1 MLENNASE
9 SHACQ
14 FFSETKMGQKNRPR
28 GKIRKTI
35 SVLLCFALVLALIPI
50 SVLATAL
57 HFYPVITYTENGQTK
72 TLSLS
77 NDDSV
82 GLWNYGGDN
91 DADLFLISLPS
102 GAEIQNISIPD
113 MSQYVIEM
121 EIDGVDD
128 VLDATSYYSQ
138 KTFPTLQTIKEQVTI
153 ISDTGFRTPDSNA
166 DEGYSYALADDETG
180 ITEEMLN
187 KIPNK
192 SVEGYLL
199 VFYVKD
205 SRDNWIAL
213 PGIIIQYPTGNS
225 SVPETPEIKEI
236 KTEIAKVDG
245 EAASKWIQSGDRYN
259 GKTTSQNEAGFW
271 SDLQPILTT
280 AKDIV
285 AGKSSANPS
294 EILTKLKNAIVNLI
308 PIGQINPTNLYETIE
323 RCKKSND
330 DLKGY
335 NDKTVNAYRTA
346 LTEANAYLDALFQ
359 KDAETGKVEPTTEN
373 VAGNQGKADG
383 YATKLTNA
391 YKELASALD
400 RYGSVSLAL
409 DAIPALCELADKA
422 IGNTALDGRDTLKT
436 KRDAAY
442 AVWQEYVETQLNLN
456 ASEYREIRTAY
467 RELFDAYY
475 LGLTNTADSITVN
488 VRVTDSASLKK
499 PTGFPQGEWA
509 STTWTGSVTLTGDQT
524 LGALETQL
532 TDKGKLYYGGKIDN
546 YGAAS
551 YAAIING
558 VYPHSLQSFNSY
570 FSDDYYEN
578 GTRVYYSDRYVLH
591 DGDMVELALLPTPE
605 VSSYA
610 GAGNSLNENYTMRYM
625 QTARFEQDGEPVT
638 GTLTVNE
645 GEPLT
650 LHVSRAYASLQNY
663 TGEYSAFSGA
673 KLYVSPENSG
683 TTAAAAG
690 EAAAPTFDTGYQTD
704 ENGNVTVTLYGSGW
718 VHLYAVDP
726 RDGKGFWGNTDVSG
740 GPQIE
745 ELPSMTVGA
754 SVWIYVNAKSG
765 DELTA
770 GLAAL
775 KQELDDSYQDVDRT
789 LFTNDEL
796 KQIDDTYAEKREAF
810 QTVTN
815 LTNAKNLVR
824 EFDALVAQLE
834 KAHKNSDFPKERSIQ
849 GALNC
854 LPDDVRDFTQGFAE
868 RFRYLQSMI
877 DSATQH
883 QINQMTTAQKAK
895 YEKLKEAYGEDGTNL
910 PAEVDPT
917 VTVKVMGDTD
927 YQNDFIVAND
937 RSYSYVPSDYA
948 KDDSRVNVPGS
959 DDNRIRTSA
968 ALGAFDGTDGYRV
981 QEGSYYQLIIARKLE
996 GGAYE
1001 CSYNATVVKVE
1012 VEDEDG
1018 NPIEG
1023 VTVRTPN
1030 YTDAN
1035 PDSSRRRF
1043 FYEPSSTGYDGKG
1056 ANGMK
1061 AAIITFD
1068 CVMPHNIVVKV
1079 YLEKVAT
1086 PDELTAAK
1094 TSLKNELTT
1103 AYQAYVKS
1111 NYSNTNW
1118 NTLVKAYNDGIAN
1131 IGKAEDVTTATA
1143 AKTAALEAMAAVDA
1157 DMAQDYGTVYV
1168 TIENTTFTHDLWP
1181 TGKTYW
1187 EGTPIN
1193 HFEVNL
1199 TAASTMMT
1207 CVVDA
1212 LDQHGWSQ
1220 TGASSNY
1227 ISSINGLSAFD
1238 GGSQSG
1244 WMGTL
1249 NDWFTN
1255 EGFGNFTVANGK
1267 LGDGDEIRI
1276 MYTRTGYGE
1285 DLGGTWN
1292 NQNTTLRALDVT
1304 NGTIFPAFTSGTIGS
1319 TNEYTLQIDD
1329 EKAEIKITPTATNKN
1344 FLVKTFLNEQVT
1356 NNTEGVSFYKRT
1368 QTIPVVAGDTIY
1380 VGCGVKGWPT
1390 MNTQAG
1396 NTQTANG
1403 TWYVLK
1409 VVNAQVDD
1417 GSAYVMGLIDKYCVK
1432 VESYNYKSME
1442 NGLSITRAAYE
1453 ALSDTSKQNVT
1464 NYQKLLD
1471 AEAGVASFKKTADLS
1486 VKIAA
1491 LPSVYR
1497 ATLEDVEQ
1505 IKSVQEIYESLTQE
1519 EKDRLTVNEYNK
1531 LMALIEKID
1540 GLNQAAADKVIA
1552 DSTAIGPID
1561 EITLESAKQIQKA
1574 RAGYDALNKYAQYIV
1589 EYAKPVNY
1597 YTLLDAEVKLK
1608 ELQDAAA
1615 EQERIDRAA
1624 AAAVDNLID
1633 AIGEVTLK
1641 SKQAIETARAAYDN
1655 LTPTQKTYV
1664 TKLDTLTAAETA
1676 YKALVD
1682 RKAADDVIEKI
1693 NAIGKVTLES
1703 KTAIEAARAAYNALT
1718 NDQKLLVENYDV
1730 LTAAEAELARLEAEA
1745 KDKADR
1751 EAAAQVDEM
1760 IERLFPVTRYS
1771 GPAIRMARAAYEAL
1785 TEDQKALVTRYS
1797 DLVRAEKEYSAI
1809 PPLTPS
1815 TPAKPSQKPDTSKDN
1830 LSFTDVTSGSWY
1842 YDGVKYVCDNGLMN
1856 GTSAN
1861 EFNPNANTTRS
1872 MIVTI
1877 LARMEGVNTSGG
1889 ETWYARGREW
1899 SMGAGISDGTNM
1911 TGKITREQLAAMLYR
1926 YAKMK
1931 GYDVSASASLSG
1943 YTDASS
1949 VSGWATDAM
1958 RWAVSAGLINGRT
1971 ATTLAPQGNATRAEV
1986 ASILMRFM
1994 QKYTK

>member
-1 MLENNASE
+1 MAQINTDYDHILLRLNKSGKGGGIKGYVIIEWEKPASLDKTGLASKITEAEGKNAS
-9 SHACQ
+9 
-14 FFSETKMGQKNRPR
+14 NY
-28 GKIRKTI
+28 KI
-35 SVLLCFALVLALIPI
+35 
-50 SVLATAL
+50 
-57 HFYPVITYTENGQTK
+57 E
-72 TLSLS
+72 
-77 NDDSV
+77 D
-82 GLWNYGGDN
+82 
-91 DADLFLISLPS
+91 
-102 GAEIQNISIPD
+102 
-113 MSQYVIEM
+113 
-121 EIDGVDD
+121 
-128 VLDATSYYSQ
+128 
-138 KTFPTLQTIKEQVTI
+138 
-153 ISDTGFRTPDSNA
+153 
-166 DEGYSYALADDETG
+166 
-180 ITEEMLN
+180 
-187 KIPNK
+187 
-192 SVEGYLL
+192 
-199 VFYVKD
+199 
-205 SRDNWIAL
+205 
-213 PGIIIQYPTGNS
+213 
-225 SVPETPEIKEI
+225 
-236 KTEIAKVDG
+236 
-245 EAASKWIQSGDRYN
+245 DRYN
-259 GKTTSQNEAGFW
+259 AGTKAVSEKGFW
-271 SDLQPILTT
+271 SDFQAAL
-280 AKDIV
+280 
-285 AGKSSANPS
+285 SSAKSVNENPAATRQQVDS
-294 EILTKLKNAIVNLI
+294 ALEALTAAMANLI

-330 DLKGY
+330 ALKGY

-359 KDAETGKVEPTTEN
+359 KNAEGVVEPTTEN

-383 YATKLTNA
+383 YADALDEATA
-391 YKELASALD
+391 ELARTPD
-400 RYGSVSLAL
+400 RYGDVSLAL

-422 IGNTALDGRDTLKT
+422 ISNTALNGRNELKAA
-436 KRDAAY
+436 RDAAY
-442 AVWQEYVETQLNLN
+442 AVWQKYEETQLNLN

-467 RELFDAYY
+467 RDLFDAYY
-475 LGLTNTADSITVN
+475 LGLTNTVESITVN
-488 VRVTDSASLKK
+488 VRVTDTASLKD
-499 PTGFPQGEWA
+499 PDFYHVDSAWT

-532 TDKGKLYYGGKIDN
+532 GSKLYNKGRQDGF
-546 YGAAS
+546 GAVS
-551 YAAIING
+551 YAALING
-558 VYPHSLQSFNSY
+558 VYAHSLQSFSGY

-578 GTRVYYSDRYVLH
+578 GTLVYYSDRYVLH
-591 DGDMVELALLPTPE
+591 DGDTVELALLPQPTVSAYVGE
-605 VSSYA
+605 VP
-610 GAGNSLNENYTMRYM
+610 LDTNYTMRYM
-625 QTARFEQDGEPVT
+625 QTARFEQDDEPVT

-673 KLYVSPENSG
+673 ELYVSPENSG
-683 TTAAAAG
+683 TAADAAG
-690 EAAAPTFDTGYQTD
+690 EAAAPSFDTGYQTD
-704 ENGNVTVTLYGSGW
+704 ANGDVTVTLYGSGW
-718 VHLYAVDP
+718 VHLYAADL
-726 RDGKGFWGNTDVSG
+726 REDKGFWGNTDVSG

-765 DELTA
+765 DELA
-770 GLAAL
+770 SGLAAL

-789 LFTNDEL
+789 LFTDDEL
-796 KQIDDTYAEKREAF
+796 RQIDETYAEKCEAF

-815 LTNAKNLVR
+815 LTDAKNLVR

-834 KAHKNSDFPKERSIQ
+834 KAHKNSDFPKETSIQ
-849 GALNC
+849 GALNR

-895 YEKLKEAYGEDGTNL
+895 YEKLAEAYGTDGSTL

-917 VTVKVMGDTD
+917 VTIKAMGDTD

-1012 VEDEDG
+1012 VEDEGG

-1043 FYEPSSTGYDGKG
+1043 FYEPSSTGHDGKG
-1056 ANGMK
+1056 ENGMK

-1068 CVMPHNIVVKV
+1068 CVMPRNIVVKV

-1187 EGTPIN
+1187 EGAPIN
-1193 HFEVNL
+1193 HFEVDL

-1212 LDQHGWSQ
+1212 LNEHGWSQ

-1368 QTIPVVAGDTIY
+1368 QSIPVVAGDTIY

-1390 MNTQAG
+1390 MNAQAG

-1442 NGLSITRAAYE
+1442 SGLSITRAAYD

-1464 NYQKLLD
+1464 NYQKLVD
-1471 AEAGVASFKKTADLS
+1471 AENGVASFKKTADLS

-1497 ATLEDVEQ
+1497 ATLEDVEP

-1540 GLNQAAADKVIA
+1540 RLNQAAADKVIA
-1552 DSTAIGPID
+1552 DIAAIGPID

-1771 GPAIRMARAAYEAL
+1771 GPAIRMARASYEAL
-1785 TEDQKALVTRYS
+1785 TEDQKALVKHYD
-1797 DLVRAEKEYSAI
+1797 DLVKAEAEFAAI
-1809 PPLTPS
+1809 PPITPVGPSKPSKPS
-1815 TPAKPSQKPDTSKDN
+1815 TPDTSKDN
-1830 LSFTDVTSGSWY
+1830 LPFTDVASGSWY

-1889 ETWYARGREW
+1889 ATWYTAGRAWAMEN
-1899 SMGAGISDGTNM
+1899 GISDGTNM
-1911 TGKITREQLAAMLYR
+1911 EGKITREQLAAMLYR

>member
-1 MLENNASE
+1 MGKWFLGDAERHRPFHTRSIALALAILITFGLFSPLCVAATSPYEIDSGNIVGSQNIGTLNGYNLYLVNISKQYDTIKLQEGNDSSTGELVSFLYGDGDYDGITGGSITRNSTNFEKTAAYFQKEKSNISAVTFSEQSDYLLCRLTEFDWVVTFMPVTVGYILIAWEKAASVDKTALDTKITEAESKNASN
-9 SHACQ
+9 C
-14 FFSETKMGQKNRPR
+14 
-28 GKIRKTI
+28 
-35 SVLLCFALVLALIPI
+35 
-50 SVLATAL
+50 
-57 HFYPVITYTENGQTK
+57 
-72 TLSLS
+72 
-77 NDDSV
+77 
-82 GLWNYGGDN
+82 
-91 DADLFLISLPS
+91 
-102 GAEIQNISIPD
+102 
-113 MSQYVIEM
+113 
-121 EIDGVDD
+121 
-128 VLDATSYYSQ
+128 
-138 KTFPTLQTIKEQVTI
+138 
-153 ISDTGFRTPDSNA
+153 
-166 DEGYSYALADDETG
+166 
-180 ITEEMLN
+180 
-187 KIPNK
+187 
-192 SVEGYLL
+192 
-199 VFYVKD
+199 
-205 SRDNWIAL
+205 
-213 PGIIIQYPTGNS
+213 
-225 SVPETPEIKEI
+225 
-236 KTEIAKVDG
+236 KTED
-245 EAASKWIQSGDRYN
+245 DRYN
-259 GKTTSQNEAGFW
+259 AGTKAVSENGFW
-271 SDLQPILTT
+271 SDFQTALTSAKSVNENT
-280 AKDIV
+280 AATQQQVD
-285 AGKSSANPS
+285 SAL
-294 EILTKLKNAIVNLI
+294 EALTATMANLI
-308 PIGQINPTNLYETIE
+308 PAEQINPTNLYETIE

-330 DLKGY
+330 DLKGCTE
-335 NDKTVNAYRTA
+335 KTVNAYRTA

-359 KDAETGKVEPTTEN
+359 KNAEGIVEPTTEN
-373 VAGNQGKADG
+373 VADNQGKADD
-383 YATKLTNA
+383 YATTLSKATA
-391 YKELASALD
+391 ELAPTLD
-400 RYGSVSLAL
+400 RYGDVSLAL

-422 IGNTALDGRDTLKT
+422 IGNTALNGRDTLKT

-442 AVWQEYVETQLNLN
+442 AVWQKYKETQLNLN

-475 LGLTNTADSITVN
+475 LGLTNTAESITVN
-488 VRVTDSASLKK
+488 VRVTDTASLQD
-499 PTGFPQGEWA
+499 PDFYHVDSTWT

-532 TDKGKLYYGGKIDN
+532 GSKLYNKGRQDGF
-546 YGAAS
+546 GAVS

-558 VYPHSLQSFNSY
+558 VYPHSLQNFSSY
-570 FSDDYYEN
+570 FIDDYYEDHADD
-578 GTRVYYSDRYVLH
+578 YYSDQYVLH
-591 DGDMVELALLPTPE
+591 DGDTVELALLPTPT
-605 VSSYA
+605 VSAYV
-610 GAGNSLNENYTMRYM
+610 GEISLNTNYTMRYM
-625 QTARFEQDGEPVT
+625 QTARFEQDDVPVS
-638 GTLTVNE
+638 GTLTVTE

-683 TTAAAAG
+683 TNAATAG

-704 ENGNVTVTLYGSGW
+704 ANGDVTVTLYGSGW

-726 RDGKGFWGNTDVSG
+726 RDGKGFFGNTDVSG
-740 GPQIE
+740 GPQIK

-789 LFTNDEL
+789 LFTDDERR
-796 KQIDDTYAEKREAF
+796 QIDEAYAGKCEAF

-815 LTNAKNLVR
+815 LTDAKNLVR

-834 KAHKNSDFPKERSIQ
+834 KAHKNSDFPKETSIQ

-854 LPDDVRDFTQGFAE
+854 LPDDVRNFTQGFAE

-895 YEKLKEAYGEDGTNL
+895 YEKLKEAYGTDGSTL
-910 PAEVDPT
+910 PAAVNPT
-917 VTVKVMGDTD
+917 VTVTIADGAD
-927 YQNDFIVAND
+927 YQGDFIVANN
-937 RSYSYVPSDYA
+937 RSYAYVSDEYA
-948 KDDSRVNVPGS
+948 NGNDRVNVPGS
-959 DDNRIRTSA
+959 TEKSIRTSA

-1012 VEDEDG
+1012 VEDEAG

-1023 VTVRTPN
+1023 VTVQTPN

-1035 PDSSRRRF
+1035 QNSSRRRF

-1056 ANGMK
+1056 ESGMK

-1187 EGTPIN
+1187 EGAPIN

-1212 LDQHGWSQ
+1212 LNEHGWSQ

-1390 MNTQAG
+1390 MNAQAG

-1453 ALSDTSKQNVT
+1453 ALSETSKQNVT

-1540 GLNQAAADKVIA
+1540 GLNQEAANKVIA
-1552 DSTAIGPID
+1552 DIAAIGSID
-1561 EITLESAKQIQKA
+1561 EITLESAEQIQKA
-1574 RAGYDALNKYAQYIV
+1574 RAGYNALNRYAQYIV
-1589 EYAKPVNY
+1589 DWAEPVSY
-1597 YTLLDAEVKLK
+1597 YTLVEAEARLK

-1633 AIGEVTLK
+1633 EIGKVTLE

-1664 TKLDTLTAAETA
+1664 TKLKTLTAAETA

-1693 NAIGKVTLES
+1693 NEIGKVTLES

-1760 IERLFPVTRYS
+1760 IERLFPVNRYS
-1771 GPAIRMARAAYEAL
+1771 GPAIRMARAAYDAL
-1785 TEDQKALVTRYS
+1785 TEDQKALVKHYD
-1797 DLVRAEKEYSAI
+1797 DLVKAEAEFAAI
-1809 PPLTPS
+1809 PPLRPVGPSKPS
-1815 TPAKPSQKPDTSKDN
+1815 TPTKPDTSKDN
-1830 LSFTDVTSGSWY
+1830 LPFTDVASGSWY
-1842 YDGVKYVCDNGLMN
+1842 YDGVKYACDNGLMN
-1856 GTSAN
+1856 GTGAN
-1861 EFNPNANTTRS
+1861 AFNPNADTTRS

-1889 ETWYARGREW
+1889 ATWYTAGRAWAMEN
-1899 SMGAGISDGTNM
+1899 GISDGTNM
-1911 TGKITREQLAAMLYR
+1911 EGKITREQLAAMLYR

-1943 YTDASS
+1943 YADASS
-1949 VSGWATDAM
+1949 VSGWAKEAM
-1958 RWAVSAGLINGRT
+1958 QWAVGSGLIQGS
-1971 ATTLAPQGNATRAEV
+1971 GNALTPQANASRAQI
-1986 ASILMRFM
+1986 ATILMRFA
-1994 QKYTK
+1994 QSIAK

>member
-1 MLENNASE
+1 MGKWFLGDAERHRPFHTRSIALALAILITFGLFSPLCVAATPSYEIDSGNIVGSQNIGTLNGYNLYLVNISKQYDTIKLQEGNDSSTGELVSFLYGDRGSDGIKGGSITRNSDNFKKTATYFQKEKSNI
-9 SHACQ
+9 SAVT
-14 FFSETKMGQKNRPR
+14 FSEQ
-28 GKIRKTI
+28 
-35 SVLLCFALVLALIPI
+35 SDYLLCRLTEFDWVVTFSPVTVGYILIAWEKAA
-50 SVLATAL
+50 SVDKTAL
-57 HFYPVITYTENGQTK
+57 DTK
-72 TLSLS
+72 
-77 NDDSV
+77 
-82 GLWNYGGDN
+82 
-91 DADLFLISLPS
+91 
-102 GAEIQNISIPD
+102 
-113 MSQYVIEM
+113 
-121 EIDGVDD
+121 
-128 VLDATSYYSQ
+128 
-138 KTFPTLQTIKEQVTI
+138 
-153 ISDTGFRTPDSNA
+153 
-166 DEGYSYALADDETG
+166 
-180 ITEEMLN
+180 ITEAEN
-187 KIPNK
+187 K
-192 SVEGYLL
+192 
-199 VFYVKD
+199 
-205 SRDNWIAL
+205 
-213 PGIIIQYPTGNS
+213 NS
-225 SVPETPEIKEI
+225 SNC
-236 KTEIAKVDG
+236 KTED
-245 EAASKWIQSGDRYN
+245 DRYN
-259 GKTTSQNEAGFW
+259 AGTKAVSEKGFW
-271 SDLQPILTT
+271 SDFQTALTSAKSVNDAANATQTEVNSALEALT
-280 AKDIV
+280 ATM
-285 AGKSSANPS
+285 A
-294 EILTKLKNAIVNLI
+294 NLI
-308 PIGQINPTNLYETIE
+308 PAEQINPTNLYETIE

-330 DLKGY
+330 ALKRY
-335 NDKTVNAYRTA
+335 TEKSVNAYRTA

-359 KDAETGKVEPTTEN
+359 KNAEGVVEPTTEN
-373 VAGNQGKADG
+373 VTGNQGKADD
-383 YATKLTNA
+383 YATTLSKATA
-391 YKELASALD
+391 ELARTPD
-400 RYGSVSLAL
+400 RYGDVSLAL

-422 IGNTALDGRDTLKT
+422 ISNTALNGRDTLKT

-442 AVWQEYVETQLNLN
+442 AVWQKYAETQLNLN
-456 ASEYREIRTAY
+456 ASEYKEIRTVY
-467 RELFDAYY
+467 RDLFDAYY
-475 LGLTNTADSITVN
+475 LGLTNTAESITVN
-488 VRVTDSASLKK
+488 VRVTDTASLKD
-499 PTGFPQGEWA
+499 PDFYHVDSTWT

-532 TDKGKLYYGGKIDN
+532 GSKLYNKGRFDGN
-546 YGAAS
+546 GAAS
-551 YAAIING
+551 YAALING
-558 VYPHSLQSFNSY
+558 VYAHSLQSFSGY

-578 GTRVYYSDRYVLH
+578 GTFTYYSDRYVLH
-591 DGDMVELALLPTPE
+591 DGDTVELVLLPKPE

-625 QTARFEQDGEPVT
+625 QTARFEQDGAPVT
-638 GTLTVNE
+638 GTLTVTE
-645 GEPLT
+645 GKPLT
-650 LHVSRAYASLQNY
+650 LHVSRAYASLQSY

-673 KLYVSPENSG
+673 ELYVSPENSG
-683 TTAAAAG
+683 TAADAAG
-690 EAAAPTFDTGYQTD
+690 EAAAPSFDTGYQTD
-704 ENGNVTVTLYGSGW
+704 ANGDVTVTLYGSGW
-718 VHLYAVDP
+718 VHLYAADL
-726 RDGKGFWGNTDVSG
+726 REDKGFWGNTDVSG

-789 LFTNDEL
+789 LFTDDER
-796 KQIDDTYAEKREAF
+796 KQIDETYAEKCEAF

-815 LTNAKNLVR
+815 LTAAKNLVR
-824 EFDALVAQLE
+824 EFDALVAQLS
-834 KAHKNSDFPKERSIQ
+834 KQHQGSDAWRANNLRY
-849 GALNC
+849 ALDM
-854 LPDDVRDFTQGFAE
+854 LPDDLNDFTQGFAE
-868 RFRYLQSMI
+868 RFRWLQSEMAL
-877 DSATQH
+877 ATEH
-883 QINQMTTAQKAK
+883 QINQMSTAQKAK
-895 YEKLKEAYGEDGTNL
+895 YEKLKEAYGTDGSTLKEAVN
-910 PAEVDPT
+910 PT
-917 VTVKVMGDTD
+917 VTVTVADGAE
-927 YQNDFIVAND
+927 YQNDFIVANN
-937 RSYSYVPSDYA
+937 RSYSYVSDEYA
-948 KDDSRVNVPGS
+948 NGNERVNIPSATG
-959 DDNRIRTSA
+959 NLRKEA
-968 ALGAFDGTDGYRV
+968 ALGAFDATDYRV
-981 QEGSYYQLIIARKLE
+981 QEGSEYQLIIARKLD
-996 GGAYE
+996 GKVTE
-1001 CSYNATVVKVE
+1001 CDYNAKVVKIE
-1012 VEDEDG
+1012 VLDKDTG
-1018 NPIEG
+1018 KPIEG
-1023 VTVRTPN
+1023 VTTGIYN
-1030 YTDAN
+1030 YTEDRG
-1035 PDSSRRRF
+1035 SSRARF
-1043 FYEPSSTGYDGKG
+1043 YYTPDGGGAYDQGEY
-1056 ANGMK
+1056 GMT
-1061 AAIITFD
+1061 AATVRFT
-1068 CVMPHNIVVKV
+1068 CVMPHNILVKV

-1094 TSLKNELTT
+1094 TSLKNELTA
-1103 AYQAYVKS
+1103 AYQTYTKS
-1111 NYSNTNW
+1111 EYSNTNW

-1131 IGKAEDVTTATA
+1131 IEKAEDVTTATD
-1143 AKTAALEAMAAVDA
+1143 AKTAALAAMAAVVK
-1157 DMAQDYGTVYV
+1157 DMEAAYGTVYV
-1168 TIENTTFTHDLWP
+1168 TVENTTFTRDLWP

-1187 EGTPIN
+1187 DGTPID
-1193 HFEVNL
+1193 HFPVEL
-1199 TAASTMMT
+1199 DSTSTMMS
-1207 CVVDA
+1207 CVVEA
-1212 LDQHGWSQ
+1212 LDEHGWKQ

-1227 ISSINGLSAFD
+1227 ITSINGLSAFD

-1249 NDWFTN
+1249 NDWFNN

-1276 MYTRTGYGE
+1276 MYTRTGYGA
-1285 DLGGTWN
+1285 DLGGTWGGEDA
-1292 NQNTTLRALDVT
+1292 QNTTLKALEVT
-1304 NGTIFPAFTSGTIGS
+1304 GGTIFPDFTSGTIGS
-1319 TNEYTLQIDD
+1319 TNEYTLQIAD

-1356 NNTEGVSFYKRT
+1356 DNTEGVSFYKRT

-1396 NTQTANG
+1396 NTQTSGG

-1417 GSAYVMGLIDKYCVK
+1417 GSAYVMGLIDKYCIK

-1442 NGLSITRAAYE
+1442 SGLSITRAAYD
-1453 ALSDTSKQNVT
+1453 ALSEDSQKNVT

-1497 ATLEDVEQ
+1497 ATLEDVEP
-1505 IKSVQEIYESLTQE
+1505 IKSVQETYESLTQE

-1552 DSTAIGPID
+1552 DIAAIGPID

-1797 DLVRAEKEYSAI
+1797 DLVRAEKEYAAI
-1809 PPLTPS
+1809 PPLRPVGPSKPSKPS
-1815 TPAKPSQKPDTSKDN
+1815 TPDTSKDN
-1830 LSFTDVTSGSWY
+1830 LPFTDVASGSWY

-1889 ETWYARGREW
+1889 ATWYTAGRAWAMEN
-1899 SMGAGISDGTNM
+1899 GISDGTNM
-1911 TGKITREQLAAMLYR
+1911 EGKITREQLAAMLYR

>member
-1 MLENNASE
+1 MGKWFLGDAERHRPFHTRSIALALAILITFGLFSPLCVAATPSYEIDSGNIVGSQNIGTLNGYNLYLVNISKQYDTIKLQEGNDSSTGELVSFLYGDGDYDGITGGSITRNSTNFKKTATYFQKEKSNI
-9 SHACQ
+9 SAVT
-14 FFSETKMGQKNRPR
+14 FSEQ
-28 GKIRKTI
+28 
-35 SVLLCFALVLALIPI
+35 SDYLLCRLTEFDWVVTFAPVTVGYILIAWEKAA
-50 SVLATAL
+50 SVDKTAL
-57 HFYPVITYTENGQTK
+57 DTK
-72 TLSLS
+72 
-77 NDDSV
+77 
-82 GLWNYGGDN
+82 
-91 DADLFLISLPS
+91 
-102 GAEIQNISIPD
+102 
-113 MSQYVIEM
+113 
-121 EIDGVDD
+121 
-128 VLDATSYYSQ
+128 
-138 KTFPTLQTIKEQVTI
+138 
-153 ISDTGFRTPDSNA
+153 
-166 DEGYSYALADDETG
+166 
-180 ITEEMLN
+180 ITEAEN
-187 KIPNK
+187 K
-192 SVEGYLL
+192 
-199 VFYVKD
+199 
-205 SRDNWIAL
+205 
-213 PGIIIQYPTGNS
+213 NS
-225 SVPETPEIKEI
+225 SNC
-236 KTEIAKVDG
+236 KTEK
-245 EAASKWIQSGDRYN
+245 DRYN
-259 GKTTSQNEAGFW
+259 AGTKAVSEKGFW
-271 SDLQPILTT
+271 SDFQTALTSAKSVNENT
-280 AKDIV
+280 AATQQQVD
-285 AGKSSANPS
+285 SALGA
-294 EILTKLKNAIVNLI
+294 LTATMANLI

-346 LTEANAYLDALFQ
+346 LTEANAYLESLFQ
-359 KDAETGKVEPTTEN
+359 KNDETGKVEPTTEN

-409 DAIPALCELADKA
+409 DAIPALCDLADKA

-475 LGLTNTADSITVN
+475 LDLTNTADSITVN
-488 VRVTDSASLKK
+488 VRVTDSASLKD
-499 PTGFPQGEWA
+499 PDFYHVDSEWT

-532 TDKGKLYYGGKIDN
+532 GSKLYNKGRLDG

-551 YAAIING
+551 YAALING
-558 VYPHSLQSFNSY
+558 VYAHSLQSFSYY
-570 FSDDYYEN
+570 FSDDYNEN

-591 DGDMVELALLPTPE
+591 DGDTVELVLLPQPKI
-605 VSSYA
+605 SSYA
-610 GAGNSLNENYTMRYM
+610 GAPNPLAENYTMRYM
-625 QTARFEQDGEPVT
+625 QTARFEQDGVPVT

-673 KLYVSPENSG
+673 ELYVSPENSG
-683 TTAAAAG
+683 TTAATAG
-690 EAAAPTFDTGYQTD
+690 DAAAPSLDTGYQTD
-704 ENGNVTVTLYGSGW
+704 ANGDVTVTLYGSGW
-718 VHLYAVDP
+718 VHLYAADL
-726 RDGKGFWGNTDVSG
+726 RDDKGYFGNTDVSG

-745 ELPSMTVGA
+745 ELPSMTAGA
-754 SVWIYVNAKSG
+754 SVWVYVNPKSG
-765 DELTA
+765 DELA
-770 GLAAL
+770 SGLAAL

-789 LFTNDEL
+789 LFTEAEL
-796 KQIDDTYAEKREAF
+796 KQIDDTYNESCEKF
-810 QTVTN
+810 KSLDN
-815 LTNAKNLVR
+815 LTDAKKLVR
-824 EFDALVAQLE
+824 EFDALVAQLS
-834 KAHKNSDFPKERSIQ
+834 KQHQGSDAWRANNLRY
-849 GALNC
+849 ALDM
-854 LPDDVRDFTQGFAE
+854 LPDDLNDFTQGFAE
-868 RFRYLQSMI
+868 RFRWLQSEMAL
-877 DSATQH
+877 ATEH
-883 QINQMTTAQKAK
+883 QINQMSTAQKAK
-895 YEKLKEAYGEDGTNL
+895 YEKLKEAYGTDGSTLKEAVN
-910 PAEVDPT
+910 PT
-917 VTVKVMGDTD
+917 VTVTVADGAE
-927 YQNDFIVAND
+927 YQNDFIVANN
-937 RSYSYVPSDYA
+937 RSYSYVSDEYA
-948 KDDSRVNVPGS
+948 NGNERVNIPSATG
-959 DDNRIRTSA
+959 NLRKEA
-968 ALGAFDGTDGYRV
+968 ALGAFDVTDYRV
-981 QEGSYYQLIIARKLE
+981 QEGSEYQLIIARKLD
-996 GGAYE
+996 GKVTE
-1001 CSYNATVVKVE
+1001 CDYNAKVVKIE
-1012 VEDEDG
+1012 VLDKDTG
-1018 NPIEG
+1018 KPIEG
-1023 VTVRTPN
+1023 VTTGIYN
-1030 YTDAN
+1030 YTEDRG
-1035 PDSSRRRF
+1035 SSRARF
-1043 FYEPSSTGYDGKG
+1043 YYTPDGGGAYDQGEY
-1056 ANGMK
+1056 GMT
-1061 AAIITFD
+1061 AATVRFT
-1068 CVMPHNIVVKV
+1068 CVMPHNILVKV

-1094 TSLKNELTT
+1094 TSLKNELTA
-1103 AYQAYVKS
+1103 AYQTYTKS
-1111 NYSNTNW
+1111 EYSNTNW

-1131 IGKAEDVTTATA
+1131 IEKAEDVTTATD
-1143 AKTAALEAMAAVDA
+1143 AKTAALAAMAAVVK
-1157 DMAQDYGTVYV
+1157 DMEAAYGTVYV
-1168 TIENTTFTHDLWP
+1168 TVENTTFTRDLWP

-1187 EGTPIN
+1187 DGTPID
-1193 HFEVNL
+1193 HFPVEL
-1199 TAASTMMT
+1199 DSTSTMMS
-1207 CVVDA
+1207 CVVEA
-1212 LDQHGWSQ
+1212 LDEHGWKQ

-1227 ISSINGLSAFD
+1227 ITSINGLSAFD

-1249 NDWFTN
+1249 NDWFNN

-1276 MYTRTGYGE
+1276 MYTRTGYGA
-1285 DLGGTWN
+1285 DLGGTWGGEDA
-1292 NQNTTLRALDVT
+1292 QNTTLKALEVT
-1304 NGTIFPAFTSGTIGS
+1304 GGTIFPDFTSGTIGS
-1319 TNEYTLQIDD
+1319 TNEYTLQIAD

-1356 NNTEGVSFYKRT
+1356 DNTEGVSFYKRT

-1396 NTQTANG
+1396 NTQTSGG

-1417 GSAYVMGLIDKYCVK
+1417 GSAYVMGLIDKYCIK

-1442 NGLSITRAAYE
+1442 SGLSITRAAYD
-1453 ALSDTSKQNVT
+1453 ALSEDSQKNVT

-1552 DSTAIGPID
+1552 DIAAIGPID
-1561 EITLESAKQIQKA
+1561 EITLESAEQIQKA

-1589 EYAKPVNY
+1589 ECAEPVSY
-1597 YTLLDAEVKLK
+1597 YTLVEAEARLK
-1608 ELQDAAA
+1608 ELQEAAA

-1624 AAAVDNLID
+1624 AAAVDSLID
-1633 AIGEVTLK
+1633 EIGDVTLE

-1664 TKLDTLTAAETA
+1664 TKLNTLTAAETA

-1682 RKAADDVIEKI
+1682 QKAADDVMEKI
-1693 NAIGKVTLES
+1693 NEIGEVTLDS
-1703 KTAIEAARAAYNALT
+1703 KTAIEAARVAYDALT
-1718 NDQKLLVENYDV
+1718 NDQKTLVENYDV

-1745 KDKADR
+1745 KYEADLA
-1751 EAAAQVDEM
+1751 AAAQVDEM
-1760 IERLFPVTRYS
+1760 IKRLFPVNRYS

-1785 TEDQKALVTRYS
+1785 TADQKALVKHYD
-1797 DLVRAEKEYSAI
+1797 DLIKAEAEFAAI
-1809 PPLTPS
+1809 PPLRPVGPTKPSKPS
-1815 TPAKPSQKPDTSKDN
+1815 TPDTSKDN
-1830 LSFTDVTSGSWY
+1830 LPFTDVTSGSWY
-1842 YDGVKYVCDNGLMN
+1842 YDGVKYACDNGLMN
-1856 GTSAN
+1856 GTGAN
-1861 EFNPNANTTRS
+1861 AFNPNADTTRS

-1889 ETWYARGREW
+1889 ATWYTAGRAWAMEN
-1899 SMGAGISDGTNM
+1899 GISDGTNM
-1911 TGKITREQLAAMLYR
+1911 EGKITREQLAAMLYR

-1949 VSGWATDAM
+1949 VSGWAKEAM
-1958 RWAVSAGLINGRT
+1958 QWAVGSGLIQGS
-1971 ATTLAPQGNATRAEV
+1971 GNALTPQANASRAQI
-1986 ASILMRFM
+1986 ATILMRFA
-1994 QKYTK
+1994 QSIAK

>member
-1 MLENNASE
+1 MGKWFLGDAERHRPFHTRSIALALAILITFGLFSPLCVAATPSYEIDSGNIVGSQNIGTLNGYNLYLVNISKQYDTIKLQEGNDSSTGELVSFLYGDGDYDGITGGSITRNSTNFKKTATYFQKEKSNI
-9 SHACQ
+9 SAVT
-14 FFSETKMGQKNRPR
+14 FSEQ
-28 GKIRKTI
+28 
-35 SVLLCFALVLALIPI
+35 SDYLLCRLTEFDWVVTFAPVTVGYILIAWEKAA
-50 SVLATAL
+50 SVDKTAL
-57 HFYPVITYTENGQTK
+57 DTK
-72 TLSLS
+72 
-77 NDDSV
+77 
-82 GLWNYGGDN
+82 
-91 DADLFLISLPS
+91 
-102 GAEIQNISIPD
+102 
-113 MSQYVIEM
+113 
-121 EIDGVDD
+121 
-128 VLDATSYYSQ
+128 
-138 KTFPTLQTIKEQVTI
+138 
-153 ISDTGFRTPDSNA
+153 
-166 DEGYSYALADDETG
+166 
-180 ITEEMLN
+180 ITEAEN
-187 KIPNK
+187 K
-192 SVEGYLL
+192 
-199 VFYVKD
+199 
-205 SRDNWIAL
+205 
-213 PGIIIQYPTGNS
+213 NS
-225 SVPETPEIKEI
+225 SNC
-236 KTEIAKVDG
+236 KTEK
-245 EAASKWIQSGDRYN
+245 DRYN
-259 GKTTSQNEAGFW
+259 AGTKAVSEKGFW
-271 SDLQPILTT
+271 SDFQTALTSAKSVNENT
-280 AKDIV
+280 AATQQQVD
-285 AGKSSANPS
+285 SALGA
-294 EILTKLKNAIVNLI
+294 LTATMANLI

-409 DAIPALCELADKA
+409 DAIPALCDLADKA

-475 LGLTNTADSITVN
+475 LDLTNTADSITVN
-488 VRVTDSASLKK
+488 VRVTDSASLKD
-499 PTGFPQGEWA
+499 PDFYHVDSEWT

-532 TDKGKLYYGGKIDN
+532 GSKLYNKGRLDG

-551 YAAIING
+551 YAALING
-558 VYPHSLQSFNSY
+558 VYAHSLQSFSYY
-570 FSDDYYEN
+570 FSDDYNEN

-591 DGDMVELALLPTPE
+591 DGDTVELVLLPQPKI
-605 VSSYA
+605 SSYA
-610 GAGNSLNENYTMRYM
+610 GAPNPLAENYTMRYM
-625 QTARFEQDGEPVT
+625 QTARFEQDGVPVT

-673 KLYVSPENSG
+673 ELYVSPESASS
-683 TTAAAAG
+683 TAATAG
-690 EAAAPTFDTGYQTD
+690 EAVAPSLDTGYQTD
-704 ENGNVTVTLYGSGW
+704 ANGDVTVTLYGSGW
-718 VHLYAVDP
+718 VHLYAADL
-726 RDGKGFWGNTDVSG
+726 RDDKGFWGNTDVSG

-789 LFTNDEL
+789 LFTDDER
-796 KQIDDTYAEKREAF
+796 KQIDEAYAEKCEAF

-815 LTNAKNLVR
+815 LTAAKNLVR

-834 KAHKNSDFPKERSIQ
+834 KAHKNSDFPKETSIQ
-849 GALNC
+849 SALNC

-937 RSYSYVPSDYA
+937 RSYNYVPSDYA
-948 KDDSRVNVPGS
+948 NADSRVNVPGS
-959 DDNRIRTSA
+959 KDSRIRTSA

-1023 VTVRTPN
+1023 VTVQTPN

-1056 ANGMK
+1056 ENGMK

-1086 PDELTAAK
+1086 PDELTKAK

-1111 NYSNTNW
+1111 NYSNANW

-1131 IGKAEDVTTATA
+1131 IEKAADVTAATE
-1143 AKTAALEAMAAVDA
+1143 AKNAALAAMAAVDA

-1187 EGTPIN
+1187 EGAPIN
-1193 HFEVNL
+1193 HFEVGL

-1212 LDQHGWSQ
+1212 LNEHGWSQ

-1368 QTIPVVAGDTIY
+1368 QSIPVVAGDTIY

-1390 MNTQAG
+1390 MNAQAG

-1442 NGLSITRAAYE
+1442 SGLSITRAAYD

-1464 NYQKLLD
+1464 NYQKLVD
-1471 AEAGVASFKKTADLS
+1471 AENGVASFKKTADLS

-1497 ATLEDVEQ
+1497 ATLEDVEP

-1540 GLNQAAADKVIA
+1540 RLNQAAADKVIA
-1552 DSTAIGPID
+1552 DIAAIGPID

-1785 TEDQKALVTRYS
+1785 TEDQKALVKHYD
-1797 DLVRAEKEYSAI
+1797 DLVKAEAEFAAI
-1809 PPLTPS
+1809 PPITPVGPSKPSKPS
-1815 TPAKPSQKPDTSKDN
+1815 TPDTSKDN
-1830 LSFTDVTSGSWY
+1830 LPFTDVASGSWY

-1889 ETWYARGREW
+1889 ATWYTAGRAWAMEN
-1899 SMGAGISDGTNM
+1899 GISDGTNM
-1911 TGKITREQLAAMLYR
+1911 EGKITREQLAAMLYR

-1949 VSGWATDAM
+1949 VSGWAKEAM
-1958 RWAVSAGLINGRT
+1958 QWAVGSGLIQGS
-1971 ATTLAPQGNATRAEV
+1971 GNALTPQANASRAQI
-1986 ASILMRFM
+1986 ATILMRFA
-1994 QKYTK
+1994 QSIAK

>member
-1 MLENNASE
+1 MTHIKRLGS
-9 SHACQ
+9 
-14 FFSETKMGQKNRPR
+14 R
-28 GKIRKTI
+28 
-35 SVLLCFALVLALIPI
+35 
-50 SVLATAL
+50 
-57 HFYPVITYTENGQTK
+57 
-72 TLSLS
+72 
-77 NDDSV
+77 
-82 GLWNYGGDN
+82 
-91 DADLFLISLPS
+91 LISLLLTFVLLVGILPCNVLAATAPFEVTLPDNVS
-102 GAEIQNISIPD
+102 GVTVNAYGTNGTNWAITVPANTTTLYLRFDDIDTYDGLETDDHNSYISISGGTEGLTQTTYADHVFTVSLAEFPLD
-113 MSQYVIEM
+113 YTKPEDLGFSNDSAATYACIHVTDPNVNYVLRLM
-121 EIDGVDD
+121 
-128 VLDATSYYSQ
+128 
-138 KTFPTLQTIKEQVTI
+138 IKIGGTN
-153 ISDTGFRTPDSNA
+153 G
-166 DEGYSYALADDETG
+166 
-180 ITEEMLN
+180 
-187 KIPNK
+187 
-192 SVEGYLL
+192 
-199 VFYVKD
+199 
-205 SRDNWIAL
+205 
-213 PGIIIQYPTGNS
+213 S
-225 SVPETPEIKEI
+225 STI
-236 KTEIAKVDG
+236 KTELAKKIT
-245 EAASKWIQSGDRYN
+245 EAAGKNSSNCKTENDRYN
-259 GKTTSQNEAGFW
+259 AGTKAVSENGFW
-271 SDLQPILTT
+271 SDFQTALTSAKSVNGDANATQTEVDSALEALT
-280 AKDIV
+280 ATM
-285 AGKSSANPS
+285 A
-294 EILTKLKNAIVNLI
+294 NLI

-330 DLKGY
+330 DLKGCTE
-335 NDKTVNAYRTA
+335 KTVNAYRTA

-359 KDAETGKVEPTTEN
+359 KNAEGIVEPTTEN
-373 VAGNQGKADG
+373 VADNQGKADG
-383 YATKLTNA
+383 YADALDEATA
-391 YKELASALD
+391 ELARTPD
-400 RYGSVSLAL
+400 RYGDVSLAL
-409 DAIPALCELADKA
+409 DAIPALCKLADKA
-422 IGNTALDGRDTLKT
+422 ISNTALNGRDELKT

-442 AVWQEYVETQLNLN
+442 AVWQKYAETQLNLN
-456 ASEYREIRTAY
+456 ASEYTEIRTAY
-467 RELFDAYY
+467 RDLFDAYY
-475 LGLTNTADSITVN
+475 LGLTNTAESITVN
-488 VRVTDSASLKK
+488 VRVTDTASLQD
-499 PTGFPQGEWA
+499 PDFYHVDSTWT

-532 TDKGKLYYGGKIDN
+532 GSKLYNKGRQDGF
-546 YGAAS
+546 GAVS

-558 VYPHSLQSFNSY
+558 VYPHSLQRFGSY
-570 FSDDYYEN
+570 FTDDYYEN
-578 GTRVYYSDRYVLH
+578 GTLVYYSDRYVLH
-591 DGDMVELALLPTPE
+591 DGDTVELALLPQPT
-605 VSSYA
+605 VSSYV
-610 GAGNSLNENYTMRYM
+610 GEIPLYTNYTMRYM
-625 QTARFEQDGEPVT
+625 QTARFEQDGAPVT
-638 GTLTVNE
+638 GTLTATE

-683 TTAAAAG
+683 TTAATAG
-690 EAAAPTFDTGYQTD
+690 EAAAPTFDTGYQSD

-726 RDGKGFWGNTDVSG
+726 RDGKGFFGNTDVSG

-796 KQIDDTYAEKREAF
+796 KQIDETYAEKCEAF

-815 LTNAKNLVR
+815 LTDAKNLVR

-834 KAHKNSDFPKERSIQ
+834 KAHKNSDFPKETSIQ

-877 DSATQH
+877 GSATQH
-883 QINQMTTAQKAK
+883 QINQMTTAQRAK

-937 RSYSYVPSDYA
+937 RSYSYVLSDYA
-948 KDDSRVNVPGS
+948 NADSRVNVPGS
-959 DDNRIRTSA
+959 TESRIRTSA

-1001 CSYNATVVKVE
+1001 CRYNATVVKVE

-1023 VTVRTPN
+1023 VTVQTPN

-1035 PDSSRRRF
+1035 QNSSRRRF

-1056 ANGMK
+1056 ENGMK

-1068 CVMPHNIVVKV
+1068 CVMPRNIVVKV

-1094 TSLKNELTT
+1094 TQLKNELAA
-1103 AYQAYVKS
+1103 AYQKYTKS
-1111 NYSNTNW
+1111 EYSNANW

-1187 EGTPIN
+1187 EGAPIN
-1193 HFEVNL
+1193 HFEVDL

-1227 ISSINGLSAFD
+1227 VSSINGLSAFD

-1255 EGFGNFTVANGK
+1255 EGFGNFSVANGK

-1356 NNTEGVSFYKRT
+1356 GNTEGVSFYKRT

-1390 MNTQAG
+1390 MNAQAG
-1396 NTQTANG
+1396 NTQTSNG

-1442 NGLSITRAAYE
+1442 SGLSITRAAYE

-1464 NYQKLLD
+1464 NYQKLVD
-1471 AEAGVASFKKTADLS
+1471 AENGVASFKKTADLS

-1540 GLNQAAADKVIA
+1540 GLNQEAANKVIA
-1552 DSTAIGPID
+1552 DIAAIGSID
-1561 EITLESAKQIQKA
+1561 EITLESAEQIQKA

-1589 EYAKPVNY
+1589 ECAKPVNY

-1615 EQERIDRAA
+1615 EQERIDKAA
-1624 AAAVDNLID
+1624 AAAVDSLI
-1633 AIGEVTLK
+1633 AEIGDVTLD

-1664 TKLDTLTAAETA
+1664 TKLNTLTAAETA
-1676 YKALVD
+1676 YKNLVD
-1682 RKAADDVIEKI
+1682 QKAADDVMEKI
-1693 NAIGKVTLES
+1693 NEIGEVTLDS

-1718 NDQKLLVENYDV
+1718 PDQKPLVENYNV

-1785 TEDQKALVTRYS
+1785 TEDQKALVTRYN
-1797 DLVRAEKEYSAI
+1797 DLVRAEKEYAAI

-1830 LSFTDVTSGSWY
+1830 LPFTDVTSGSWY

-1861 EFNPNANTTRS
+1861 AFSPNADTTRS

-1889 ETWYARGREW
+1889 ATWYTAGRAWAMEN
-1899 SMGAGISDGTNM
+1899 GISDGTNM
-1911 TGKITREQLAAMLYR
+1911 EGKITREQLAAMLYR

-1943 YTDASS
+1943 YTDASG
-1949 VSGWATDAM
+1949 VSGWAKEAM
-1958 RWAVSAGLINGRT
+1958 QWAVGSGLIQGS
-1971 ATTLAPQGNATRAEV
+1971 GNALTPQANASRAQI
-1986 ASILMRFM
+1986 ATILMRFA
-1994 QKYTK
+1994 QSIAK

>member
-1 MLENNASE
+1 MGKWFLGDAERHRPFHTRSIALALAILITFGLFSPLCVAATPSYEIDSGNIVGSQNIGTLNGYNLYLVNISKQYDTIKLQEGNDSSTGELVSFLYGDGDYDGITGGSITRNSTNFKKTATYFQKEKSNI
-9 SHACQ
+9 SAVT
-14 FFSETKMGQKNRPR
+14 FSEQ
-28 GKIRKTI
+28 
-35 SVLLCFALVLALIPI
+35 SDYLLCRLTEFDWVVTFAPVTVGYILIAWEKAA
-50 SVLATAL
+50 SVDKTAL
-57 HFYPVITYTENGQTK
+57 DTK
-72 TLSLS
+72 
-77 NDDSV
+77 
-82 GLWNYGGDN
+82 
-91 DADLFLISLPS
+91 
-102 GAEIQNISIPD
+102 
-113 MSQYVIEM
+113 
-121 EIDGVDD
+121 
-128 VLDATSYYSQ
+128 
-138 KTFPTLQTIKEQVTI
+138 
-153 ISDTGFRTPDSNA
+153 
-166 DEGYSYALADDETG
+166 
-180 ITEEMLN
+180 ITEAEN
-187 KIPNK
+187 K
-192 SVEGYLL
+192 
-199 VFYVKD
+199 
-205 SRDNWIAL
+205 
-213 PGIIIQYPTGNS
+213 NS
-225 SVPETPEIKEI
+225 SNC
-236 KTEIAKVDG
+236 KTEK
-245 EAASKWIQSGDRYN
+245 DRYN
-259 GKTTSQNEAGFW
+259 AGTKAVSEKGFW
-271 SDLQPILTT
+271 SDFQAAL
-280 AKDIV
+280 
-285 AGKSSANPS
+285 SSAKSVNENPAATRQQVDS
-294 EILTKLKNAIVNLI
+294 ALEALTAAMANLI

-330 DLKGY
+330 DLKGCTE
-335 NDKTVNAYRTA
+335 KTVNAYRTA

-359 KDAETGKVEPTTEN
+359 KNAEGVVEPTAEN
-373 VAGNQGKADG
+373 VETNQGKADG
-383 YATKLTNA
+383 YATTLSKATA
-391 YKELASALD
+391 ELAPTMD
-400 RYGSVSLAL
+400 RFGSVSLAL
-409 DAIPALCELADKA
+409 NAIPALCELADKA
-422 IGNTALDGRDTLKT
+422 ISNSALNGRDTLKT

-442 AVWQEYVETQLNLN
+442 AVWQKYAETQLNLN
-456 ASEYREIRTAY
+456 ASEYKEIRTAY
-467 RELFDAYY
+467 RDLFDAYY
-475 LGLTNTADSITVN
+475 LGLKNTAESITVN

-532 TDKGKLYYGGKIDN
+532 GSKLYNKGRFDG

-551 YAAIING
+551 YAALING
-558 VYPHSLQSFNSY
+558 VYAHSLQSFSGY

-578 GTRVYYSDRYVLH
+578 DTFTYYSDRYVLH
-591 DGDMVELALLPTPE
+591 DGDTVELVLLPKPE

-625 QTARFEQDGEPVT
+625 QTARFEQDGAPIT
-638 GTLTVNE
+638 GTLTATE

-650 LHVSRAYASLQNY
+650 LHVSRAYASLQSY

-673 KLYVSPENSG
+673 ELYVSPENSG
-683 TTAAAAG
+683 TNAAAAG
-690 EAAAPTFDTGYQTD
+690 DAAAPSFDTGYQTD
-704 ENGNVTVTLYGSGW
+704 ANGDVTVTLYGSGW
-718 VHLYAVDP
+718 VHLYAADL
-726 RDGKGFWGNTDVSG
+726 REDKGFWGNTDVSG

-745 ELPSMTVGA
+745 ELPSMTAGA
-754 SVWIYVNAKSG
+754 SVWVYVTPKSG

-789 LFTNDEL
+789 LFTDDEL
-796 KQIDDTYAEKREAF
+796 KQIDETYAEKCEAF

-815 LTNAKNLVR
+815 LTDAKNLVR

-834 KAHKNSDFPKERSIQ
+834 KAHKNSDFPKENSIQ

-877 DSATQH
+877 GSATQH

-917 VTVKVMGDTD
+917 VTVKVMGATD

-937 RSYSYVPSDYA
+937 RSYSYVLSDYA
-948 KDDSRVNVPGS
+948 NADSRVNVPGS
-959 DDNRIRTSA
+959 TESRIRTSA

-1012 VEDEDG
+1012 VEDEAG

-1023 VTVRTPN
+1023 VTVQTPN

-1035 PDSSRRRF
+1035 QNSSRRRF

-1056 ANGMK
+1056 ENGMK
-1061 AAIITFD
+1061 AAIISFD
-1068 CVMPHNIVVKV
+1068 CVMPRNIVVKV

-1094 TSLKNELTT
+1094 TSLKNELTA
-1103 AYQAYVKS
+1103 AYQKYTKS
-1111 NYSNTNW
+1111 DYSNANW

-1193 HFEVNL
+1193 HFEVDL

-1212 LDQHGWSQ
+1212 LNVHGWSQ

-1255 EGFGNFTVANGK
+1255 EGFGNFSVANGK
-1267 LGDGDEIRI
+1267 LSDGDEICI

-1356 NNTEGVSFYKRT
+1356 DNTEGVSFYKRT

-1396 NTQTANG
+1396 NTQTSNG

-1417 GSAYVMGLIDKYCVK
+1417 GSAYVMGLIDKYCIK

-1442 NGLSITRAAYE
+1442 SGLSITRAAYD

-1464 NYQKLLD
+1464 NYQKLVD
-1471 AEAGVASFKKTADLS
+1471 AENGVASFKKTADLS

-1552 DSTAIGPID
+1552 DIAAIGSID
-1561 EITLESAKQIQKA
+1561 EITLESAEQIQKA

-1589 EYAKPVNY
+1589 ECAKPVNY
-1597 YTLLDAEVKLK
+1597 YTLLDAEAKLK

-1615 EQERIDRAA
+1615 EQERIDKAA
-1624 AAAVDNLID
+1624 AAAVDSLI
-1633 AIGEVTLK
+1633 AEIGDVTLD

-1664 TKLDTLTAAETA
+1664 TKLNTLTAAEAA
-1676 YKALVD
+1676 YKNLVD
-1682 RKAADDVIEKI
+1682 QKAADDVMEKI
-1693 NAIGKVTLES
+1693 NEIGEVTLDS

-1718 NDQKLLVENYDV
+1718 PDQKPLVENYNV

-1785 TEDQKALVTRYS
+1785 TEDQKALVTRYN
-1797 DLVRAEKEYSAI
+1797 DLVRAEKEYAAI

-1830 LSFTDVTSGSWY
+1830 LPFTDVTSGSWY

-1861 EFNPNANTTRS
+1861 AFSPNADTTRS

-1889 ETWYARGREW
+1889 ATWYAAGREW
-1899 SMGAGISDGTNM
+1899 AMGAGISDGTNM

-1943 YTDASS
+1943 YTDASG
-1949 VSGWATDAM
+1949 VSGWAKEAM
-1958 RWAVSAGLINGRT
+1958 QWAVGSGLIQGS
-1971 ATTLAPQGNATRAEV
+1971 GNALTPQANASRAQI
-1986 ASILMRFM
+1986 ATILMRFA
-1994 QKYTK
+1994 QSIAK

>member
-1 MLENNASE
+1 MGKWFLGDAERHRPFHTRSIALALAILITFGLFSPLCVAATPSYEIDSGNIVGSQNIGTLNGYNLYLVNISKQYDTIKLQEGNDSSTGELVSFLYGDGDYDGITGGSITRNSTNFKKTATYFQKEKSNI
-9 SHACQ
+9 SAVT
-14 FFSETKMGQKNRPR
+14 FSEQ
-28 GKIRKTI
+28 
-35 SVLLCFALVLALIPI
+35 SDYLLCRLTEFDWVVTFAPVTVGYILIAWEKAA
-50 SVLATAL
+50 SVDKTAL
-57 HFYPVITYTENGQTK
+57 DTK
-72 TLSLS
+72 
-77 NDDSV
+77 
-82 GLWNYGGDN
+82 
-91 DADLFLISLPS
+91 
-102 GAEIQNISIPD
+102 
-113 MSQYVIEM
+113 
-121 EIDGVDD
+121 
-128 VLDATSYYSQ
+128 
-138 KTFPTLQTIKEQVTI
+138 
-153 ISDTGFRTPDSNA
+153 
-166 DEGYSYALADDETG
+166 
-180 ITEEMLN
+180 ITEAEN
-187 KIPNK
+187 K
-192 SVEGYLL
+192 
-199 VFYVKD
+199 
-205 SRDNWIAL
+205 
-213 PGIIIQYPTGNS
+213 NS
-225 SVPETPEIKEI
+225 SNC
-236 KTEIAKVDG
+236 KTEK
-245 EAASKWIQSGDRYN
+245 DRYN
-259 GKTTSQNEAGFW
+259 AGTKAVSEKGFW
-271 SDLQPILTT
+271 SDFQAAL
-280 AKDIV
+280 
-285 AGKSSANPS
+285 SSAKSVNENTAATRQQVDS
-294 EILTKLKNAIVNLI
+294 ALEALTAAMANLI

-330 DLKGY
+330 DLKGCTE
-335 NDKTVNAYRTA
+335 KTVNAYRTA

-359 KDAETGKVEPTTEN
+359 KNAEGVVEPTAEN
-373 VAGNQGKADG
+373 VETNQGKADG
-383 YATKLTNA
+383 YATTLSKATA
-391 YKELASALD
+391 ELAPTMD
-400 RYGSVSLAL
+400 RFGSVSLAL
-409 DAIPALCELADKA
+409 NAIPALCELADKA
-422 IGNTALDGRDTLKT
+422 ISNSALNGRDTLKT

-442 AVWQEYVETQLNLN
+442 AVWQKYAETQLNLN
-456 ASEYREIRTAY
+456 ASEYKEIRTAY
-467 RELFDAYY
+467 RDLFDAYY
-475 LGLTNTADSITVN
+475 LGLKNTAESITVN

-532 TDKGKLYYGGKIDN
+532 GSKLYNKGRFDG

-551 YAAIING
+551 YAALING
-558 VYPHSLQSFNSY
+558 VYAHSLQSFSGY

-578 GTRVYYSDRYVLH
+578 DTFTYYSDRYVLH
-591 DGDMVELALLPTPE
+591 DGDTVELVLLPKPE

-610 GAGNSLNENYTMRYM
+610 GAGTSLNENYTMRYM
-625 QTARFEQDGEPVT
+625 QTARFEQDGAPIT
-638 GTLTVNE
+638 GTLTATE

-650 LHVSRAYASLQNY
+650 LHVSRAYASLQSY

-673 KLYVSPENSG
+673 ELYVSPENSG
-683 TTAAAAG
+683 TNAAAAG
-690 EAAAPTFDTGYQTD
+690 DAAAPSFDTGYQTD
-704 ENGNVTVTLYGSGW
+704 ANGDVTVTLYGSGW
-718 VHLYAVDP
+718 VHLYAADL
-726 RDGKGFWGNTDVSG
+726 REDKGFWGNTDVSG

-745 ELPSMTVGA
+745 ELPSMTAGA
-754 SVWIYVNAKSG
+754 SVWVYVTPKSG

-789 LFTNDEL
+789 LFTDDEL
-796 KQIDDTYAEKREAF
+796 KQIDETYAEKCEAF

-815 LTNAKNLVR
+815 LTDAKNLVR

-834 KAHKNSDFPKERSIQ
+834 KAHKNSDFPKENSIQ

-877 DSATQH
+877 GSATQH

-917 VTVKVMGDTD
+917 VTVKVMGATD

-937 RSYSYVPSDYA
+937 RSYSYVLSDYA
-948 KDDSRVNVPGS
+948 NADSRVNVPGS
-959 DDNRIRTSA
+959 TESRIRTSA

-1012 VEDEDG
+1012 VEDEAG

-1023 VTVRTPN
+1023 VTVQTPN

-1035 PDSSRRRF
+1035 QNSSRRRF

-1056 ANGMK
+1056 ENGMK
-1061 AAIITFD
+1061 AAIISFD
-1068 CVMPHNIVVKV
+1068 CVMPRNIVVKV

-1094 TSLKNELTT
+1094 TSLKNELTA
-1103 AYQAYVKS
+1103 AYQKYTKS
-1111 NYSNTNW
+1111 DYSNANW

-1193 HFEVNL
+1193 HFEVDL

-1212 LDQHGWSQ
+1212 LNVHGWSQ

-1255 EGFGNFTVANGK
+1255 EGFGNFSVANGK
-1267 LGDGDEIRI
+1267 LSDGDEICI

-1356 NNTEGVSFYKRT
+1356 DNTEGVSFYKRT

-1396 NTQTANG
+1396 NTQTSGG

-1409 VVNAQVDD
+1409 VVNAKVDD

-1442 NGLSITRAAYE
+1442 SGLSITRAAYE

-1464 NYQKLLD
+1464 NYQKLVD
-1471 AEAGVASFKKTADLS
+1471 AENGVASFKKTADLS

-1540 GLNQAAADKVIA
+1540 GLNQEAANKVIA
-1552 DSTAIGPID
+1552 DIAAIGPID
-1561 EITLESAKQIQKA
+1561 EITLESAEQIQKA

-1589 EYAKPVNY
+1589 ECAKPVNY

-1615 EQERIDRAA
+1615 EQERIDKAA
-1624 AAAVDNLID
+1624 AAAVDSLI
-1633 AIGEVTLK
+1633 AEIGDVTLD

-1664 TKLDTLTAAETA
+1664 TKLNTLTAAEAA
-1676 YKALVD
+1676 YKNLVD
-1682 RKAADDVIEKI
+1682 QKAADDVMEKI
-1693 NAIGKVTLES
+1693 NEIGEVTLDS

-1718 NDQKLLVENYDV
+1718 PDQKPLVENYNV

-1785 TEDQKALVTRYS
+1785 TEDQKALVTRYN
-1797 DLVRAEKEYSAI
+1797 DLVRAEKEYAAI

-1830 LSFTDVTSGSWY
+1830 LPFTDVTSGSWY

-1856 GTSAN
+1856 GTGAN
-1861 EFNPNANTTRS
+1861 TFNPNADTTRS

-1889 ETWYARGREW
+1889 VTWYTAGRAWAMEN
-1899 SMGAGISDGTNM
+1899 GISDGTNM
-1911 TGKITREQLAAMLYR
+1911 EGKITREQLAAMLYR

-1943 YTDASS
+1943 YTDASG
-1949 VSGWATDAM
+1949 VSGWAKEAM
-1958 RWAVSAGLINGRT
+1958 QWAVGSGLIQGSNNALTPQANASRAQI
-1971 ATTLAPQGNATRAEV
+1971 AT
-1986 ASILMRFM
+1986 ILMRFA
-1994 QKYTK
+1994 QSIAK

>member
-1 MLENNASE
+1 MGKWFLGDAERHRPFHTRSIALALAILITFGLFSPLCVAATPSYEIDSGNIVGSQNIGTLNGYNLYLVNISKQYDTIKLQEGNDSSTGELVSFLYGDGDYDGITGGSITRNSTNFKKTATYFQKEKSNI
-9 SHACQ
+9 SAVT
-14 FFSETKMGQKNRPR
+14 FSEQ
-28 GKIRKTI
+28 
-35 SVLLCFALVLALIPI
+35 SDYLLCRLTEFDWVVTFAPVTVGYILIAWEKAA
-50 SVLATAL
+50 SVDKTAL
-57 HFYPVITYTENGQTK
+57 DTK
-72 TLSLS
+72 
-77 NDDSV
+77 
-82 GLWNYGGDN
+82 
-91 DADLFLISLPS
+91 
-102 GAEIQNISIPD
+102 
-113 MSQYVIEM
+113 
-121 EIDGVDD
+121 
-128 VLDATSYYSQ
+128 
-138 KTFPTLQTIKEQVTI
+138 
-153 ISDTGFRTPDSNA
+153 
-166 DEGYSYALADDETG
+166 
-180 ITEEMLN
+180 ITEAEN
-187 KIPNK
+187 K
-192 SVEGYLL
+192 
-199 VFYVKD
+199 
-205 SRDNWIAL
+205 
-213 PGIIIQYPTGNS
+213 NS
-225 SVPETPEIKEI
+225 SNC
-236 KTEIAKVDG
+236 KTEK
-245 EAASKWIQSGDRYN
+245 DRYN
-259 GKTTSQNEAGFW
+259 AGTKAVSEKGFW
-271 SDLQPILTT
+271 SDFQTALTSAKSVNENT
-280 AKDIV
+280 AATQQQVD
-285 AGKSSANPS
+285 SALGA
-294 EILTKLKNAIVNLI
+294 LTATMANLI

-330 DLKGY
+330 DLKGCT
-335 NDKTVNAYRTA
+335 DKTVNAYRTA
-346 LTEANAYLDALFQ
+346 LTEANAYLESLFQ
-359 KDAETGKVEPTTEN
+359 KNDETGKVEPTTEN

-409 DAIPALCELADKA
+409 DAIPALCDLADKA

-475 LGLTNTADSITVN
+475 LDLTNTADSITVN
-488 VRVTDSASLKK
+488 VRVTDSASLKD
-499 PTGFPQGEWA
+499 PDFYHVDSEWT

-532 TDKGKLYYGGKIDN
+532 GSKLYNKGRLDG

-551 YAAIING
+551 YAALING
-558 VYPHSLQSFNSY
+558 VYAHSLQSFSYY
-570 FSDDYYEN
+570 FSDDYNEN

-591 DGDMVELALLPTPE
+591 DGDTVELVLLPQPKI
-605 VSSYA
+605 SSYA
-610 GAGNSLNENYTMRYM
+610 GAPNPLAENYTMRYM
-625 QTARFEQDGEPVT
+625 QTARFEQDGVPVT

-673 KLYVSPENSG
+673 ELYVSPENSG
-683 TTAAAAG
+683 TTAATAG
-690 EAAAPTFDTGYQTD
+690 DAAAPSLDTGYQTD
-704 ENGNVTVTLYGSGW
+704 ANGDVTVTLYGSGW
-718 VHLYAVDP
+718 VHLYAADL
-726 RDGKGFWGNTDVSG
+726 RDDKGYFGNTDVSG

-745 ELPSMTVGA
+745 ELPSMTAGA
-754 SVWIYVNAKSG
+754 SVWVYVNPKSG
-765 DELTA
+765 DELA
-770 GLAAL
+770 SGLAAL

-789 LFTNDEL
+789 LFTEAEL
-796 KQIDDTYAEKREAF
+796 KQIDDTYNESCEKF
-810 QTVTN
+810 KSLDN
-815 LTNAKNLVR
+815 LTDAKKLVR
-824 EFDALVAQLE
+824 EFDALVAQLS
-834 KAHKNSDFPKERSIQ
+834 KQHQGSDAWRANNLRY
-849 GALNC
+849 ALDM
-854 LPDDVRDFTQGFAE
+854 LPDDLNDFTQGFAE
-868 RFRYLQSMI
+868 RFRWLQSEMAL
-877 DSATQH
+877 ATEH
-883 QINQMTTAQKAK
+883 QINQMSTAQKAK
-895 YEKLKEAYGEDGTNL
+895 YEKLKEAYGTDGSTLKEAVN
-910 PAEVDPT
+910 PT
-917 VTVKVMGDTD
+917 VTVTVADGAE
-927 YQNDFIVAND
+927 YQNDFIVANN
-937 RSYSYVPSDYA
+937 RSYSYVSDEYA
-948 KDDSRVNVPGS
+948 NGNERVNIPSATG
-959 DDNRIRTSA
+959 NLRKEA
-968 ALGAFDGTDGYRV
+968 ALGAFDATDYRV
-981 QEGSYYQLIIARKLE
+981 QEGSEYQLIIARKLD
-996 GGAYE
+996 GKVTE
-1001 CSYNATVVKVE
+1001 CDYNAKVVKIE
-1012 VEDEDG
+1012 VLDKDTG
-1018 NPIEG
+1018 KPIEG
-1023 VTVRTPN
+1023 VTTGIYN
-1030 YTDAN
+1030 YTEDRG
-1035 PDSSRRRF
+1035 SSRARF
-1043 FYEPSSTGYDGKG
+1043 YYTPDGGGAYDQGEY
-1056 ANGMK
+1056 GMT
-1061 AAIITFD
+1061 AATVRFT
-1068 CVMPHNIVVKV
+1068 CVMPHNILVKV

-1094 TSLKNELTT
+1094 TSLKNELTA
-1103 AYQAYVKS
+1103 AYQKYTKS
-1111 NYSNTNW
+1111 DYSNANW
-1118 NTLVKAYNDGIAN
+1118 NKLVKAYNDGIAN
-1131 IGKAEDVTTATA
+1131 IEKAEDVTTATD
-1143 AKTAALEAMAAVDA
+1143 AKTAALAAMAAVVK
-1157 DMAQDYGTVYV
+1157 DMEAAYGTVYV
-1168 TIENTTFTHDLWP
+1168 TVENTTFTRDLWP

-1187 EGTPIN
+1187 DGTPID
-1193 HFEVNL
+1193 HFPVEL
-1199 TAASTMMT
+1199 DSTSTMMS
-1207 CVVDA
+1207 CVVEA
-1212 LDQHGWSQ
+1212 LDEHGWKQ

-1227 ISSINGLSAFD
+1227 ITSINGLSAFD

-1249 NDWFTN
+1249 NDWFNN

-1285 DLGGTWN
+1285 DLGGTWS
-1292 NQNTTLRALDVT
+1292 NQNTTLEALDVT
-1304 NGTIFPAFTSGTIGS
+1304 NGTIFPDFTSGTIGS
-1319 TNEYTLQIDD
+1319 TNEYTLQIAD

-1356 NNTEGVSFYKRT
+1356 DNTEGVSFYKRT

-1396 NTQTANG
+1396 NTQTSNG

-1409 VVNAQVDD
+1409 VVNAKVDD
-1417 GSAYVMGLIDKYCVK
+1417 GSAYVMGLIDKYCIK

-1442 NGLSITRAAYE
+1442 SGLSITRAAYD
-1453 ALSDTSKQNVT
+1453 ALSEASQKNVT
-1464 NYQKLLD
+1464 NYQKLVD
-1471 AEAGVASFKKTADLS
+1471 AENGVASFKKTADLS

-1497 ATLEDVEQ
+1497 ATLENVEQ
-1505 IKSVQEIYESLTQE
+1505 IKSVQKIYESLTQE

-1531 LMALIEKID
+1531 LLALIEKID
-1540 GLNQAAADKVIA
+1540 RLNQAAADKVIA
-1552 DSTAIGPID
+1552 DIATIGPID
-1561 EITLESAKQIQKA
+1561 EITMESAKQIQEA

-1589 EYAKPVNY
+1589 ECAKPVNY
-1597 YTLLDAEVKLK
+1597 YTLVDAEAKLK
-1608 ELQDAAA
+1608 ELQAAAA
-1615 EQERIDRAA
+1615 EQERIDKAA
-1624 AAAVDNLID
+1624 AAAVDSLID
-1633 AIGEVTLK
+1633 EIGDVTLD

-1664 TKLDTLTAAETA
+1664 TKLNTLIAAEAA

-1682 RKAADDVIEKI
+1682 RKAADDVTEKI
-1693 NAIGKVTLES
+1693 NEIGKVTLES

-1718 NDQKLLVENYDV
+1718 DDQKPLVENYDV
-1730 LTAAEAELARLEAEA
+1730 LTAAEADLARLEAEA

-1760 IERLFPVTRYS
+1760 IERLFPVNRYS

-1785 TEDQKALVTRYS
+1785 TEDQKALVTRYN
-1797 DLVRAEKEYSAI
+1797 DLVRAEKEYAAI

-1830 LSFTDVTSGSWY
+1830 LPFTDVTSGSWY

-1889 ETWYARGREW
+1889 ATWYAAGREW
-1899 SMGAGISDGTNM
+1899 AMGAGISDGTNM

-1931 GYDVSASASLSG
+1931 GYDVSASADISG

-1949 VSGWATDAM
+1949 VSSWATDAM

>member
-1 MLENNASE
+1 MKSVKFSRRGRPFGRPLLSLILICAIVVSLLPIYVVAADAAYTPSKAELATLEIGN
-9 SHACQ
+9 CT
-14 FFSETKMGQKNRPR
+14 FSETNYKIYKYSVDTTKYDTLKFVVATNGAINPTNAPVVGKKNT
-28 GKIRKTI
+28 GA
-35 SVLLCFALVLALIPI
+35 V
-50 SVLATAL
+50 ATL
-57 HFYPVITYTENGQTK
+57 
-72 TLSLS
+72 
-77 NDDSV
+77 
-82 GLWNYGGDN
+82 
-91 DADLFLISLPS
+91 
-102 GAEIQNISIPD
+102 
-113 MSQYVIEM
+113 
-121 EIDGVDD
+121 
-128 VLDATSYYSQ
+128 
-138 KTFPTLQTIKEQVTI
+138 
-153 ISDTGFRTPDSNA
+153 
-166 DEGYSYALADDETG
+166 
-180 ITEEMLN
+180 
-187 KIPNK
+187 
-192 SVEGYLL
+192 
-199 VFYVKD
+199 VKD
-205 SRDNWIAL
+205 SDDFKKGQTL
-213 PGIIIQYPTGNS
+213 YNS
-225 SVPETPEIKEI
+225 VSNSFSAETKEKLDENADKTCFYWYTSSWKGVTEVYGLLVIEWPNGSIKPADPADKSTL
-236 KTEIAKVDG
+236 KTTIDTAKEKEQGDYYGSDG
-245 EAASKWIQSGDRYN
+245 RYN
-259 GKTTSQNEAGFW
+259 AKTKAISENFWTDFQTALSEAEEIY
-271 SDLQPILTT
+271 DDDALTKDEQETVDNAVAALTT
-280 AKDIV
+280 AM
-285 AGKSSANPS
+285 A
-294 EILTKLKNAIVNLI
+294 NLI

-323 RCKKSND
+323 RCKKSDD

-499 PTGFPQGEWA
+499 PTGFPQGKWA

-591 DGDMVELALLPTPE
+591 DGDMVELALLPQPKI
-605 VSSYA
+605 SSYA
-610 GAGNSLNENYTMRYM
+610 GAPNPLAENYTMRYM
-625 QTARFEQDGEPVT
+625 QTARFEQDGVPVT

-673 KLYVSPENSG
+673 ELYVSPESASS
-683 TTAAAAG
+683 TAATAG
-690 EAAAPTFDTGYQTD
+690 EAVAPSLDTGYQTD
-704 ENGNVTVTLYGSGW
+704 ANGDVTVTLYGSGW
-718 VHLYAVDP
+718 VHLYAADL
-726 RDGKGFWGNTDVSG
+726 RDDKGFWGNTDVSG

-745 ELPSMTVGA
+745 ELPSMTAGA
-754 SVWIYVNAKSG
+754 SVWVYVNAKSG
-765 DELTA
+765 DELA
-770 GLAAL
+770 SGLAAL

-789 LFTNDEL
+789 LFTEEEL
-796 KQIDDTYAEKREAF
+796 KQIDDTYNESCEKF
-810 QTVTN
+810 KSLDN
-815 LTNAKNLVR
+815 LTDAKALVR
-824 EFDALVAQLE
+824 EFDALVAQLS
-834 KAHKNSDFPKERSIQ
+834 KQHQGSDAWRANNLRY
-849 GALNC
+849 ALDMI
-854 LPDDVRDFTQGFAE
+854 PDDLNDFTQGFAE
-868 RFRYLQSMI
+868 RFRWLQSEMAL
-877 DSATQH
+877 ATKH
-883 QINQMTTAQKAK
+883 QINQMSTAQKAK
-895 YEKLKEAYGEDGTNL
+895 YEKLKEAYGTDGSTL
-910 PAEVDPT
+910 PAAVNPT
-917 VTVKVMGDTD
+917 VTVTVADGTE
-927 YQNDFIVAND
+927 YQGDFIVANN
-937 RSYSYVPSDYA
+937 RSYSYVSSEYA
-948 KDDSRVNVPGS
+948 NGNERVNIPSATG
-959 DDNRIRTSA
+959 NLRKEA
-968 ALGAFDGTDGYRV
+968 ALGAFDATDYRV
-981 QEGSYYQLIIARKLE
+981 QEGSEYQLIIARKLD
-996 GGAYE
+996 GKVTE
-1001 CSYNATVVKVE
+1001 CDYNAKVVKIE
-1012 VEDEDG
+1012 VLDKDTG
-1018 NPIEG
+1018 KPIEG
-1023 VTVRTPN
+1023 VTTGIYN
-1030 YTDAN
+1030 YTEDRG
-1035 PDSSRRRF
+1035 SSRARF
-1043 FYEPSSTGYDGKG
+1043 YYTPDGGGAYDQGEY
-1056 ANGMK
+1056 GMT
-1061 AAIITFD
+1061 AATVRFT
-1068 CVMPHNIVVKV
+1068 CVMPHNILVKV

-1094 TSLKNELTT
+1094 TSLKNELTA
-1103 AYQAYVKS
+1103 AYQTYTKS
-1111 NYSNTNW
+1111 EYSNTNW

-1131 IGKAEDVTTATA
+1131 IEKGEDVTTATD
-1143 AKTAALEAMAAVDA
+1143 AKTAALAAMADVVK
-1157 DMAQDYGTVYV
+1157 DMEAAYGTVYV
-1168 TIENTTFTHDLWP
+1168 TVENTTFTRDLWP

-1187 EGTPIN
+1187 DGTPID
-1193 HFEVNL
+1193 HFPVEL
-1199 TAASTMMT
+1199 DSTSTMMS
-1207 CVVDA
+1207 CVVEA
-1212 LDQHGWSQ
+1212 LDEHGWKQ

-1227 ISSINGLSAFD
+1227 ITSINGLSAFD

-1249 NDWFTN
+1249 NDWFNN

-1276 MYTRTGYGE
+1276 MYTRTGFGE
-1285 DLGGTWN
+1285 DLGGTWGGEDA
-1292 NQNTTLRALDVT
+1292 QNTTLKALQVT
-1304 NGTIFPAFTSGTIGS
+1304 GGTIFPDFTSGTIGS
-1319 TNEYTLQIDD
+1319 TNEYTLQIAD

-1356 NNTEGVSFYKRT
+1356 DNTEGVSFYKRT

-1396 NTQTANG
+1396 NTQTSGG

-1417 GSAYVMGLIDKYCVK
+1417 GSAYVMGLIDKYCIK

-1442 NGLSITRAAYE
+1442 SGLSITRAAYD
-1453 ALSDTSKQNVT
+1453 ALSEDSQKNVT

-1471 AEAGVASFKKTADLS
+1471 AEAGVASFKKTAELS

-1505 IKSVQEIYESLTQE
+1505 IKSVQETYESLTQE

-1552 DSTAIGPID
+1552 DIAAIGPID
-1561 EITLESAKQIQKA
+1561 EITLESAEQIQKA

-1589 EYAKPVNY
+1589 ECAEPVSY
-1597 YTLLDAEVKLK
+1597 YTLLEAEAKLK
-1608 ELQDAAA
+1608 ELQEAAA

-1624 AAAVDNLID
+1624 AAAVDSLID
-1633 AIGEVTLK
+1633 EIGDVTLE

-1664 TKLDTLTAAETA
+1664 TKLDTLTAAEAA

-1682 RKAADDVIEKI
+1682 QKAADDVMEKI
-1693 NAIGKVTLES
+1693 NEIGEVTLDS
-1703 KTAIEAARAAYNALT
+1703 KTAIEAARAAYDALT
-1718 NDQKLLVENYDV
+1718 NDQKPLVENYNV

-1745 KDKADR
+1745 KYEADLA
-1751 EAAAQVDEM
+1751 AAAQVDEM
-1760 IERLFPVTRYS
+1760 IERLFPVNRYS

-1785 TEDQKALVTRYS
+1785 TADQKALVKHYD
-1797 DLVRAEKEYSAI
+1797 DLVKAEAEFAAI
-1809 PPLTPS
+1809 PPLRPVGPTKPSKPS
-1815 TPAKPSQKPDTSKDN
+1815 TPDTSKDD
-1830 LSFTDVTSGSWY
+1830 LPFTDVVSGSWY
-1842 YDGVKYVCDNGLMN
+1842 YDGVKYAYDNGLMN
-1856 GTSAN
+1856 GIGAN
-1861 EFNPNANTTRS
+1861 AFSPNADTTRG

-1877 LARMEGVNTSGG
+1877 LARMESVNTSGG
-1889 ETWYARGREW
+1889 ATWYARGREW
-1899 SMGAGISDGTNM
+1899 AMENGISDGTNM
-1911 TGKITREQLAAMLYR
+1911 EGKITREQLAAMLYR

-1949 VSGWATDAM
+1949 VSGWAKEAM
-1958 RWAVSAGLINGRT
+1958 QWAVGSGLIQGSNNALTPQANASRAQI
-1971 ATTLAPQGNATRAEV
+1971 AT
-1986 ASILMRFM
+1986 ILMRFA
-1994 QKYTK
+1994 QSIAK

>member
-1 MLENNASE
+1 MKSVKFSRRGRPFGRPLLSLILICAIVVSLLPIYVVAADAAYTPSKAELATLEIGN
-9 SHACQ
+9 CT
-14 FFSETKMGQKNRPR
+14 FSETNYKIYKYSVDTTKYDTLKFAVATNGAINPTNAPVVGKKNT
-28 GKIRKTI
+28 GA
-35 SVLLCFALVLALIPI
+35 V
-50 SVLATAL
+50 ATL
-57 HFYPVITYTENGQTK
+57 
-72 TLSLS
+72 
-77 NDDSV
+77 
-82 GLWNYGGDN
+82 
-91 DADLFLISLPS
+91 
-102 GAEIQNISIPD
+102 
-113 MSQYVIEM
+113 
-121 EIDGVDD
+121 
-128 VLDATSYYSQ
+128 
-138 KTFPTLQTIKEQVTI
+138 
-153 ISDTGFRTPDSNA
+153 
-166 DEGYSYALADDETG
+166 
-180 ITEEMLN
+180 
-187 KIPNK
+187 
-192 SVEGYLL
+192 
-199 VFYVKD
+199 VKD
-205 SRDNWIAL
+205 SDDFKKGQTL
-213 PGIIIQYPTGNS
+213 YNS
-225 SVPETPEIKEI
+225 VSNSFSAETKEKLDENADKTCFYWYTSSWKGVTEVYGLLVIEWPNGSIKPADLADKSTL
-236 KTEIAKVDG
+236 KTTIDTAKEKEQGDYYGSDG
-245 EAASKWIQSGDRYN
+245 RYN
-259 GKTTSQNEAGFW
+259 AKTKAISENFWTDFQTALSEAEEIY
-271 SDLQPILTT
+271 DDEALTKDEQETVDNAVAALTT
-280 AKDIV
+280 AM
-285 AGKSSANPS
+285 A
-294 EILTKLKNAIVNLI
+294 NLI

-323 RCKKSND
+323 RCKKSD
-330 DLKGY
+330 DALKGCTE
-335 NDKTVNAYRTA
+335 KTVNAYRTA
-346 LTEANAYLDALFQ
+346 LTEANAYLDSLFQ
-359 KDAETGKVEPTTEN
+359 KDAETGKIEPTTEN
-373 VAGNQGKADG
+373 VADKQGKADG
-383 YATKLTNA
+383 YAEKLTNA
-391 YKELASALD
+391 VKELAPALD
-400 RYGSVSLAL
+400 RYGNVSLAL
-409 DAIPALCELADKA
+409 DAIPALCNLADKA
-422 IGNTALDGRDTLKT
+422 VGNTALNGRNELKT
-436 KRDAAY
+436 ARDAAY
-442 AVWQEYVETQLNLN
+442 AVWQKYAETQLDLN
-456 ASEYREIRTAY
+456 ASEYKEIRTAY
-467 RELFDAYY
+467 RTLFDAYY
-475 LGLTNTADSITVN
+475 LGLTNTAESITVN

-499 PTGFPQGEWA
+499 PTGFPQGEWS
-509 STTWTGSVTLTGDQT
+509 STTWTGSVTLTGDRT
-524 LGALETQL
+524 LGALESQL

-558 VYPHSLQSFNSY
+558 VYPHSLQSFSGY

-578 GTRVYYSDRYVLH
+578 GTLVYYSDRYVLH
-591 DGDMVELALLPTPE
+591 DGDTVELVLLPTPK

-610 GAGNSLNENYTMRYM
+610 GAGNSLKENYTMRYM
-625 QTARFEQDGEPVT
+625 QTARFERDGAPIT

-673 KLYVSPENSG
+673 ELYVSPESASS
-683 TTAAAAG
+683 TAATAG
-690 EAAAPTFDTGYQTD
+690 EAVAPSLDTGYQTD
-704 ENGNVTVTLYGSGW
+704 ANGDVTVTLYGSGW
-718 VHLYAVDP
+718 VHLYAADL
-726 RDGKGFWGNTDVSG
+726 RDDKGFWGNTDVSG

-745 ELPSMTVGA
+745 ELPSMTAGA
-754 SVWIYVNAKSG
+754 SVWVYVNAKSG
-765 DELTA
+765 DELA
-770 GLAAL
+770 SGLAAL

-789 LFTNDEL
+789 LFTEEEL
-796 KQIDDTYAEKREAF
+796 KQIDDTYNESCEKF
-810 QTVTN
+810 KSLDN
-815 LTNAKNLVR
+815 LTDAKALVR
-824 EFDALVAQLE
+824 EFDALVAQLS
-834 KAHKNSDFPKERSIQ
+834 KQHQGSDAWRANNLRY
-849 GALNC
+849 ALDM
-854 LPDDVRDFTQGFAE
+854 LPDDLNDFTQGFAE
-868 RFRYLQSMI
+868 RFRWLQSEMAL
-877 DSATQH
+877 ATEH
-883 QINQMTTAQKAK
+883 QINQMSTAQKAK
-895 YEKLKEAYGEDGTNL
+895 YEKLKEAYGTDGSTL
-910 PAEVDPT
+910 PAAVNPT
-917 VTVKVMGDTD
+917 VTVTVTD
-927 YQNDFIVAND
+927 GTEYQGDFIVANN
-937 RSYSYVPSDYA
+937 RSYSYVSSEYA
-948 KDDSRVNVPGS
+948 NGNERVNIPSATG
-959 DDNRIRTSA
+959 NLRKEA
-968 ALGAFDGTDGYRV
+968 ALGAFDATDYRV
-981 QEGSYYQLIIARKLE
+981 QEGSEYQLIIARKLD
-996 GGAYE
+996 GKVTE
-1001 CSYNATVVKVE
+1001 CDYNAKVVKIE
-1012 VEDEDG
+1012 VLDKDTG
-1018 NPIEG
+1018 KPIEG
-1023 VTVRTPN
+1023 VTTGIYN
-1030 YTDAN
+1030 YTEDRG
-1035 PDSSRRRF
+1035 SSRARF
-1043 FYEPSSTGYDGKG
+1043 YYTPDGGGAYDQGEY
-1056 ANGMK
+1056 GMT
-1061 AAIITFD
+1061 AATVRFT
-1068 CVMPHNIVVKV
+1068 CVMPHNILVKV

-1094 TSLKNELTT
+1094 TSLKNELTA
-1103 AYQAYVKS
+1103 AYQTYTKS
-1111 NYSNTNW
+1111 EYSNTNW

-1131 IGKAEDVTTATA
+1131 IEKAEDVTTATD
-1143 AKTAALEAMAAVDA
+1143 AKTAALAAMADVVK
-1157 DMAQDYGTVYV
+1157 DMEAAYGTVYV
-1168 TIENTTFTHDLWP
+1168 TVENTTFTRDLWP

-1187 EGTPIN
+1187 DGTPID
-1193 HFEVNL
+1193 HFPVEL
-1199 TAASTMMT
+1199 DSTSTMMS
-1207 CVVDA
+1207 CVVEA
-1212 LDQHGWSQ
+1212 LDEHGWKQ

-1227 ISSINGLSAFD
+1227 ITSINGLSAFD

-1249 NDWFTN
+1249 NDWFNN

-1276 MYTRTGYGE
+1276 MYTRTGYGA
-1285 DLGGTWN
+1285 DLGGTWGGEDA
-1292 NQNTTLRALDVT
+1292 QNTTLKELKVT
-1304 NGTIFPAFTSGTIGS
+1304 GGTIFPDFTSGTIGS
-1319 TNEYTLQIDD
+1319 TTEYTLQIAD

-1356 NNTEGVSFYKRT
+1356 DNTEGVSFYKRT

-1396 NTQTANG
+1396 NTQTSGG

-1417 GSAYVMGLIDKYCVK
+1417 GSAYVMGLIDKYCIK

-1442 NGLSITRAAYE
+1442 SGLSITRAAYD
-1453 ALSDTSKQNVT
+1453 ALSEDSQKNVT

-1540 GLNQAAADKVIA
+1540 RLNQAAADKVIA
-1552 DSTAIGPID
+1552 DIAAIGPID

-1785 TEDQKALVTRYS
+1785 TEDQKALVKHYD
-1797 DLVRAEKEYSAI
+1797 DLVKAEAEFAAI
-1809 PPLTPS
+1809 PPITPVGPSKPSKPS
-1815 TPAKPSQKPDTSKDN
+1815 TPDTSKDN
-1830 LSFTDVTSGSWY
+1830 LPFTDVASGSWY

-1889 ETWYARGREW
+1889 ATWYTAGRAWAMEN
-1899 SMGAGISDGTNM
+1899 GISDGTNM
-1911 TGKITREQLAAMLYR
+1911 EGKITREQLAAMLYR

>member
-1 MLENNASE
+1 M
-9 SHACQ
+9 
-14 FFSETKMGQKNRPR
+14 KI
-28 GKIRKTI
+28 IRKI
-35 SVLLCFALVLALIPI
+35 LSFVIAAALILAAIPVTLAGNVEEFQQKI
-50 SVLATAL
+50 SSISGVESYEIVASARRNPNRTDGTWVTYVIRIPNTESITIIPSFDEYTSECWVNETCDDAEFEGAYVFADHEECIEDKDGTVPWVDGDKHDFYGIELYTGSTTNGDYQSILVYVYLDNSTSDLPDKKALAEK
-57 HFYPVITYTENGQTK
+57 ITEAKNKNSSNCKTEN
-72 TLSLS
+72 
-77 NDDSV
+77 
-82 GLWNYGGDN
+82 
-91 DADLFLISLPS
+91 
-102 GAEIQNISIPD
+102 
-113 MSQYVIEM
+113 
-121 EIDGVDD
+121 
-128 VLDATSYYSQ
+128 
-138 KTFPTLQTIKEQVTI
+138 
-153 ISDTGFRTPDSNA
+153 
-166 DEGYSYALADDETG
+166 
-180 ITEEMLN
+180 
-187 KIPNK
+187 
-192 SVEGYLL
+192 
-199 VFYVKD
+199 
-205 SRDNWIAL
+205 
-213 PGIIIQYPTGNS
+213 
-225 SVPETPEIKEI
+225 
-236 KTEIAKVDG
+236 
-245 EAASKWIQSGDRYN
+245 DRYN
-259 GKTTSQNEAGFW
+259 AGTKAVSEKGFW
-271 SDLQPILTT
+271 SDFQTALTSAKSVNENANAAQADVDSALEALT
-280 AKDIV
+280 ATM
-285 AGKSSANPS
+285 A
-294 EILTKLKNAIVNLI
+294 NLI
-308 PIGQINPTNLYETIE
+308 PAEQINPTNLYETIE

-330 DLKGY
+330 DLKGCTE
-335 NDKTVNAYRTA
+335 KTVNAYRTA
-346 LTEANAYLDALFQ
+346 LTEANAYLDSLFQ
-359 KDAETGKVEPTTEN
+359 KNAEGVVEPTTEN
-373 VAGNQGKADG
+373 VATNQGKADD
-383 YATKLTNA
+383 YATALSKATA
-391 YKELASALD
+391 ELARTLD
-400 RYGSVSLAL
+400 RYGNVSLAL
-409 DAIPALCELADKA
+409 DAIPALCKLADKA
-422 IGNTALDGRDTLKT
+422 ISNTALNGRNELKAA
-436 KRDAAY
+436 RDAAY
-442 AVWQEYVETQLNLN
+442 AVWQKYEETQLNLN

-467 RELFDAYY
+467 RDLFDAYY
-475 LGLTNTADSITVN
+475 LGLTNTAESITVN

-625 QTARFEQDGEPVT
+625 QTARFEQDGAPIT
-638 GTLTVNE
+638 GTLTATE

-650 LHVSRAYASLQNY
+650 LHVSRAYASLQSY

-673 KLYVSPENSG
+673 ELYVSPENSG
-683 TTAAAAG
+683 TAADAAG
-690 EAAAPTFDTGYQTD
+690 EAAAPSFDTGYQTD
-704 ENGNVTVTLYGSGW
+704 ANGDVTVTLYGSGW
-718 VHLYAVDP
+718 VHLYAADL
-726 RDGKGFWGNTDVSG
+726 REDKGFWGNTDVSG

-745 ELPSMTVGA
+745 ELPSMTAGA
-754 SVWIYVNAKSG
+754 SVWVYVTPKSG

-775 KQELDDSYQDVDRT
+775 KRELDDSYQDVDRT
-789 LFTNDEL
+789 LFTDDER
-796 KQIDDTYAEKREAF
+796 KQIDDTYAKKCEAF

-815 LTNAKNLVR
+815 LTDAKNLVR
-824 EFDALVAQLE
+824 EFDALVAQLA
-834 KAHKNSDFPKERSIQ
+834 KKHQ
-849 GALNC
+849 GNDAWRANNLRYALDM
-854 LPDDVRDFTQGFAE
+854 LPDDLNDFTQGFAE
-868 RFRYLQSMI
+868 RFRWLQSEMAL
-877 DSATQH
+877 ATEH
-883 QINQMTTAQKAK
+883 QINQMSTAQKAK

-1012 VEDEDG
+1012 VEDEGG

-1043 FYEPSSTGYDGKG
+1043 FYEPSSTGHDGKG
-1056 ANGMK
+1056 ENGMK
-1061 AAIITFD
+1061 AAIISFD
-1068 CVMPHNIVVKV
+1068 CVMPRNIVVKV

-1131 IGKAEDVTTATA
+1131 IEKAEDVTTATD
-1143 AKTAALEAMAAVDA
+1143 AKTAALAAMADVVK
-1157 DMAQDYGTVYV
+1157 DMEAAYGTVYV
-1168 TIENTTFTHDLWP
+1168 TVENTTFTRDLWP

-1187 EGTPIN
+1187 DGTPID
-1193 HFEVNL
+1193 HFPVEL
-1199 TAASTMMT
+1199 DSTSTMMS
-1207 CVVDA
+1207 CVVEA
-1212 LDQHGWSQ
+1212 LDEHGWKQ

-1227 ISSINGLSAFD
+1227 ITSINGLSAFD

-1249 NDWFTN
+1249 NDWFNN

-1276 MYTRTGYGE
+1276 MYTRTGYGA
-1285 DLGGTWN
+1285 DLGGTWGGEDA
-1292 NQNTTLRALDVT
+1292 QNTTLKELKVT
-1304 NGTIFPAFTSGTIGS
+1304 GGTIFPDFTSGTIGS
-1319 TNEYTLQIDD
+1319 TTEYTLQIAD

-1356 NNTEGVSFYKRT
+1356 DNTEGVSFYKRT

-1396 NTQTANG
+1396 NTQTSGG

-1417 GSAYVMGLIDKYCVK
+1417 GSAYVMGLIDKYCIK

-1442 NGLSITRAAYE
+1442 SGLSITRAAYD
-1453 ALSDTSKQNVT
+1453 ALSEDSQKNVT

-1552 DSTAIGPID
+1552 DIAAIGPID
-1561 EITLESAKQIQKA
+1561 EITLESAEQIQKA

-1589 EYAKPVNY
+1589 ECAEPVSY
-1597 YTLLDAEVKLK
+1597 YTLVEAEARLK
-1608 ELQDAAA
+1608 ELQEAAA

-1624 AAAVDNLID
+1624 AAAVDSLID
-1633 AIGEVTLK
+1633 EIGDVTLE

-1664 TKLDTLTAAETA
+1664 TKLNTLTAAEAA
-1676 YKALVD
+1676 YKNLVD
-1682 RKAADDVIEKI
+1682 QKAADDVMEKI
-1693 NAIGKVTLES
+1693 NEIGEVTLDS

-1718 NDQKLLVENYDV
+1718 PDQKPLVENYNV
-1730 LTAAEAELARLEAEA
+1730 LTDAEAELARLEAEA
-1745 KDKADR
+1745 KYEADLA
-1751 EAAAQVDEM
+1751 AAAQVDEM
-1760 IERLFPVTRYS
+1760 IERLFPVNRYS

-1785 TEDQKALVTRYS
+1785 TADQKALVKHYD
-1797 DLVRAEKEYSAI
+1797 DLVKAEAEFAAI
-1809 PPLTPS
+1809 PPLRPVGPSKPS
-1815 TPAKPSQKPDTSKDN
+1815 TPTKPDTSKDN
-1830 LSFTDVTSGSWY
+1830 LPFTDVVSGSWY
-1842 YDGVKYVCDNGLMN
+1842 YDGVKYAYDNGLMN
-1856 GTSAN
+1856 GTGAN
-1861 EFNPNANTTRS
+1861 AFNPNADTTRS

-1889 ETWYARGREW
+1889 ATWYTAGRAWAMEN
-1899 SMGAGISDGTNM
+1899 GISDGTNM
-1911 TGKITREQLAAMLYR
+1911 EGKITREQLAAMLYR
-1926 YAKMK
+1926 YAKLK
-1931 GYDVSASASLSG
+1931 GYDVSASADISG

-1949 VSGWATDAM
+1949 VSSWATDAM

>member
-1 MLENNASE
+1 
-9 SHACQ
+9 
-14 FFSETKMGQKNRPR
+14 MGQKEPSPR
-28 GKIRKTI
+28 RSIALALAILITFGLFSPLCVAATPSYEIDSGNIVGSQNIGTLNGYNLYLVNISKQYDTIKLQEGNDSSTGELVSFLYGDGDYDGITGGSITRNSTNFKKTATYFQKEKSNI
-35 SVLLCFALVLALIPI
+35 SAVTFSEQSDYLLCRLTEFDWVVTFAPVTVGYILIAWEKAA
-50 SVLATAL
+50 SVDKTAL
-57 HFYPVITYTENGQTK
+57 DTK
-72 TLSLS
+72 
-77 NDDSV
+77 
-82 GLWNYGGDN
+82 
-91 DADLFLISLPS
+91 
-102 GAEIQNISIPD
+102 
-113 MSQYVIEM
+113 
-121 EIDGVDD
+121 
-128 VLDATSYYSQ
+128 
-138 KTFPTLQTIKEQVTI
+138 
-153 ISDTGFRTPDSNA
+153 
-166 DEGYSYALADDETG
+166 
-180 ITEEMLN
+180 ITEAEN
-187 KIPNK
+187 K
-192 SVEGYLL
+192 
-199 VFYVKD
+199 
-205 SRDNWIAL
+205 
-213 PGIIIQYPTGNS
+213 NS
-225 SVPETPEIKEI
+225 SNC
-236 KTEIAKVDG
+236 KTEK
-245 EAASKWIQSGDRYN
+245 DRYN
-259 GKTTSQNEAGFW
+259 AGTKAVSEKGFW
-271 SDLQPILTT
+271 SDFQTALTSAKSVNENT
-280 AKDIV
+280 AATQQQVD
-285 AGKSSANPS
+285 SALGA
-294 EILTKLKNAIVNLI
+294 LTATMANLI

-346 LTEANAYLDALFQ
+346 LTEANAYLESLFQ
-359 KDAETGKVEPTTEN
+359 KNDETGKVEPTTEN

-409 DAIPALCELADKA
+409 DAIPALCDLADKA

-638 GTLTVNE
+638 GTLTATE

-650 LHVSRAYASLQNY
+650 LHVSRAYASLQSY

-673 KLYVSPENSG
+673 ELYVSPENSG
-683 TTAAAAG
+683 TNAAAAG

-704 ENGNVTVTLYGSGW
+704 ANGDVTVTLYGSGW
-718 VHLYAVDP
+718 VHLYAADL
-726 RDGKGFWGNTDVSG
+726 REDKGFWGNTDVSG

-789 LFTNDEL
+789 LFTDDEL
-796 KQIDDTYAEKREAF
+796 KQIDEAYAKKCEAF

-815 LTNAKNLVR
+815 LTDAKNLVR

-834 KAHKNSDFPKERSIQ
+834 KAHKNSDFPKETSIQ
-849 GALNC
+849 SALNC

-937 RSYSYVPSDYA
+937 RSYNYVLSDYA
-948 KDDSRVNVPGS
+948 NADSRVNVPGS
-959 DDNRIRTSA
+959 KESSIRTSA

-1018 NPIEG
+1018 SPIEG
-1023 VTVRTPN
+1023 VTVQTPN

-1035 PDSSRRRF
+1035 QYSSRRRF

-1056 ANGMK
+1056 ENGMK

-1068 CVMPHNIVVKV
+1068 CVMPRNIVVKV

-1086 PDELTAAK
+1086 PDELTKAK

-1193 HFEVNL
+1193 HFEVGL

-1212 LDQHGWSQ
+1212 LNEHGWSQ

-1249 NDWFTN
+1249 NDWFNN

-1276 MYTRTGYGE
+1276 MYTRTGYGA
-1285 DLGGTWN
+1285 DLGGTWGGEDA
-1292 NQNTTLRALDVT
+1292 QNTTLKELKVT
-1304 NGTIFPAFTSGTIGS
+1304 GGTIFPDFTSGTIGS
-1319 TNEYTLQIDD
+1319 TTEYTLQIAD

-1356 NNTEGVSFYKRT
+1356 DNTEGVSFYKRT

-1396 NTQTANG
+1396 NTQTSGG

-1417 GSAYVMGLIDKYCVK
+1417 GSAYVMGLIDKYCIK

-1442 NGLSITRAAYE
+1442 SGLSITRAAYD
-1453 ALSDTSKQNVT
+1453 ALSEDSQKNVT

-1552 DSTAIGPID
+1552 DIAAIGPID
-1561 EITLESAKQIQKA
+1561 EITLESAEQIQKA

-1589 EYAKPVNY
+1589 ECAEPVSY
-1597 YTLLDAEVKLK
+1597 YTLVEAEARLK
-1608 ELQDAAA
+1608 ELQEAAA

-1624 AAAVDNLID
+1624 AAAVDSLID
-1633 AIGEVTLK
+1633 EIGDVTLE

-1664 TKLDTLTAAETA
+1664 TKLNTLTAAETA

-1682 RKAADDVIEKI
+1682 QKAADDVMEKI
-1693 NAIGKVTLES
+1693 NEIGEVTLDS
-1703 KTAIEAARAAYNALT
+1703 KTAIEAARVAYDALT
-1718 NDQKLLVENYDV
+1718 NDQKTLVENYDV

-1745 KDKADR
+1745 KYEADLA
-1751 EAAAQVDEM
+1751 AAAQVDEM
-1760 IERLFPVTRYS
+1760 IERLFPVNRYS

-1785 TEDQKALVTRYS
+1785 TADQKALVKHYD
-1797 DLVRAEKEYSAI
+1797 DLVKAEAEFAAI
-1809 PPLTPS
+1809 PPLRPVGPSKPS
-1815 TPAKPSQKPDTSKDN
+1815 TPTKPDTSKDN
-1830 LSFTDVTSGSWY
+1830 LPFTDVVSGSWY
-1842 YDGVKYVCDNGLMN
+1842 YDGVKYAYDNGLMN
-1856 GTSAN
+1856 GTGAN
-1861 EFNPNANTTRS
+1861 AFNPNADTTRG

-1889 ETWYARGREW
+1889 ATWYARGREW
-1899 SMGAGISDGTNM
+1899 AMENGISDGTNM
-1911 TGKITREQLAAMLYR
+1911 EGKITREQLAAMLYR

-1943 YTDASS
+1943 YADASS

>member
-1 MLENNASE
+1 MNVSNVGKQCKRKPRLPVLFGNKNG
-9 SHACQ
+9 
-14 FFSETKMGQKNRPR
+14 TKEPSPR
-28 GKIRKTI
+28 SIVSFLLVIT
-35 SVLLCFALVLALIPI
+35 LLCGLLVPVYAEEKTVTVELLA
-50 SVLATAL
+50 SGLAENT
-57 HFYPVITYTENGQTK
+57 YDSTYTG
-72 TLSLS
+72 
-77 NDDSV
+77 
-82 GLWNYGGDN
+82 
-91 DADLFLISLPS
+91 
-102 GAEIQNISIPD
+102 NISIPNN
-113 MSQYVIEM
+113 
-121 EIDGVDD
+121 
-128 VLDATSYYSQ
+128 
-138 KTFPTLQTIKEQVTI
+138 KTFSGTTYIKITEDVGATLEYKN
-153 ISDTGFRTPDSNA
+153 STGKNIALKYTGLLTSPRVGLNGTS
-166 DEGYSYALADDETG
+166 ALASALTG
-180 ITEEMLN
+180 ISVTDVDLIKAGFPEASIKSGYDYYFIVIFCSQLKKN
-187 KIPNK
+187 RKPIGDDYAVLVQIKKAGSDSVDK
-192 SVEGYLL
+192 SVLAAEITKAEG
-199 VFYVKD
+199 K
-205 SRDNWIAL
+205 
-213 PGIIIQYPTGNS
+213 NS
-225 SVPETPEIKEI
+225 SNC
-236 KTEIAKVDG
+236 KTEN
-245 EAASKWIQSGDRYN
+245 DRYN
-259 GKTTSQNEAGFW
+259 AGTKAVSEKGFW
-271 SDLQPILTT
+271 SDFQTALTSAKSVNENT
-280 AKDIV
+280 AATQQQVD
-285 AGKSSANPS
+285 SALGA
-294 EILTKLKNAIVNLI
+294 LTATMANLI
-308 PIGQINPTNLYETIE
+308 PAEQINPTNLYETID

-330 DLKGY
+330 DLKGCTE
-335 NDKTVNAYRTA
+335 KTVNAYRTA

-359 KDAETGKVEPTTEN
+359 KNAEGVVEPTTEN
-373 VAGNQGKADG
+373 VADNQGKADG
-383 YATKLTNA
+383 YATTLSKATA
-391 YKELASALD
+391 ELARTLD
-400 RYGSVSLAL
+400 RYGDVSLAL
-409 DAIPALCELADKA
+409 DAIPALCKLADKA
-422 IGNTALDGRDTLKT
+422 SSNTALNGRDTLKT

-442 AVWQEYVETQLNLN
+442 AVWQKYAETQLNLN
-456 ASEYREIRTAY
+456 ASEYKEIRTAY
-467 RELFDAYY
+467 RDLFDAYY
-475 LGLTNTADSITVN
+475 LGLTNTAESITVN

-499 PTGFPQGEWA
+499 LTGFPKGEWA
-509 STTWTGSVTLTGDQT
+509 STTWTGSVTLTDDQT
-524 LGALETQL
+524 LGALETQIA
-532 TDKGKLYYGGKIDN
+532 DKLYWGGKMDGF
-546 YGAAS
+546 GAAS

-558 VYPHSLQSFNSY
+558 VYPHSLQHFGSY
-570 FSDDYYEN
+570 FIDDYYEDHAY
-578 GTRVYYSDRYVLH
+578 VCYSDQYVLH
-591 DGDMVELALLPTPE
+591 DGDTVELALLPHPTVSAYVGE
-605 VSSYA
+605 VS
-610 GAGNSLNENYTMRYM
+610 LDTNYTMRYM
-625 QTARFEQDGEPVT
+625 QTARFEQDDVPVS
-638 GTLTVNE
+638 GTLTATE

-673 KLYVSPENSG
+673 KLYASPENSG
-683 TTAAAAG
+683 TTATAAG

-704 ENGNVTVTLYGSGW
+704 ANGDVTVTLYGSGW

-726 RDGKGFWGNTDVSG
+726 RDGKGFFGNTDVSG

-789 LFTNDEL
+789 LFTDDEL
-796 KQIDDTYAEKREAF
+796 RQIDEAYAKKCEAI

-815 LTNAKNLVR
+815 LTAAKNLVR

-834 KAHKNSDFPKERSIQ
+834 KAHKNSDFPKENSIQ
-849 GALNC
+849 GALNR
-854 LPDDVRDFTQGFAE
+854 LPDDVHDFTQGFAE

-895 YEKLKEAYGEDGTNL
+895 YEKLAKAYGTDGSTL

-917 VTVKVMGDTD
+917 VTVKVMGGTD
-927 YQNDFIVAND
+927 YQKDFIVAND

-959 DDNRIRTSA
+959 KDSKIRTSA
-968 ALGAFDGTDGYRV
+968 ALGAFDGKDGYRV

-1012 VEDEDG
+1012 VEDEGG

-1068 CVMPHNIVVKV
+1068 CVMPRNIVVKV

-1086 PDELTAAK
+1086 PDQLTAAK

-1111 NYSNTNW
+1111 KYSNTNW

-1131 IGKAEDVTTATA
+1131 IGKAEDVTTATE
-1143 AKTAALEAMAAVDA
+1143 AKNAALAAMQAVAKDMEAA
-1157 DMAQDYGTVYV
+1157 YGKVHV
-1168 TIENTTFTHDLWP
+1168 IVENQTFTRDMWA
-1181 TGKTYW
+1181 GKSYW
-1187 EGTPIN
+1187 EG
-1193 HFEVNL
+1193 ELVNEWIDL
-1199 TAASTMMT
+1199 TADSTMMT
-1207 CVVDA
+1207 CVADA
-1212 LDQHGWSQ
+1212 LELYGYSQ

-1255 EGFGNFTVANGK
+1255 VGFGNFTVANRK

-1292 NQNTTLRALDVT
+1292 NQNTTLKALEVT
-1304 NGTIFPAFTSGTIGS
+1304 GGTIFPAFTSGTIGS
-1319 TNEYTLQIDD
+1319 TNEYTLKIDD
-1329 EKAEIKITPTATNKN
+1329 EKAEIKITPTAANKN

-1356 NNTEGVSFYKRT
+1356 NKTEGVSFYKRT

-1380 VGCGVKGWPT
+1380 VGCGVKDWPT
-1390 MNTQAG
+1390 MNAQAG
-1396 NTQTANG
+1396 NTQTSNG

-1442 NGLSITRAAYE
+1442 SGLNITRAAYD
-1453 ALSDTSKQNVT
+1453 ALSETSQNNVT
-1464 NYQKLLD
+1464 NYQKLVD
-1471 AEAGVASFKKTADLS
+1471 AENGVASFKKTADLS

-1540 GLNQAAADKVIA
+1540 RLNQAAADNVIA
-1552 DSTAIGPID
+1552 DITAIGPID
-1561 EITLESAKQIQKA
+1561 KITLESAELIQKA

-1589 EYAKPVNY
+1589 KCAEPVDY
-1597 YTLLDAEVKLK
+1597 YTLVAAEARLK

-1624 AAAVDNLID
+1624 AAAVDSLI
-1633 AIGEVTLK
+1633 AEIGDVTLD
-1641 SKQAIETARAAYDN
+1641 SKQDIETARAAYDN

-1664 TKLDTLTAAETA
+1664 TKLNTLIAAEAA
-1676 YKALVD
+1676 YKNLVD
-1682 RKAADDVIEKI
+1682 QKAADDVTEKI
-1693 NAIGKVTLES
+1693 KEIDKVTLES

-1718 NDQKLLVENYDV
+1718 NDQKLLVKNYDV

-1760 IERLFPVTRYS
+1760 IERLFPVNRYS

-1785 TEDQKALVTRYS
+1785 TEDQKALVTRYN
-1797 DLVRAEKEYSAI
+1797 DLVRAEKEYAAI

-1830 LSFTDVTSGSWY
+1830 LPFTDVTSGSWY
-1842 YDGVKYVCDNGLMN
+1842 YDGVKYVCDNDLMN

-1889 ETWYARGREW
+1889 ATWYARGREW
-1899 SMGAGISDGTNM
+1899 AMQNGISDGMNM
-1911 TGKITREQLAAMLYR
+1911 ESKITREQLAAMLYR
-1926 YAKMK
+1926 YAKLK
-1931 GYDVSASASLSG
+1931 GYDVSASADISG
-1943 YTDASS
+1943 YTDASG
-1949 VSGWATDAM
+1949 VSSWATDAM

>member
-1 MLENNASE
+1 MKSVKFSRRGRPFGRPLLSLILICAIVVSLLPIYVVAADAAYTPSKAELATLEIGN
-9 SHACQ
+9 CT
-14 FFSETKMGQKNRPR
+14 FSETNYKIYKYSVDTTKYDTLKFVVATNGAINPTNAPVVGKKNT
-28 GKIRKTI
+28 GA
-35 SVLLCFALVLALIPI
+35 V
-50 SVLATAL
+50 ATL
-57 HFYPVITYTENGQTK
+57 
-72 TLSLS
+72 
-77 NDDSV
+77 
-82 GLWNYGGDN
+82 
-91 DADLFLISLPS
+91 
-102 GAEIQNISIPD
+102 
-113 MSQYVIEM
+113 
-121 EIDGVDD
+121 
-128 VLDATSYYSQ
+128 
-138 KTFPTLQTIKEQVTI
+138 
-153 ISDTGFRTPDSNA
+153 
-166 DEGYSYALADDETG
+166 
-180 ITEEMLN
+180 
-187 KIPNK
+187 
-192 SVEGYLL
+192 
-199 VFYVKD
+199 VKD
-205 SRDNWIAL
+205 SDDFKKGQTL
-213 PGIIIQYPTGNS
+213 YNS
-225 SVPETPEIKEI
+225 VSNSFSAETKEKLDENADKTCFYWYTSSWKGVTEVYGLLVIEWPNGSIKPADPADKSTL
-236 KTEIAKVDG
+236 KTTIDTAKEKEQGDYYGSDG
-245 EAASKWIQSGDRYN
+245 RYN
-259 GKTTSQNEAGFW
+259 AKTKAISENFWTDFQTALSEAEEIY
-271 SDLQPILTT
+271 DDEALTKDEQETVDNAVAALTT
-280 AKDIV
+280 AM
-285 AGKSSANPS
+285 
-294 EILTKLKNAIVNLI
+294 ENLI

-323 RCKKSND
+323 RCKKSDD

-422 IGNTALDGRDTLKT
+422 IGNTALDGRDALKT

-610 GAGNSLNENYTMRYM
+610 GAGNSLNENYIMRYM
-625 QTARFEQDGEPVT
+625 QTARFEQDGVPVT

-673 KLYVSPENSG
+673 ELYVSPENSG
-683 TTAAAAG
+683 TTAATAG
-690 EAAAPTFDTGYQTD
+690 DAAAPSFDTGYQTD
-704 ENGNVTVTLYGSGW
+704 ANGDVTVTLYGSGW
-718 VHLYAVDP
+718 VHLYAADL
-726 RDGKGFWGNTDVSG
+726 RDDKGFWGNTDVSG

-745 ELPSMTVGA
+745 ELPSMTAGA
-754 SVWIYVNAKSG
+754 SVWVYVNPKSG
-765 DELTA
+765 DELA
-770 GLAAL
+770 SGLAAL

-789 LFTNDEL
+789 LFTEEEL
-796 KQIDDTYAEKREAF
+796 KQIDNTYNESCEKF
-810 QTVTN
+810 KSLDN
-815 LTNAKNLVR
+815 LTDAKKLVR
-824 EFDALVAQLE
+824 EFDALVAQLS
-834 KAHKNSDFPKERSIQ
+834 KQHQGSDAWRANNLRY
-849 GALNC
+849 ALDM
-854 LPDDVRDFTQGFAE
+854 LPDDLNDFTQGFAE
-868 RFRYLQSMI
+868 RFRWLQSEMAL
-877 DSATQH
+877 ATEH
-883 QINQMTTAQKAK
+883 QINQMSTAQKAK
-895 YEKLKEAYGEDGTNL
+895 YEKLKEAYGTDGSTL
-910 PAEVDPT
+910 PAAVNPT
-917 VTVKVMGDTD
+917 VTVTVADGTE
-927 YQNDFIVAND
+927 YQGDFIVANN
-937 RSYSYVPSDYA
+937 RSYSYVSSEYA
-948 KDDSRVNVPGS
+948 NGNERVNIPSATG
-959 DDNRIRTSA
+959 NLRKEA
-968 ALGAFDGTDGYRV
+968 ALGAFDATDYRV
-981 QEGSYYQLIIARKLE
+981 QEGSEYQLIIARKLD
-996 GGAYE
+996 GKVTE
-1001 CSYNATVVKVE
+1001 CDYNAKVVKIE
-1012 VEDEDG
+1012 VLDKDTG
-1018 NPIEG
+1018 KPIEG
-1023 VTVRTPN
+1023 VTTGIYN
-1030 YTDAN
+1030 YTEDRG
-1035 PDSSRRRF
+1035 SSRARF
-1043 FYEPSSTGYDGKG
+1043 YYTPDGGGAYDQGEY
-1056 ANGMK
+1056 GMT
-1061 AAIITFD
+1061 AATVRFT
-1068 CVMPHNIVVKV
+1068 CVMPHNILVKV

-1103 AYQAYVKS
+1103 AYQTYKKS
-1111 NYSNTNW
+1111 EYSNANW

-1131 IGKAEDVTTATA
+1131 IEKAADVTAATD
-1143 AKTAALEAMAAVDA
+1143 AKTAALAAMAAVVK
-1157 DMAQDYGTVYV
+1157 DMEYDYGQVHV
-1168 TIENTTFTHDLWP
+1168 IVENTKFTSDMWA
-1181 TGKTYW
+1181 GKTYW
-1187 EGTPIN
+1187 EGVLVDEWID
-1193 HFEVNL
+1193 L
-1199 TAASTMMT
+1199 TADSTMMS

-1212 LDQHGWSQ
+1212 LESYGYSQ

-1227 ISSINGLSAFD
+1227 ITSINGLAAFD

-1249 NDWFTN
+1249 NDWFNN

-1276 MYTRTGYGE
+1276 MYTRTGYGA
-1285 DLGGTWN
+1285 DLGGTWGGEDA
-1292 NQNTTLRALDVT
+1292 QNTTLKELKVT
-1304 NGTIFPAFTSGTIGS
+1304 GGTIFPDFTSGTIGS
-1319 TNEYTLQIDD
+1319 TTEYTLQIAD

-1356 NNTEGVSFYKRT
+1356 DNTEGVSFYKRT

-1396 NTQTANG
+1396 NTQTSGG

-1417 GSAYVMGLIDKYCVK
+1417 GSAYVMGLIDKYCIK

-1442 NGLSITRAAYE
+1442 SGLSITRAAYD
-1453 ALSDTSKQNVT
+1453 ALSEDSQKNVT

-1471 AEAGVASFKKTADLS
+1471 AEAGVASFKKTAELS

-1505 IKSVQEIYESLTQE
+1505 IKSVQETYESLTQE

-1552 DSTAIGPID
+1552 DIAAIGPID
-1561 EITLESAKQIQKA
+1561 EITLESAEQIQKA

-1589 EYAKPVNY
+1589 ECAEPVSY
-1597 YTLLDAEVKLK
+1597 YTLLEAEAKLK
-1608 ELQDAAA
+1608 ELQEAAA

-1624 AAAVDNLID
+1624 AAAVDSLID
-1633 AIGEVTLK
+1633 EIGDVTLE

-1664 TKLDTLTAAETA
+1664 TKLDTLTAAEAA

-1682 RKAADDVIEKI
+1682 QKAADDVMEKI
-1693 NAIGKVTLES
+1693 NEIGEVTLDS
-1703 KTAIEAARAAYNALT
+1703 KTAIEAARAAYDALT
-1718 NDQKLLVENYDV
+1718 NDQKPLVENYNV

-1745 KDKADR
+1745 KYEADLA
-1751 EAAAQVDEM
+1751 AAAQVDEM
-1760 IERLFPVTRYS
+1760 IERLFPVNRYS
-1771 GPAIRMARAAYEAL
+1771 GPAIRMARAAYDAL
-1785 TEDQKALVTRYS
+1785 TEDQKALVKHYD
-1797 DLVRAEKEYSAI
+1797 DLVKAEAEFAAI
-1809 PPLTPS
+1809 PPLRPVGPSKPSKPS
-1815 TPAKPSQKPDTSKDN
+1815 TPDTSKDN
-1830 LSFTDVTSGSWY
+1830 LPFTDVVSGSWY
-1842 YDGVKYVCDNGLMN
+1842 YDGVKYACDNGLMN
-1856 GTSAN
+1856 GTGAN
-1861 EFNPNANTTRS
+1861 AFNPNADTTRS

-1889 ETWYARGREW
+1889 ATWYTAGRAWAMEN
-1899 SMGAGISDGTNM
+1899 GISDGTNM
-1911 TGKITREQLAAMLYR
+1911 DGKITREQLAAMLYR

-1949 VSGWATDAM
+1949 VSGWAKEAM
-1958 RWAVSAGLINGRT
+1958 QWAVGSGLIQGSNNALTPQANASRAQI
-1971 ATTLAPQGNATRAEV
+1971 AT
-1986 ASILMRFM
+1986 ILMRFA
-1994 QKYTK
+1994 QNIAK

>member
-1 MLENNASE
+1 MKSVKFSRRGRPFGRPLLSLILICAIVVSLLPIYVVAADAAYTPSKAELATLEIGN
-9 SHACQ
+9 CT
-14 FFSETKMGQKNRPR
+14 FSETNYKIYKYSVDTTKYDTLKFVVATNGAINPTNAPVVGKKNT
-28 GKIRKTI
+28 GA
-35 SVLLCFALVLALIPI
+35 V
-50 SVLATAL
+50 ATL
-57 HFYPVITYTENGQTK
+57 
-72 TLSLS
+72 
-77 NDDSV
+77 
-82 GLWNYGGDN
+82 
-91 DADLFLISLPS
+91 
-102 GAEIQNISIPD
+102 
-113 MSQYVIEM
+113 
-121 EIDGVDD
+121 
-128 VLDATSYYSQ
+128 
-138 KTFPTLQTIKEQVTI
+138 
-153 ISDTGFRTPDSNA
+153 
-166 DEGYSYALADDETG
+166 
-180 ITEEMLN
+180 
-187 KIPNK
+187 
-192 SVEGYLL
+192 
-199 VFYVKD
+199 VKD
-205 SRDNWIAL
+205 SDDFKKGQTL
-213 PGIIIQYPTGNS
+213 YNS
-225 SVPETPEIKEI
+225 VSNSFSAETKEKLDENADKTCFYWYTSSWKGVTEVYGLLVIEWPNGSIKPADPADKSTL
-236 KTEIAKVDG
+236 KTTIDTAKEKEQGDYYGSDG
-245 EAASKWIQSGDRYN
+245 RYN
-259 GKTTSQNEAGFW
+259 AKTKAISENFWTDFQTALSEAEEIY
-271 SDLQPILTT
+271 DDDALTKDEQETVDNAVAALTT
-280 AKDIV
+280 AM
-285 AGKSSANPS
+285 A
-294 EILTKLKNAIVNLI
+294 NLI

-323 RCKKSND
+323 RCKKSDD

-346 LTEANAYLDALFQ
+346 LTEANAYLESLFQ
-359 KDAETGKVEPTTEN
+359 KNDETGKVEPTTEN

-499 PTGFPQGEWA
+499 PTGFPQGKWA

-591 DGDMVELALLPTPE
+591 DGDMVELALLPQPKI
-605 VSSYA
+605 SSYA
-610 GAGNSLNENYTMRYM
+610 GAPNPLAENYTMRYM
-625 QTARFEQDGEPVT
+625 QTARFEQDGVPVT

-673 KLYVSPENSG
+673 ELYVSPESASS
-683 TTAAAAG
+683 TAATAG
-690 EAAAPTFDTGYQTD
+690 EAVAPSLDTGYQTD
-704 ENGNVTVTLYGSGW
+704 ANGDVTVTLYGSGW
-718 VHLYAVDP
+718 VHLYAADL
-726 RDGKGFWGNTDVSG
+726 RDDKGFWGNTDVSG

-745 ELPSMTVGA
+745 ELPSMTAGA
-754 SVWIYVNAKSG
+754 SVWVYVNAKSG
-765 DELTA
+765 DELA
-770 GLAAL
+770 SGLAAL

-789 LFTNDEL
+789 LFTEEEL
-796 KQIDDTYAEKREAF
+796 KQIDDTYNESCEKF
-810 QTVTN
+810 KSLDN
-815 LTNAKNLVR
+815 LTDAKALVR
-824 EFDALVAQLE
+824 EFDALVAQLS
-834 KAHKNSDFPKERSIQ
+834 KQHQGSDAWRANNLRY
-849 GALNC
+849 ALDMI
-854 LPDDVRDFTQGFAE
+854 PDDLNDFTQGFAE
-868 RFRYLQSMI
+868 RFRWLQSEMAL
-877 DSATQH
+877 ATKH
-883 QINQMTTAQKAK
+883 QINQMSTAQKAK
-895 YEKLKEAYGEDGTNL
+895 YEKLKEAYGTDGSTL
-910 PAEVDPT
+910 PAAVNPT
-917 VTVKVMGDTD
+917 VTVTVADGTE
-927 YQNDFIVAND
+927 YQGDFIVANN
-937 RSYSYVPSDYA
+937 RSYSYVSSEYA
-948 KDDSRVNVPGS
+948 NGNERVNIPSATG
-959 DDNRIRTSA
+959 NLRKEA
-968 ALGAFDGTDGYRV
+968 ALGAFDATDYRV
-981 QEGSYYQLIIARKLE
+981 QEGSEYQLIIARKLD
-996 GGAYE
+996 GKVTE
-1001 CSYNATVVKVE
+1001 CDYNAKVVKIE
-1012 VEDEDG
+1012 VLDKDTG
-1018 NPIEG
+1018 KPIEG
-1023 VTVRTPN
+1023 VTTGIYN
-1030 YTDAN
+1030 YTEDRG
-1035 PDSSRRRF
+1035 SSRARF
-1043 FYEPSSTGYDGKG
+1043 YYTPDGGGAYDQGEY
-1056 ANGMK
+1056 GMT
-1061 AAIITFD
+1061 AATVRFT
-1068 CVMPHNIVVKV
+1068 CVMPHNILVKV

-1094 TSLKNELTT
+1094 TSLKNELTA
-1103 AYQAYVKS
+1103 AYQTYTKS
-1111 NYSNTNW
+1111 EYSNTNW

-1131 IGKAEDVTTATA
+1131 IEKGEDVTTATD
-1143 AKTAALEAMAAVDA
+1143 AKTAALAAMADVVK
-1157 DMAQDYGTVYV
+1157 DMEAAYGTVYV
-1168 TIENTTFTHDLWP
+1168 TVENTTFTRDLWP

-1187 EGTPIN
+1187 DGTPID
-1193 HFEVNL
+1193 HFPVEL
-1199 TAASTMMT
+1199 DSTSTMMS
-1207 CVVDA
+1207 CVVEA
-1212 LDQHGWSQ
+1212 LDEHGWKQ

-1227 ISSINGLSAFD
+1227 ITSINGLSAFD

-1249 NDWFTN
+1249 NDWFNN

-1276 MYTRTGYGE
+1276 MYTRTGYGA
-1285 DLGGTWN
+1285 DLGGTWGGEDA
-1292 NQNTTLRALDVT
+1292 QNTTLKELKVT
-1304 NGTIFPAFTSGTIGS
+1304 GGTIFPDFTSGTIGS
-1319 TNEYTLQIDD
+1319 TNEYTLQIAD

-1356 NNTEGVSFYKRT
+1356 DNTEGVSFYKRT

-1396 NTQTANG
+1396 NTQTSGG

-1417 GSAYVMGLIDKYCVK
+1417 GSAYVMGLIDKYCIK

-1442 NGLSITRAAYE
+1442 SGLSITRAAYD
-1453 ALSDTSKQNVT
+1453 ALSEDSQKNVT

-1471 AEAGVASFKKTADLS
+1471 AEAGVASFKKTAELS

-1505 IKSVQEIYESLTQE
+1505 IKSVQETYESLTQE

-1552 DSTAIGPID
+1552 DIAAIGPID
-1561 EITLESAKQIQKA
+1561 EITLESAEQIQKA

-1589 EYAKPVNY
+1589 ECAEPVSY
-1597 YTLLDAEVKLK
+1597 YTLLEAEAKLK
-1608 ELQDAAA
+1608 ELQEAAA

-1624 AAAVDNLID
+1624 AAAVDSLID
-1633 AIGEVTLK
+1633 EIGDVTLE

-1664 TKLDTLTAAETA
+1664 TKLDTLTAAEAA

-1682 RKAADDVIEKI
+1682 QKAADDVMEKI
-1693 NAIGKVTLES
+1693 NEIGEVTLDS
-1703 KTAIEAARAAYNALT
+1703 KTAIEAARAAYDALT
-1718 NDQKLLVENYDV
+1718 NDQKPLVENYNV

-1745 KDKADR
+1745 KYEADLA
-1751 EAAAQVDEM
+1751 AAAQVDEM
-1760 IERLFPVTRYS
+1760 IERLFPVNRYS

-1785 TEDQKALVTRYS
+1785 TADQKALVKHYD
-1797 DLVRAEKEYSAI
+1797 DLVKAEAEFAAI
-1809 PPLTPS
+1809 PPLRPVGPTKPSKPS
-1815 TPAKPSQKPDTSKDN
+1815 TPDTSKDD
-1830 LSFTDVTSGSWY
+1830 LPFTDVVSGSWY
-1842 YDGVKYVCDNGLMN
+1842 YDGVKYAYDNGLMN
-1856 GTSAN
+1856 GIGAN
-1861 EFNPNANTTRS
+1861 AFSPNADTTRG

-1877 LARMEGVNTSGG
+1877 LARMESVNTSGG
-1889 ETWYARGREW
+1889 ATWYARGREW
-1899 SMGAGISDGTNM
+1899 AMENGISDGTNM
-1911 TGKITREQLAAMLYR
+1911 EGKITREQLAAMLYR

-1949 VSGWATDAM
+1949 VSGWAKEAM
-1958 RWAVSAGLINGRT
+1958 QWAVGSGLIQGSNNALTPQANASRAQI
-1971 ATTLAPQGNATRAEV
+1971 AT
-1986 ASILMRFM
+1986 ILMRFA
-1994 QKYTK
+1994 QSIAK

>member
-1 MLENNASE
+1 
-9 SHACQ
+9 
-14 FFSETKMGQKNRPR
+14 MGQKEPSPR
-28 GKIRKTI
+28 RSIALALAILITFGLFSPLCVAATPSYEIDSGNIVGSQNIGTLNGYNLYLVNISKQYDTIKLQEGNDSSTGELVSFLYGDGDYDGITGGSITRNSTNFEKTATYFQKEKSNI
-35 SVLLCFALVLALIPI
+35 SAVTFSEQSDYLLCRLTEFDWVVTFAPVTVGYILIAWEKAA
-50 SVLATAL
+50 SVDKTAL
-57 HFYPVITYTENGQTK
+57 DTK
-72 TLSLS
+72 
-77 NDDSV
+77 
-82 GLWNYGGDN
+82 
-91 DADLFLISLPS
+91 
-102 GAEIQNISIPD
+102 
-113 MSQYVIEM
+113 
-121 EIDGVDD
+121 
-128 VLDATSYYSQ
+128 
-138 KTFPTLQTIKEQVTI
+138 
-153 ISDTGFRTPDSNA
+153 
-166 DEGYSYALADDETG
+166 
-180 ITEEMLN
+180 ITEAEN
-187 KIPNK
+187 K
-192 SVEGYLL
+192 
-199 VFYVKD
+199 
-205 SRDNWIAL
+205 
-213 PGIIIQYPTGNS
+213 NS
-225 SVPETPEIKEI
+225 SNC
-236 KTEIAKVDG
+236 KTEK
-245 EAASKWIQSGDRYN
+245 DRYN
-259 GKTTSQNEAGFW
+259 AGTKAVSEKGFW
-271 SDLQPILTT
+271 SDFQTALTSAKSVNENT
-280 AKDIV
+280 AATQQQVD
-285 AGKSSANPS
+285 SALGA
-294 EILTKLKNAIVNLI
+294 LTATMANLI

-346 LTEANAYLDALFQ
+346 LTEANAYLESLFQ
-359 KDAETGKVEPTTEN
+359 KNDETGKVEPTTEN

-409 DAIPALCELADKA
+409 DAIPALCDLADKA

-475 LGLTNTADSITVN
+475 LDLTNTADSITVN
-488 VRVTDSASLKK
+488 VRVTDSASLKD
-499 PTGFPQGEWA
+499 PDFYHVDSEWT

-532 TDKGKLYYGGKIDN
+532 GSKLYNKGRLDG

-551 YAAIING
+551 YAALING
-558 VYPHSLQSFNSY
+558 VYAHSLQSFSYY
-570 FSDDYYEN
+570 FSDDYNEN

-591 DGDMVELALLPTPE
+591 DGDTVELVLLPQPKI
-605 VSSYA
+605 SSYA
-610 GAGNSLNENYTMRYM
+610 GAPNPLAENYTMRYM
-625 QTARFEQDGEPVT
+625 QTARFEQDGVPVT

-673 KLYVSPENSG
+673 ELYVSPENSG
-683 TTAAAAG
+683 TTAATAG
-690 EAAAPTFDTGYQTD
+690 DAAAPSLDTGYQTD
-704 ENGNVTVTLYGSGW
+704 ANGDVTVTLYGSGW
-718 VHLYAVDP
+718 VHLYAADL
-726 RDGKGFWGNTDVSG
+726 RDDKGYFGNTDVSG

-745 ELPSMTVGA
+745 ELPSMTAGA
-754 SVWIYVNAKSG
+754 SVWVYVNPKSG
-765 DELTA
+765 DELA
-770 GLAAL
+770 SGLAAL

-789 LFTNDEL
+789 LFTDDEL
-796 KQIDDTYAEKREAF
+796 RQIDEAYAGKCEAF

-815 LTNAKNLVR
+815 LTDAKNLVR

-834 KAHKNSDFPKERSIQ
+834 KAHKNSDFPKETSIQ
-849 GALNC
+849 SALNC

-927 YQNDFIVAND
+927 YQNDFIVANN
-937 RSYSYVPSDYA
+937 RSYNYVPSDYA
-948 KDDSRVNVPGS
+948 NADSRVNVPGS
-959 DDNRIRTSA
+959 KESSIRTSA

-1018 NPIEG
+1018 SPIEG
-1023 VTVRTPN
+1023 VTVQTPN

-1056 ANGMK
+1056 EAGMK

-1068 CVMPHNIVVKV
+1068 CVMPRNIVVKV

-1118 NTLVKAYNDGIAN
+1118 NMLVKAYNDGIAN

-1193 HFEVNL
+1193 HFEVGL

-1212 LDQHGWSQ
+1212 LNVHGWSQ
-1220 TGASSNY
+1220 TGAASNY

-1368 QTIPVVAGDTIY
+1368 QSIPVVAGDTIY

-1390 MNTQAG
+1390 MNAQAG

-1453 ALSDTSKQNVT
+1453 ALSETSKQNVT

-1497 ATLEDVEQ
+1497 ATLEDVEP

-1540 GLNQAAADKVIA
+1540 GLNQEAANKVIA
-1552 DSTAIGPID
+1552 DIAAIGSID
-1561 EITLESAKQIQKA
+1561 EITLESAEQIQKA
-1574 RAGYDALNKYAQYIV
+1574 RAGYNALNRYAQYIV
-1589 EYAKPVNY
+1589 DWAEPVSY
-1597 YTLLDAEVKLK
+1597 YTLVEAEARLK

-1633 AIGEVTLK
+1633 EIGKVTLE

-1664 TKLDTLTAAETA
+1664 TKLKTLTAAETA

-1682 RKAADDVIEKI
+1682 RKAADDVMEKI
-1693 NAIGKVTLES
+1693 NEIGKVTLES

-1771 GPAIRMARAAYEAL
+1771 GPAIRMARAAYDAL
-1785 TEDQKALVTRYS
+1785 TEDQKALVKHYD
-1797 DLVRAEKEYSAI
+1797 DLVKAEAEFAAI
-1809 PPLTPS
+1809 PPLRPVGPSKPSKPS
-1815 TPAKPSQKPDTSKDN
+1815 TPDTSKDN
-1830 LSFTDVTSGSWY
+1830 LPFTDVTSGSWY
-1842 YDGVKYVCDNGLMN
+1842 YDGVKYACDNGLMN

-1889 ETWYARGREW
+1889 ETWYAHGREW

-1926 YAKMK
+1926 YAKLK
-1931 GYDVSASASLSG
+1931 GYDVSASADISG

-1949 VSGWATDAM
+1949 VSSWATDAM

>member
-1 MLENNASE
+1 MGKWFLGDAERHRPFHTRSIALALAILITFGLFSPLCVAATPSYEIDSGNIVGSQNIGTLNGYNLYLVNISKQYDTIKLQEGNDSSTGELVSFLYGDGDYDGITGGSITRNSTNFEKTATYFQKEKSNI
-9 SHACQ
+9 SAVT
-14 FFSETKMGQKNRPR
+14 FSEQ
-28 GKIRKTI
+28 
-35 SVLLCFALVLALIPI
+35 SDYLLCRLTEFDWVVTFAPVTVGYILIVWEKAA
-50 SVLATAL
+50 SVDKTAL
-57 HFYPVITYTENGQTK
+57 DTKITEAKNKNSSNCKTEN
-72 TLSLS
+72 
-77 NDDSV
+77 
-82 GLWNYGGDN
+82 
-91 DADLFLISLPS
+91 
-102 GAEIQNISIPD
+102 
-113 MSQYVIEM
+113 
-121 EIDGVDD
+121 
-128 VLDATSYYSQ
+128 
-138 KTFPTLQTIKEQVTI
+138 
-153 ISDTGFRTPDSNA
+153 
-166 DEGYSYALADDETG
+166 
-180 ITEEMLN
+180 
-187 KIPNK
+187 
-192 SVEGYLL
+192 
-199 VFYVKD
+199 
-205 SRDNWIAL
+205 
-213 PGIIIQYPTGNS
+213 
-225 SVPETPEIKEI
+225 
-236 KTEIAKVDG
+236 
-245 EAASKWIQSGDRYN
+245 DRYN
-259 GKTTSQNEAGFW
+259 AGTKAVSEKGFW
-271 SDLQPILTT
+271 SDFQTALTSAKSVNENT
-280 AKDIV
+280 AATQQQVD
-285 AGKSSANPS
+285 SAL
-294 EILTKLKNAIVNLI
+294 EALTATMANLI
-308 PIGQINPTNLYETIE
+308 PAEQINPTNLYETIE

-330 DLKGY
+330 ALKGY

-359 KDAETGKVEPTTEN
+359 KNAEGIVEPTTEN
-373 VAGNQGKADG
+373 VADNQGKADD
-383 YATKLTNA
+383 YATTLSKATA
-391 YKELASALD
+391 ELAPTLD
-400 RYGSVSLAL
+400 RYGDVSLAL

-422 IGNTALDGRDTLKT
+422 IGNTALNGRDTLKAA
-436 KRDAAY
+436 RDAAY
-442 AVWQEYVETQLNLN
+442 AVWQKYEETQLNLN

-467 RELFDAYY
+467 RTLFDAYY
-475 LGLTNTADSITVN
+475 LGLTNTAERITVN

-499 PTGFPQGEWA
+499 LTGFPQGEWA
-509 STTWTGSVTLTGDQT
+509 STTWTDSVTLTDDQT
-524 LGALETQL
+524 LGALETQIA
-532 TDKGKLYYGGKIDN
+532 DKLYWGGKMDGF
-546 YGAAS
+546 GAAS

-558 VYPHSLQSFNSY
+558 VYPHSLQHFGSY
-570 FSDDYYEN
+570 FIDDYYEDHAY
-578 GTRVYYSDRYVLH
+578 VCYSDQYVLH
-591 DGDMVELALLPTPE
+591 DGDTVELALLPHPTVSAYVGE
-605 VSSYA
+605 VS
-610 GAGNSLNENYTMRYM
+610 LDTNYTMRYM
-625 QTARFEQDGEPVT
+625 QTARFEQDDVPVS
-638 GTLTVNE
+638 GTLTATE

-683 TTAAAAG
+683 TTAATAG
-690 EAAAPTFDTGYQTD
+690 EAAAPSFDTGYQTD
-704 ENGNVTVTLYGSGW
+704 ANGDVTVTLYGSGW
-718 VHLYAVDP
+718 VHLYAADL
-726 RDGKGFWGNTDVSG
+726 REDKGFWGNTDVSG

-789 LFTNDEL
+789 LFTDDER
-796 KQIDDTYAEKREAF
+796 KQIDEAYAGKCEAF

-815 LTNAKNLVR
+815 LTAAKNLVR

-834 KAHKNSDFPKERSIQ
+834 KAHKNSDFQKENSIQ
-849 GALNC
+849 GALNR

-927 YQNDFIVAND
+927 YQNDFIVANN
-937 RSYSYVPSDYA
+937 RSYNYVPSDYA
-948 KDDSRVNVPGS
+948 NADSRVNVPGS
-959 DDNRIRTSA
+959 KDSSIRTSA

-1023 VTVRTPN
+1023 VTVQTPN

-1056 ANGMK
+1056 EAGMK

-1068 CVMPHNIVVKV
+1068 CVMPRNIVVKV

-1094 TSLKNELTT
+1094 TQLKNELAA
-1103 AYQAYVKS
+1103 AYQKYTKS
-1111 NYSNTNW
+1111 EYSNTNW

-1193 HFEVNL
+1193 HFEVGL

-1212 LDQHGWSQ
+1212 LDEHGWSQ

-1368 QTIPVVAGDTIY
+1368 QSIPVVAGDTIY

-1390 MNTQAG
+1390 MNAQAG

-1442 NGLSITRAAYE
+1442 SGLSITRAAYD

-1464 NYQKLLD
+1464 NYQKLVD
-1471 AEAGVASFKKTADLS
+1471 AENGVASFKKTADLS

-1497 ATLEDVEQ
+1497 ATLEDVEP

-1540 GLNQAAADKVIA
+1540 RLNQAAADKVIA
-1552 DSTAIGPID
+1552 DIAAIGPID

-1797 DLVRAEKEYSAI
+1797 DLVRAEKEYAAI
-1809 PPLTPS
+1809 PPLRPVGPSKPSKPS
-1815 TPAKPSQKPDTSKDN
+1815 TPDTSKDN
-1830 LSFTDVTSGSWY
+1830 LPFTDVASGSWY

-1877 LARMEGVNTSGG
+1877 LARMEGVNTSSGA
-1889 ETWYARGREW
+1889 TWYAAGREW
-1899 SMGAGISDGTNM
+1899 AMGAGISDGTNM

-1926 YAKMK
+1926 YAKLK
-1931 GYDVSASASLSG
+1931 GYDVSASADISG

-1949 VSGWATDAM
+1949 VSSWATDAM

>member
-1 MLENNASE
+1 MNVSNVGKQCKRKPRLPVLFGNKNGTKEPSPRICTRSIALALAILITFGLFSPLCVAATSPYEIDSGNIVGSQNIGTLNGYNLYLVNISKQYDTIKLQEGNDSSTGELVSFLYGDGDYDGITGGSITRNSTNFEKTAAYFQKEKSNISAVTFSEQSDYLLCRLTEFDWVVTFMPVTVGYILIAWEKAASVDKTALDTKITEAESKNASN
-9 SHACQ
+9 C
-14 FFSETKMGQKNRPR
+14 
-28 GKIRKTI
+28 
-35 SVLLCFALVLALIPI
+35 
-50 SVLATAL
+50 
-57 HFYPVITYTENGQTK
+57 
-72 TLSLS
+72 
-77 NDDSV
+77 
-82 GLWNYGGDN
+82 
-91 DADLFLISLPS
+91 
-102 GAEIQNISIPD
+102 
-113 MSQYVIEM
+113 
-121 EIDGVDD
+121 
-128 VLDATSYYSQ
+128 
-138 KTFPTLQTIKEQVTI
+138 
-153 ISDTGFRTPDSNA
+153 
-166 DEGYSYALADDETG
+166 
-180 ITEEMLN
+180 
-187 KIPNK
+187 
-192 SVEGYLL
+192 
-199 VFYVKD
+199 
-205 SRDNWIAL
+205 
-213 PGIIIQYPTGNS
+213 
-225 SVPETPEIKEI
+225 
-236 KTEIAKVDG
+236 KTED
-245 EAASKWIQSGDRYN
+245 DRYN
-259 GKTTSQNEAGFW
+259 AGTKAVSENGFW
-271 SDLQPILTT
+271 SDFQTALTSAESVNNSAAATQDQVDSALETLT
-280 AKDIV
+280 A
-285 AGKSSANPS
+285 AMA
-294 EILTKLKNAIVNLI
+294 NLI

-532 TDKGKLYYGGKIDN
+532 GSKLYNKGRQDGF
-546 YGAAS
+546 GAVS
-551 YAAIING
+551 YAALING
-558 VYPHSLQSFNSY
+558 VYAHSLQSFSGY
-570 FSDDYYEN
+570 FSDNYYEN
-578 GTRVYYSDRYVLH
+578 GTLLVYYSDRYVLH
-591 DGDMVELALLPTPE
+591 DGDTVELALLPKPT
-605 VSSYA
+605 VSAYV
-610 GAGNSLNENYTMRYM
+610 GEISLNTNYTMRYM
-625 QTARFEQDGEPVT
+625 QTARFEQDGAPVT
-638 GTLTVNE
+638 GTLTATE

-704 ENGNVTVTLYGSGW
+704 ANGDVTVTLYGSGW

-775 KQELDDSYQDVDRT
+775 KQELNDSYQDVDRT
-789 LFTNDEL
+789 LFTDDEL
-796 KQIDDTYAEKREAF
+796 KQIDDTYNESCEKF
-810 QTVTN
+810 KTLDN
-815 LTNAKNLVR
+815 LTVAKNLVR

-834 KAHKNSDFPKERSIQ
+834 KAHKNSDFPKETSIQ
-849 GALNC
+849 SALNC

-937 RSYSYVPSDYA
+937 RSYNYVPSDYA
-948 KDDSRVNVPGS
+948 NADSRVNVPGS
-959 DDNRIRTSA
+959 KERSIRTSA

-996 GGAYE
+996 SGAYE
-1001 CSYNATVVKVE
+1001 CSYSAKVVKVE

-1023 VTVRTPN
+1023 VTVQTPN

-1056 ANGMK
+1056 ESGMK

-1068 CVMPHNIVVKV
+1068 CVMPRNIVVKV

-1453 ALSDTSKQNVT
+1453 ALSDTSKQDVT

-1552 DSTAIGPID
+1552 DITAIGPID
-1561 EITLESAKQIQKA
+1561 EITLESAEQIQKA

-1589 EYAKPVNY
+1589 ECAEPVSY

-1943 YTDASS
+1943 YTDASG
-1949 VSGWATDAM
+1949 VSGWAKEAM
-1958 RWAVSAGLINGRT
+1958 QWAVGSGLIQGSNNALTPQANASRAQI
-1971 ATTLAPQGNATRAEV
+1971 AT
-1986 ASILMRFM
+1986 ILMRFA
-1994 QKYTK
+1994 QSIAK

>member
-1 MLENNASE
+1 MGKWFLGDAERHRPFHTRSIALALAILITFGLFSPLCVAATSPYEIDSGNIVGSQNIGTLNGYNLYLVNISKQYDTIKLQEGNDSSTGELVSFLYGDGDYDGITGGSITRNSTNFEKTAAYFQKEKSNISAVTFSEQSDYLLCRLTEFDWVVTFMPVTVGYILIAWEKAASVDKTALDTKITEAESKNASN
-9 SHACQ
+9 C
-14 FFSETKMGQKNRPR
+14 
-28 GKIRKTI
+28 
-35 SVLLCFALVLALIPI
+35 
-50 SVLATAL
+50 
-57 HFYPVITYTENGQTK
+57 
-72 TLSLS
+72 
-77 NDDSV
+77 
-82 GLWNYGGDN
+82 
-91 DADLFLISLPS
+91 
-102 GAEIQNISIPD
+102 
-113 MSQYVIEM
+113 
-121 EIDGVDD
+121 
-128 VLDATSYYSQ
+128 
-138 KTFPTLQTIKEQVTI
+138 
-153 ISDTGFRTPDSNA
+153 
-166 DEGYSYALADDETG
+166 
-180 ITEEMLN
+180 
-187 KIPNK
+187 
-192 SVEGYLL
+192 
-199 VFYVKD
+199 
-205 SRDNWIAL
+205 
-213 PGIIIQYPTGNS
+213 
-225 SVPETPEIKEI
+225 
-236 KTEIAKVDG
+236 KTED
-245 EAASKWIQSGDRYN
+245 DRYN
-259 GKTTSQNEAGFW
+259 AGTKAVSEKGFW
-271 SDLQPILTT
+271 SDFQTALTSAKSVNENT
-280 AKDIV
+280 AATQQQVD
-285 AGKSSANPS
+285 SALGA
-294 EILTKLKNAIVNLI
+294 LTAAMANLI
-308 PIGQINPTNLYETIE
+308 PAEQINPTNLYETIE

-330 DLKGY
+330 DLKGCTE
-335 NDKTVNAYRTA
+335 KTVNAYRTA

-409 DAIPALCELADKA
+409 DAIPALCALADKA

-683 TTAAAAG
+683 TTVATAG

-704 ENGNVTVTLYGSGW
+704 ENGDVTVTLYGSGW

-726 RDGKGFWGNTDVSG
+726 RDGKGFFGNTDVSG
-740 GPQIE
+740 GPQIK

-789 LFTNDEL
+789 LFTDDEL
-796 KQIDDTYAEKREAF
+796 KQIDETYAEKCEAF

-815 LTNAKNLVR
+815 LTDAKNLVR

-834 KAHKNSDFPKERSIQ
+834 KSHKNSDFPKERSIQ
-849 GALNC
+849 SALNC

-927 YQNDFIVAND
+927 YQNDFIVANN
-937 RSYSYVPSDYA
+937 RSYNYVSDEYA
-948 KDDSRVNVPGS
+948 NGNDRVNVPGS
-959 DDNRIRTSA
+959 TEKSIRTSA

-1056 ANGMK
+1056 ENGMK

-1068 CVMPHNIVVKV
+1068 CVMPRNIVVKV

-1212 LDQHGWSQ
+1212 LNEHGWSQ

-1285 DLGGTWN
+1285 DLGGTWS

-1390 MNTQAG
+1390 MNAQAG

-1453 ALSDTSKQNVT
+1453 ALSETSKQNVT

-1497 ATLEDVEQ
+1497 ATLEDVEP

-1552 DSTAIGPID
+1552 DIAAIGPID

-1589 EYAKPVNY
+1589 ECAKPVNY

-1693 NAIGKVTLES
+1693 NEIGKVTLES

-1718 NDQKLLVENYDV
+1718 NDQKLLVENYNV

-1771 GPAIRMARAAYEAL
+1771 GPAIRMARAAYDAL
-1785 TEDQKALVTRYS
+1785 TEDQKALVTRYN
-1797 DLVRAEKEYSAI
+1797 DLVRAEKEYAAI
-1809 PPLTPS
+1809 PPLRPVGPS
-1815 TPAKPSQKPDTSKDN
+1815 KPSQKPDTSKDN
-1830 LSFTDVTSGSWY
+1830 LPFTDVTSGSWY

-1889 ETWYARGREW
+1889 ATWYTVGRAW
-1899 SMGAGISDGTNM
+1899 AMGAGISDGTNM

-1971 ATTLAPQGNATRAEV
+1971 ATTLAPQGNATARK
-1986 ASILMRFM
+1986 LRRF
-1994 QKYTK
+1994 

>member
-1 MLENNASE
+1 MNVSNVGKQCKRKPRLPVLFGNKNGTKEPSPRSIRSIALALAILITFGLFSPLCVAATPSYEIDSGNIVGSQNIGTLNGYNLYLVNISKQYDTIKLQEGNDSSTGELVSFLYGDGDYDGITGGSITRNSTNFKKTATYFQKEKSNISAVTFSEQSDYLLCRLTEFDWVVTFMPVTVGYILIAWEKAASVDKTALDTKITEAESKNASN
-9 SHACQ
+9 C
-14 FFSETKMGQKNRPR
+14 
-28 GKIRKTI
+28 
-35 SVLLCFALVLALIPI
+35 
-50 SVLATAL
+50 
-57 HFYPVITYTENGQTK
+57 
-72 TLSLS
+72 
-77 NDDSV
+77 
-82 GLWNYGGDN
+82 
-91 DADLFLISLPS
+91 
-102 GAEIQNISIPD
+102 
-113 MSQYVIEM
+113 
-121 EIDGVDD
+121 
-128 VLDATSYYSQ
+128 
-138 KTFPTLQTIKEQVTI
+138 
-153 ISDTGFRTPDSNA
+153 
-166 DEGYSYALADDETG
+166 
-180 ITEEMLN
+180 
-187 KIPNK
+187 
-192 SVEGYLL
+192 
-199 VFYVKD
+199 
-205 SRDNWIAL
+205 
-213 PGIIIQYPTGNS
+213 
-225 SVPETPEIKEI
+225 
-236 KTEIAKVDG
+236 KTED
-245 EAASKWIQSGDRYN
+245 DRYN
-259 GKTTSQNEAGFW
+259 AGTKAVSENGFW
-271 SDLQPILTT
+271 SDFQTALTSAESVNNSAAATQDQVDSALETLT
-280 AKDIV
+280 A
-285 AGKSSANPS
+285 AMA
-294 EILTKLKNAIVNLI
+294 NLI

-524 LGALETQL
+524 LGALETQIA
-532 TDKGKLYYGGKIDN
+532 DKLYWGGKMDGF
-546 YGAAS
+546 GAAS

-558 VYPHSLQSFNSY
+558 VYPHSLQHFGSY
-570 FSDDYYEN
+570 FIDDYYEDHAY
-578 GTRVYYSDRYVLH
+578 VCYSDQYVLH
-591 DGDMVELALLPTPE
+591 DGDTVELALLPHPTVSAYVGE
-605 VSSYA
+605 VS
-610 GAGNSLNENYTMRYM
+610 LDTNYTMRYM
-625 QTARFEQDGEPVT
+625 QTARFEQDDVPVS
-638 GTLTVNE
+638 GTLTATE

-650 LHVSRAYASLQNY
+650 LHVSRAYASLQSY

-683 TTAAAAG
+683 TNAAAAG

-704 ENGNVTVTLYGSGW
+704 ANGNVTVTLYGSGW

-726 RDGKGFWGNTDVSG
+726 RDGKGFFGNTDVSG

-789 LFTNDEL
+789 LFTDDEL
-796 KQIDDTYAEKREAF
+796 RQIDETYAEKCEAF

-815 LTNAKNLVR
+815 LTAAKNLVR

-834 KAHKNSDFPKERSIQ
+834 KAHKNSDFPKETSIQ
-849 GALNC
+849 SALNC

-895 YEKLKEAYGEDGTNL
+895 YEKLAKAYGEDGTNL

-927 YQNDFIVAND
+927 YQNDFIVANN
-937 RSYSYVPSDYA
+937 RSYNYVPSDYA
-948 KDDSRVNVPGS
+948 NADSRVNVPGS
-959 DDNRIRTSA
+959 KESSIRTSA

-1018 NPIEG
+1018 SPIEG
-1023 VTVRTPN
+1023 VTVQTPN

-1056 ANGMK
+1056 ENGMK

-1086 PDELTAAK
+1086 PDELTKAK

-1187 EGTPIN
+1187 EGAPIN
-1193 HFEVNL
+1193 HFEVGL

-1212 LDQHGWSQ
+1212 LNEHGWSQ

-1390 MNTQAG
+1390 MNAQAG

-1442 NGLSITRAAYE
+1442 NGLSITRAAYD

-1464 NYQKLLD
+1464 NYQKLVD
-1471 AEAGVASFKKTADLS
+1471 AENGVASFKKTADLS

-1497 ATLEDVEQ
+1497 ATLEDVEP

-1540 GLNQAAADKVIA
+1540 RLNQAAADKVIA
-1552 DSTAIGPID
+1552 DIAAIGPID

-1676 YKALVD
+1676 YKNLVD

-1693 NAIGKVTLES
+1693 NEIGKVTLES

-1718 NDQKLLVENYDV
+1718 NDQKLLVENYNV

-1785 TEDQKALVTRYS
+1785 TEDQKALVKHYD
-1797 DLVRAEKEYSAI
+1797 DLVKAEAEFAAI
-1809 PPLTPS
+1809 PPLRPVGPSKPSKPS
-1815 TPAKPSQKPDTSKDN
+1815 TPDTSKDN
-1830 LSFTDVTSGSWY
+1830 LPFTDVASGSWY

-1889 ETWYARGREW
+1889 ATWYARGREW
-1899 SMGAGISDGTNM
+1899 AMGAGISDGTNM

>member
-1 MLENNASE
+1 MGKWFLGDAERHRPFHTRSIALALAILITFGLFSPLCVAATPSYEIDSGNIVGSQNIGTLNGYNLYLVNISKQYDTIKLQEGNDSSTGELVSFLYGDGDYDGITGGSITRNSTNFKKTATYFQKEKSNI
-9 SHACQ
+9 SAVT
-14 FFSETKMGQKNRPR
+14 FSEQ
-28 GKIRKTI
+28 
-35 SVLLCFALVLALIPI
+35 SDYLLCRLTEFDWVVTFAPVTVGYILIAWEKAA
-50 SVLATAL
+50 SVDKTAL
-57 HFYPVITYTENGQTK
+57 DTK
-72 TLSLS
+72 
-77 NDDSV
+77 
-82 GLWNYGGDN
+82 
-91 DADLFLISLPS
+91 
-102 GAEIQNISIPD
+102 
-113 MSQYVIEM
+113 
-121 EIDGVDD
+121 
-128 VLDATSYYSQ
+128 
-138 KTFPTLQTIKEQVTI
+138 
-153 ISDTGFRTPDSNA
+153 
-166 DEGYSYALADDETG
+166 
-180 ITEEMLN
+180 ITEAEN
-187 KIPNK
+187 K
-192 SVEGYLL
+192 
-199 VFYVKD
+199 
-205 SRDNWIAL
+205 
-213 PGIIIQYPTGNS
+213 NS
-225 SVPETPEIKEI
+225 SNC
-236 KTEIAKVDG
+236 KTEK
-245 EAASKWIQSGDRYN
+245 DRYN
-259 GKTTSQNEAGFW
+259 AGTKAVSEKGFW
-271 SDLQPILTT
+271 SDFQTALTSAKSVNENT
-280 AKDIV
+280 AATQQQVD
-285 AGKSSANPS
+285 SALGA
-294 EILTKLKNAIVNLI
+294 LTATMANLI

-346 LTEANAYLDALFQ
+346 LTEANAYLESLFQ
-359 KDAETGKVEPTTEN
+359 KNDETGKVEPTTEN

-409 DAIPALCELADKA
+409 DAIPALCDLADKA

-475 LGLTNTADSITVN
+475 LDLTNTADSITVN
-488 VRVTDSASLKK
+488 VRVTDSASLKD
-499 PTGFPQGEWA
+499 PDFYHVDSEWT

-532 TDKGKLYYGGKIDN
+532 GSKLYNKGRLDG

-551 YAAIING
+551 YAALING
-558 VYPHSLQSFNSY
+558 VYAHSLQSFSYY
-570 FSDDYYEN
+570 FSDDYNEN

-591 DGDMVELALLPTPE
+591 DGDTVELVLLPQPKI
-605 VSSYA
+605 SSYA
-610 GAGNSLNENYTMRYM
+610 GAPNPLAENYTMRYM
-625 QTARFEQDGEPVT
+625 QTARFEQDGVPVT

-673 KLYVSPENSG
+673 ELYVSPENSG
-683 TTAAAAG
+683 TTAATAG
-690 EAAAPTFDTGYQTD
+690 DAAAPSLDTGYQTD
-704 ENGNVTVTLYGSGW
+704 ANGDVTVTLYGSGW
-718 VHLYAVDP
+718 VHLYAADL
-726 RDGKGFWGNTDVSG
+726 RDDKGFWGNTNVSG
-740 GPQIE
+740 GPQIK

-789 LFTNDEL
+789 LFTDDER
-796 KQIDDTYAEKREAF
+796 KQIDETYAEKCEAF

-815 LTNAKNLVR
+815 LTAAKNLVR

-834 KAHKNSDFPKERSIQ
+834 KAHKNSDFQKENSIQ
-849 GALNC
+849 GALNR

-927 YQNDFIVAND
+927 YQNDFIVANN
-937 RSYSYVPSDYA
+937 RSYNYVPSDYA
-948 KDDSRVNVPGS
+948 NADSRVNVPGS
-959 DDNRIRTSA
+959 KDSRIRTSA

-1012 VEDEDG
+1012 VEDEAG

-1023 VTVRTPN
+1023 VTVQTPN

-1035 PDSSRRRF
+1035 QDSSRRRF

-1056 ANGMK
+1056 EAGMK

-1068 CVMPHNIVVKV
+1068 CVMPRNIVVKV

-1187 EGTPIN
+1187 EGAPIN

-1212 LDQHGWSQ
+1212 LNEHGWSQ

-1390 MNTQAG
+1390 MNAQAG

-1453 ALSDTSKQNVT
+1453 ALSETSKQNVT

-1540 GLNQAAADKVIA
+1540 GLNQEAANKVIA
-1552 DSTAIGPID
+1552 DIAAIGSID
-1561 EITLESAKQIQKA
+1561 EITLESAEQIQKA
-1574 RAGYDALNKYAQYIV
+1574 RAGYNALNRYAQYIV
-1589 EYAKPVNY
+1589 DWAEPVSY
-1597 YTLLDAEVKLK
+1597 YTLVEAEARLK

-1633 AIGEVTLK
+1633 EIGKVTLE

-1664 TKLDTLTAAETA
+1664 TKLKTLTAAETA

-1682 RKAADDVIEKI
+1682 RKAADDVMEKI
-1693 NAIGKVTLES
+1693 NEIGKVTLES

-1718 NDQKLLVENYDV
+1718 NDQKLLVENYNV

-1785 TEDQKALVTRYS
+1785 TEDQKALVTRYN
-1797 DLVRAEKEYSAI
+1797 DLVRAEKEYAAI

-1830 LSFTDVTSGSWY
+1830 LPFTDVTSGSWY

-1926 YAKMK
+1926 YAKLK
-1931 GYDVSASASLSG
+1931 GYDVSASADISG

-1949 VSGWATDAM
+1949 VSSWATDAM

>member
-1 MLENNASE
+1 MGKWFLGDAERHRPFHTRSIALALAILITFGLFSPLCVAATSPYEIDSGNIVGSQNIGTLNGYNLYLVNISKQYDTIKLQEGNDSSTGELVSFLYGDGDYDGITGGSITRNSTNFEKTAAYFQKEKSNISAVTFSEQSDYLLCRLTEFDWVVTFMPVTVGYILIAWEKAASVDKTALDTKITEAESKNASN
-9 SHACQ
+9 C
-14 FFSETKMGQKNRPR
+14 
-28 GKIRKTI
+28 
-35 SVLLCFALVLALIPI
+35 
-50 SVLATAL
+50 
-57 HFYPVITYTENGQTK
+57 
-72 TLSLS
+72 
-77 NDDSV
+77 
-82 GLWNYGGDN
+82 
-91 DADLFLISLPS
+91 
-102 GAEIQNISIPD
+102 
-113 MSQYVIEM
+113 
-121 EIDGVDD
+121 
-128 VLDATSYYSQ
+128 
-138 KTFPTLQTIKEQVTI
+138 
-153 ISDTGFRTPDSNA
+153 
-166 DEGYSYALADDETG
+166 
-180 ITEEMLN
+180 
-187 KIPNK
+187 
-192 SVEGYLL
+192 
-199 VFYVKD
+199 
-205 SRDNWIAL
+205 
-213 PGIIIQYPTGNS
+213 
-225 SVPETPEIKEI
+225 
-236 KTEIAKVDG
+236 KTED
-245 EAASKWIQSGDRYN
+245 DRYN
-259 GKTTSQNEAGFW
+259 AGTKAVSENGFW
-271 SDLQPILTT
+271 SDFQTALTSAESVNNSAAATQDQVDSALETLT
-280 AKDIV
+280 A
-285 AGKSSANPS
+285 AMA
-294 EILTKLKNAIVNLI
+294 NLI

-330 DLKGY
+330 DLKGCTE
-335 NDKTVNAYRTA
+335 KTVNAYRTA

-359 KDAETGKVEPTTEN
+359 KNAEGVVEPTTEN
-373 VAGNQGKADG
+373 VTGNQGKADD
-383 YATKLTNA
+383 YATTLSKATA
-391 YKELASALD
+391 ELARTPD
-400 RYGSVSLAL
+400 RYGDVSLAL
-409 DAIPALCELADKA
+409 DAIPALCKLADKA
-422 IGNTALDGRDTLKT
+422 ISNTALNGRDTLKI

-442 AVWQEYVETQLNLN
+442 AVWQKYEETQLNLN

-467 RELFDAYY
+467 RDLFDAYY
-475 LGLTNTADSITVN
+475 LGLTNTAESITVN
-488 VRVTDSASLKK
+488 VRVTDTASLKD
-499 PTGFPQGEWA
+499 PDFYHVDSTWT

-532 TDKGKLYYGGKIDN
+532 GSKLYNKGRQDGF
-546 YGAAS
+546 GAVS
-551 YAAIING
+551 YAALING
-558 VYPHSLQSFNSY
+558 VYAHSLQSFSGY

-578 GTRVYYSDRYVLH
+578 GALVYYSDRYVLH
-591 DGDMVELALLPTPE
+591 DGDTVELALLPQPTVSAYVGE
-605 VSSYA
+605 VP
-610 GAGNSLNENYTMRYM
+610 LDTNYTMRYM
-625 QTARFEQDGEPVT
+625 QTARFEQDGAPVT
-638 GTLTVNE
+638 GTLTATE

-683 TTAAAAG
+683 TTAATAG

-704 ENGNVTVTLYGSGW
+704 ANGNVTVTLYGSGW

-726 RDGKGFWGNTDVSG
+726 RDGKGFFGNTDVSG

-789 LFTNDEL
+789 LFTNDER
-796 KQIDDTYAEKREAF
+796 KQIDETYAEKCEAF

-815 LTNAKNLVR
+815 LTDAKNLVR

-834 KAHKNSDFPKERSIQ
+834 KAHKNSDFPKETSIQ

-895 YEKLKEAYGEDGTNL
+895 YEKLAEAYGTDGSTL

-917 VTVKVMGDTD
+917 VTVKVMGGTD

-1012 VEDEDG
+1012 VEDEG
-1018 NPIEG
+1018 GSPIEG
-1023 VTVRTPN
+1023 VTVQTPN

-1035 PDSSRRRF
+1035 QYSSRRRF

-1056 ANGMK
+1056 ENGMK

-1068 CVMPHNIVVKV
+1068 CVMPRNIVVKV

-1111 NYSNTNW
+1111 NYSNANW

-1187 EGTPIN
+1187 EGAPIN
-1193 HFEVNL
+1193 HFEVDL

-1227 ISSINGLSAFD
+1227 VSSINGLSAFD

-1255 EGFGNFTVANGK
+1255 EGFGNFSVANGK

-1285 DLGGTWN
+1285 DLGGTWS
-1292 NQNTTLRALDVT
+1292 NQNTTLEALDVT
-1304 NGTIFPAFTSGTIGS
+1304 NGTIFPDFTSGTIGS

-1356 NNTEGVSFYKRT
+1356 DETEGVSFYKRT

-1390 MNTQAG
+1390 MNAQAG
-1396 NTQTANG
+1396 NTQTSNG
-1403 TWYVLK
+1403 TWYVLE

-1417 GSAYVMGLIDKYCVK
+1417 GSAYVMELIDKYCVK

-1442 NGLSITRAAYE
+1442 SGLSITRAAYA

-1497 ATLEDVEQ
+1497 ATLEDVEP

-1552 DSTAIGPID
+1552 DIAAIGPID
-1561 EITLESAKQIQKA
+1561 EITLESAEQIQKA
-1574 RAGYDALNKYAQYIV
+1574 RAGYAALNKYAQYIV
-1589 EYAKPVNY
+1589 ECAEPVNY
-1597 YTLLDAEVKLK
+1597 YTLLDAEAKLK

-1615 EQERIDRAA
+1615 EQERIDKAA
-1624 AAAVDNLID
+1624 AAAVDSLID
-1633 AIGEVTLK
+1633 EIGDVTLD

-1664 TKLDTLTAAETA
+1664 TKLNTLTAAEAA
-1676 YKALVD
+1676 YKNLVD
-1682 RKAADDVIEKI
+1682 RKAADDVTEKI
-1693 NAIGKVTLES
+1693 NEIGEVTLDS

-1718 NDQKLLVENYDV
+1718 PDQKPLVENYNV
-1730 LTAAEAELARLEAEA
+1730 LTDAEAELARLEAEA
-1745 KDKADR
+1745 KYEADLA
-1751 EAAAQVDEM
+1751 AAAQVDEM
-1760 IERLFPVTRYS
+1760 IERLFPVNRYS
-1771 GPAIRMARAAYEAL
+1771 GPAIRMARAAYDAL
-1785 TEDQKALVTRYS
+1785 TEDQKALVKHYD
-1797 DLVRAEKEYSAI
+1797 DLVKAEAEFAAI
-1809 PPLTPS
+1809 PPITPVGPSKPSKPS
-1815 TPAKPSQKPDTSKDN
+1815 TPDTSKDN
-1830 LSFTDVTSGSWY
+1830 LPFTDVASGSWY
-1842 YDGVKYVCDNGLMN
+1842 YDGVKYACDNGLMN

-1861 EFNPNANTTRS
+1861 AFSPNADTTRS

-1889 ETWYARGREW
+1889 ATWYTAGRAWAMEN
-1899 SMGAGISDGTNM
+1899 GISDGTNM
-1911 TGKITREQLAAMLYR
+1911 EGKITREQLAAMLYR

-1949 VSGWATDAM
+1949 VSGWAKEAM
-1958 RWAVSAGLINGRT
+1958 QWAVGSGLIQGS
-1971 ATTLAPQGNATRAEV
+1971 GNALTPQANASRAQI
-1986 ASILMRFM
+1986 ATILMRFA
-1994 QKYTK
+1994 QSIAK

>member
-1 MLENNASE
+1 MGKWFLGDAERHRPFHTRSIALALAILITFGLFSPLCVAATSPYEIDSGNIVGSQNIGTLNGYNLYLVNISKQYDTIKLQEGNDSSTGELVSFLYGDGDYDGITGGSITRNSTNFEKTAAYFQKEKSNISAVTFSEQSDYLLCRLTEFDWVVTFMPVTVGYILIAWEKAASVDKTALDTKITEAESKNASN
-9 SHACQ
+9 C
-14 FFSETKMGQKNRPR
+14 
-28 GKIRKTI
+28 
-35 SVLLCFALVLALIPI
+35 
-50 SVLATAL
+50 
-57 HFYPVITYTENGQTK
+57 
-72 TLSLS
+72 
-77 NDDSV
+77 
-82 GLWNYGGDN
+82 
-91 DADLFLISLPS
+91 
-102 GAEIQNISIPD
+102 
-113 MSQYVIEM
+113 
-121 EIDGVDD
+121 
-128 VLDATSYYSQ
+128 
-138 KTFPTLQTIKEQVTI
+138 
-153 ISDTGFRTPDSNA
+153 
-166 DEGYSYALADDETG
+166 
-180 ITEEMLN
+180 
-187 KIPNK
+187 
-192 SVEGYLL
+192 
-199 VFYVKD
+199 
-205 SRDNWIAL
+205 
-213 PGIIIQYPTGNS
+213 
-225 SVPETPEIKEI
+225 
-236 KTEIAKVDG
+236 KTED
-245 EAASKWIQSGDRYN
+245 DRYN
-259 GKTTSQNEAGFW
+259 AGTKAVSENGFW
-271 SDLQPILTT
+271 SDFQTALTSAKSVNENTAATQPQVDSALGALTAT
-280 AKDIV
+280 MA
-285 AGKSSANPS
+285 
-294 EILTKLKNAIVNLI
+294 NLI
-308 PIGQINPTNLYETIE
+308 PAEQINPTNLYETIE

-330 DLKGY
+330 DLKGCTE
-335 NDKTVNAYRTA
+335 KSVNAYRTA

-359 KDAETGKVEPTTEN
+359 KNAEGIVEPTTEN
-373 VAGNQGKADG
+373 VADNQGKADG
-383 YATKLTNA
+383 YATTLSKATA
-391 YKELASALD
+391 ELAPTLD
-400 RYGSVSLAL
+400 RYGDVSLAL

-422 IGNTALDGRDTLKT
+422 IGNTALNGRDTLKT

-442 AVWQEYVETQLNLN
+442 AVWQKYAETQLNLN

-475 LGLTNTADSITVN
+475 LGLTNTAESITVN
-488 VRVTDSASLKK
+488 VRVTDTASLKD
-499 PTGFPQGEWA
+499 PDFYHVDSTWT
-509 STTWTGSVTLTGDQT
+509 STTWTGPVTLTGDQT

-532 TDKGKLYYGGKIDN
+532 GSKLYNKGRQDGF
-546 YGAAS
+546 GAVS
-551 YAAIING
+551 YAALING
-558 VYPHSLQSFNSY
+558 VYAHSLQSFSGY
-570 FSDDYYEN
+570 FSDNYYEN
-578 GTRVYYSDRYVLH
+578 GTLLVYYSDRYVLH
-591 DGDMVELALLPTPE
+591 DGDTVELALLPKPT
-605 VSSYA
+605 VSSYV
-610 GAGNSLNENYTMRYM
+610 GEISLNTNYTMRYM
-625 QTARFEQDGEPVT
+625 QTARFEQDGAPVT
-638 GTLTVNE
+638 GTLTATE

-650 LHVSRAYASLQNY
+650 LHVSRAYASLQSY

-683 TTAAAAG
+683 TTAANAG

-704 ENGNVTVTLYGSGW
+704 ANGDVTVTLYGSGW

-789 LFTNDEL
+789 LFTDDEL
-796 KQIDDTYAEKREAF
+796 KQIDETYAGKCEAF

-815 LTNAKNLVR
+815 LSDAKNLVR
-824 EFDALVAQLE
+824 EFDALVTQLE
-834 KAHKNSDFPKERSIQ
+834 KAHKNSDFPKETSIQ
-849 GALNC
+849 SALNC

-927 YQNDFIVAND
+927 YQNDFIVANN
-937 RSYSYVPSDYA
+937 RSYNYVPSDYA
-948 KDDSRVNVPGS
+948 NADSRVNVPGS
-959 DDNRIRTSA
+959 KESSIRTSA

-1018 NPIEG
+1018 SPIEG

-1068 CVMPHNIVVKV
+1068 CVMPRNIVVKV

-1118 NTLVKAYNDGIAN
+1118 NMLVKAYNDGIAN
-1131 IGKAEDVTTATA
+1131 IEKAADVTAATA

-1193 HFEVNL
+1193 HFEVGL

-1212 LDQHGWSQ
+1212 LNEHGWSQ

-1390 MNTQAG
+1390 MNAQAG

-1442 NGLSITRAAYE
+1442 SGLSITRAAYD

-1497 ATLEDVEQ
+1497 ATLEDVEP

-1552 DSTAIGPID
+1552 DIAAIGPID

-1589 EYAKPVNY
+1589 ECAKPVNY

-1624 AAAVDNLID
+1624 AAAVDSLID
-1633 AIGEVTLK
+1633 EIGDVTLD

-1664 TKLDTLTAAETA
+1664 TKLNTLTAAEAA
-1676 YKALVD
+1676 YKNLVD
-1682 RKAADDVIEKI
+1682 QKAADDVMEKI
-1693 NAIGKVTLES
+1693 NEIGEVTLDS

-1718 NDQKLLVENYDV
+1718 PDQKPLVENYNV
-1730 LTAAEAELARLEAEA
+1730 LTDAEAELARLEAEA
-1745 KDKADR
+1745 KYEADLA
-1751 EAAAQVDEM
+1751 AAAQVDEM
-1760 IERLFPVTRYS
+1760 IERLFPVNRYS
-1771 GPAIRMARAAYEAL
+1771 GPAIRMARAAYDAL
-1785 TEDQKALVTRYS
+1785 TEDQKALVKHYD
-1797 DLVRAEKEYSAI
+1797 DLVKAEAEFAAI
-1809 PPLTPS
+1809 PPITPVGPSKPSKPS
-1815 TPAKPSQKPDTSKDN
+1815 TPDTSKDN
-1830 LSFTDVTSGSWY
+1830 LPFTDVASGSWY
-1842 YDGVKYVCDNGLMN
+1842 YDGVKYACDNGLMN

-1861 EFNPNANTTRS
+1861 AFSPNADTTRS

-1889 ETWYARGREW
+1889 ATWYTAGREW
-1899 SMGAGISDGTNM
+1899 AMENGISDGTNM
-1911 TGKITREQLAAMLYR
+1911 EGKITREQLAAMLYR
-1926 YAKMK
+1926 YAKLK
-1931 GYDVSASASLSG
+1931 GYDVSASADISG

-1949 VSGWATDAM
+1949 VSSWATDAM

>member
-1 MLENNASE
+1 M
-9 SHACQ
+9 
-14 FFSETKMGQKNRPR
+14 K
-28 GKIRKTI
+28 KIVSFLLVIT
-35 SVLLCFALVLALIPI
+35 LLCGLLVPVYAEEKTVTVELLA
-50 SVLATAL
+50 SGLAENT
-57 HFYPVITYTENGQTK
+57 YDSTYTG
-72 TLSLS
+72 
-77 NDDSV
+77 
-82 GLWNYGGDN
+82 
-91 DADLFLISLPS
+91 
-102 GAEIQNISIPD
+102 NISIPNN
-113 MSQYVIEM
+113 
-121 EIDGVDD
+121 
-128 VLDATSYYSQ
+128 
-138 KTFPTLQTIKEQVTI
+138 KTFSGTTYIKITEDVGATLEYKN
-153 ISDTGFRTPDSNA
+153 STGKNIALKYTGLLTSPSAGLN
-166 DEGYSYALADDETG
+166 GTSALASALTG
-180 ITEEMLN
+180 ISVTDGDLIKAGFPEASIKSGYDYYFIVIFCSQL
-187 KIPNK
+187 KKRGKPIGDDYAVLVQIKKAVSAPVNK
-192 SVEGYLL
+192 SDLATKITEAEG
-199 VFYVKD
+199 KNA
-205 SRDNWIAL
+205 SNC
-213 PGIIIQYPTGNS
+213 
-225 SVPETPEIKEI
+225 
-236 KTEIAKVDG
+236 KTED
-245 EAASKWIQSGDRYN
+245 DRYN
-259 GKTTSQNEAGFW
+259 AGTKAVSEKGFW
-271 SDLQPILTT
+271 SDFQTALTSAKSVNENANAAQADVDSALEALT
-280 AKDIV
+280 ATM
-285 AGKSSANPS
+285 A
-294 EILTKLKNAIVNLI
+294 NLI
-308 PIGQINPTNLYETIE
+308 PAEQINPTNLYETIE

-330 DLKGY
+330 ALKGCTE
-335 NDKTVNAYRTA
+335 KTVNAYRTA
-346 LTEANAYLDALFQ
+346 LTEANAYLDSLFQ
-359 KDAETGKVEPTTEN
+359 KNAEGVVEPTAEN
-373 VAGNQGKADG
+373 VATNQGKADG
-383 YATKLTNA
+383 YATTLSKATA
-391 YKELASALD
+391 ELAPTLD
-400 RYGSVSLAL
+400 RYGDVSLAL
-409 DAIPALCELADKA
+409 DAIPALCKLADKA
-422 IGNTALDGRDTLKT
+422 ISNTALNGRDTLKT

-442 AVWQEYVETQLNLN
+442 AVWQKYAETQLNLN
-456 ASEYREIRTAY
+456 ASEYKEIRTAY

-475 LGLTNTADSITVN
+475 LGLTNTAESITVN
-488 VRVTDSASLKK
+488 VRVTDTASLQD
-499 PTGFPQGEWA
+499 PDFYHVDSTWT

-532 TDKGKLYYGGKIDN
+532 GSKLYNKGRQDGF
-546 YGAAS
+546 GAVS

-558 VYPHSLQSFNSY
+558 VYPHSLQRFGSY
-570 FSDDYYEN
+570 FTDDYYEN
-578 GTRVYYSDRYVLH
+578 GTLVYYSDRYVLH
-591 DGDMVELALLPTPE
+591 DGDTVELALLPQPT
-605 VSSYA
+605 VSSYV
-610 GAGNSLNENYTMRYM
+610 GEIPLYTNYTMRYM
-625 QTARFEQDGEPVT
+625 QTARFEQDGAPVT
-638 GTLTVNE
+638 GTLTATE

-683 TTAAAAG
+683 TTAATAG
-690 EAAAPTFDTGYQTD
+690 EAAAPTFDTGYQSD

-726 RDGKGFWGNTDVSG
+726 RDGKGFFGNTDVSG

-770 GLAAL
+770 GLTAL

-789 LFTNDEL
+789 LFTDDEL
-796 KQIDDTYAEKREAF
+796 KQIDEAYAERCEAF

-815 LTNAKNLVR
+815 LTAAKNLVR

-834 KAHKNSDFPKERSIQ
+834 KAHKNSDFPKETSIQ
-849 GALNC
+849 SALNC

-877 DSATQH
+877 GSATQH

-937 RSYSYVPSDYA
+937 RSYSYVLSDYA
-948 KDDSRVNVPGS
+948 NADSRVNVPGS
-959 DDNRIRTSA
+959 KDSRIRTSA

-1012 VEDEDG
+1012 VEDEGG

-1043 FYEPSSTGYDGKG
+1043 FYEPSSTGHDGKG
-1056 ANGMK
+1056 ENGMK

-1068 CVMPHNIVVKV
+1068 CVMPRNIVVKV

-1094 TSLKNELTT
+1094 TQLKNELAA
-1103 AYQAYVKS
+1103 AYQKYTKS
-1111 NYSNTNW
+1111 EYSNANW

-1187 EGTPIN
+1187 EGAPIN
-1193 HFEVNL
+1193 HFEVDL

-1227 ISSINGLSAFD
+1227 VSSINGLSAFD

-1255 EGFGNFTVANGK
+1255 EGFGNFSVANGK

-1356 NNTEGVSFYKRT
+1356 DNTEGVSFYKRT

-1390 MNTQAG
+1390 MNAQAG
-1396 NTQTANG
+1396 NTQTSNG

-1442 NGLSITRAAYE
+1442 SGLSITRAAYD

-1464 NYQKLLD
+1464 NYQKLVD
-1471 AEAGVASFKKTADLS
+1471 AENGVASFKKTADLS

-1497 ATLEDVEQ
+1497 ATLEDVEP

-1540 GLNQAAADKVIA
+1540 RLNQAAADKVIA
-1552 DSTAIGPID
+1552 DIAAIGPID

-1797 DLVRAEKEYSAI
+1797 DLVRAEKEYAAI
-1809 PPLTPS
+1809 PPLRPVGPSKPSKPS
-1815 TPAKPSQKPDTSKDN
+1815 TPDTSKDN
-1830 LSFTDVTSGSWY
+1830 LPFTDVASGSWY

-1877 LARMEGVNTSGG
+1877 LARMEGVNTSSGA
-1889 ETWYARGREW
+1889 TWYAAGREW
-1899 SMGAGISDGTNM
+1899 AMGAGISDGTNM

-1926 YAKMK
+1926 YAKLK
-1931 GYDVSASASLSG
+1931 GYDVSASADISG

-1949 VSGWATDAM
+1949 VSSWATDAM

>member
-1 MLENNASE
+1 MGKWFLGDAERHRPFHTRSIALALAILITFGLFSPLCVAATPSYEIDSGNIVGSQNIGTLNGYNLYLVNISKQYDTIKLQEGNDSSTGELVSFLYGDRGSDGIKGGSITRNSDNFKKTATYFQKEKSNI
-9 SHACQ
+9 SAVT
-14 FFSETKMGQKNRPR
+14 FSEQ
-28 GKIRKTI
+28 
-35 SVLLCFALVLALIPI
+35 SDYLLCRLTEFDWVVTFSPVTVGYILIAWEKAA
-50 SVLATAL
+50 SVDKTAL
-57 HFYPVITYTENGQTK
+57 DTK
-72 TLSLS
+72 
-77 NDDSV
+77 
-82 GLWNYGGDN
+82 
-91 DADLFLISLPS
+91 
-102 GAEIQNISIPD
+102 
-113 MSQYVIEM
+113 
-121 EIDGVDD
+121 
-128 VLDATSYYSQ
+128 
-138 KTFPTLQTIKEQVTI
+138 
-153 ISDTGFRTPDSNA
+153 
-166 DEGYSYALADDETG
+166 
-180 ITEEMLN
+180 ITEAEN
-187 KIPNK
+187 K
-192 SVEGYLL
+192 
-199 VFYVKD
+199 
-205 SRDNWIAL
+205 
-213 PGIIIQYPTGNS
+213 NS
-225 SVPETPEIKEI
+225 SNC
-236 KTEIAKVDG
+236 KTED
-245 EAASKWIQSGDRYN
+245 DRYN
-259 GKTTSQNEAGFW
+259 AGTKAVSEKGFW
-271 SDLQPILTT
+271 SDFQTALTSAKSVNDAANATQTEVNSALEALT
-280 AKDIV
+280 ATM
-285 AGKSSANPS
+285 A
-294 EILTKLKNAIVNLI
+294 NLI
-308 PIGQINPTNLYETIE
+308 PAEQINPTNLYETIE

-330 DLKGY
+330 DLKRY
-335 NDKTVNAYRTA
+335 TEKTANAYRTA

-359 KDAETGKVEPTTEN
+359 KNAEGVVEPTAEN
-373 VAGNQGKADG
+373 VATNQGKADG
-383 YATKLTNA
+383 YADALDEATA
-391 YKELASALD
+391 ELARTPD
-400 RYGSVSLAL
+400 RYGDVSLAL

-422 IGNTALDGRDTLKT
+422 IGNTALNGRDTLKA

-442 AVWQEYVETQLNLN
+442 AVWQKYEATRLNLN

-475 LGLTNTADSITVN
+475 LGLTNTAESITVN

-499 PTGFPQGEWA
+499 LTGFPKGEWA
-509 STTWTGSVTLTGDQT
+509 STTWTGSVTLTDDQT
-524 LGALETQL
+524 LGALETQIA
-532 TDKGKLYYGGKIDN
+532 DKLYWGGKMDG

-551 YAAIING
+551 YAALING
-558 VYPHSLQSFNSY
+558 VYAHSLQSFSGY
-570 FSDDYYEN
+570 FSDNYYEN
-578 GTRVYYSDRYVLH
+578 GTLLVYYSDRYVLH
-591 DGDMVELALLPTPE
+591 DGDTVELALLPKPT
-605 VSSYA
+605 VSAYV
-610 GAGNSLNENYTMRYM
+610 GEISLNTNYTMRYM
-625 QTARFEQDGEPVT
+625 QTARFEQAGAPVT
-638 GTLTVNE
+638 GTLTATE

-683 TTAAAAG
+683 TTAANAG

-704 ENGNVTVTLYGSGW
+704 ANGDVTVTLYGSGW

-775 KQELDDSYQDVDRT
+775 RQELDDSYQDVDRT
-789 LFTNDEL
+789 LFTDDER
-796 KQIDDTYAEKREAF
+796 KQIDETYAEKCEAF

-815 LTNAKNLVR
+815 LTAAKNLVR

-834 KAHKNSDFPKERSIQ
+834 KAHKNSDFPKETSIQ
-849 GALNC
+849 SALNC

-927 YQNDFIVAND
+927 YQNDFIVANN
-937 RSYSYVPSDYA
+937 RSYNYVSDEYA
-948 KDDSRVNVPGS
+948 NGNDRVNVPGS
-959 DDNRIRTSA
+959 TEKSIRTSA

-996 GGAYE
+996 SGAYE
-1001 CSYNATVVKVE
+1001 CSYSAKVVKVE

-1023 VTVRTPN
+1023 VTVQTPN

-1056 ANGMK
+1056 ESGMK

-1131 IGKAEDVTTATA
+1131 IEKAADVTAATA

-1187 EGTPIN
+1187 EGAPIN
-1193 HFEVNL
+1193 HFEVGL

-1212 LDQHGWSQ
+1212 LNEHGWSQ

-1255 EGFGNFTVANGK
+1255 EGFGNFSVANGK

-1390 MNTQAG
+1390 MNAQAG

-1453 ALSDTSKQNVT
+1453 ALSETSKQNVT
-1464 NYQKLLD
+1464 NYQKLVD
-1471 AEAGVASFKKTADLS
+1471 AENGVASFKKTADLS

-1552 DSTAIGPID
+1552 DIAAIGPID

-1574 RAGYDALNKYAQYIV
+1574 RAGYDALNKYAQDIV
-1589 EYAKPVNY
+1589 ECAKPVNY

-1682 RKAADDVIEKI
+1682 RKAADDVMEKI
-1693 NAIGKVTLES
+1693 NEIGKVTLES

-1785 TEDQKALVTRYS
+1785 TEDQKALVKHYD
-1797 DLVRAEKEYSAI
+1797 DLVKAEAEFAAI
-1809 PPLTPS
+1809 PPITPVGPSKPSKPS
-1815 TPAKPSQKPDTSKDN
+1815 TPDTSKDN
-1830 LSFTDVTSGSWY
+1830 LPFTDVIFGSWY
-1842 YDGVKYVCDNGLMN
+1842 YDGVKYACDNGLMN
-1856 GTSAN
+1856 GTGAN
-1861 EFNPNANTTRS
+1861 AFNPNADTTRS

-1889 ETWYARGREW
+1889 ATWYTAGRAWAMEN
-1899 SMGAGISDGTNM
+1899 GISDGTNM
-1911 TGKITREQLAAMLYR
+1911 EGKITREQLAAMLYR

-1949 VSGWATDAM
+1949 VSGWAKEAM
-1958 RWAVSAGLINGRT
+1958 QWAVGSGLIQGS
-1971 ATTLAPQGNATRAEV
+1971 GNALTPQANASRAQI
-1986 ASILMRFM
+1986 ATILMRFA
-1994 QKYTK
+1994 QSIAK

>member
-1 MLENNASE
+1 M
-9 SHACQ
+9 
-14 FFSETKMGQKNRPR
+14 K
-28 GKIRKTI
+28 KIVSLLLVIT
-35 SVLLCFALVLALIPI
+35 LLCGLLVPVYAEAKTVTVELLASGLAENTYDSTYTGSISLPNNKTFSGTTYIKAIEDIGATLEYKNSTNKNIGLKYTGLLISPTVGLNGT
-50 SVLATAL
+50 SVLASAL
-57 HFYPVITYTENGQTK
+57 TGISVSGTDLTSAGFPEASIKSGYDYYFIVIFCSQLKKGGKPIGDDYAVLVQIKKAGSDSVDKSDLAAEITKAEGKNASNCKTEN
-72 TLSLS
+72 
-77 NDDSV
+77 
-82 GLWNYGGDN
+82 
-91 DADLFLISLPS
+91 
-102 GAEIQNISIPD
+102 
-113 MSQYVIEM
+113 
-121 EIDGVDD
+121 
-128 VLDATSYYSQ
+128 
-138 KTFPTLQTIKEQVTI
+138 
-153 ISDTGFRTPDSNA
+153 
-166 DEGYSYALADDETG
+166 
-180 ITEEMLN
+180 
-187 KIPNK
+187 
-192 SVEGYLL
+192 
-199 VFYVKD
+199 
-205 SRDNWIAL
+205 
-213 PGIIIQYPTGNS
+213 
-225 SVPETPEIKEI
+225 
-236 KTEIAKVDG
+236 
-245 EAASKWIQSGDRYN
+245 DRYN
-259 GKTTSQNEAGFW
+259 AGTKAVSENGFW
-271 SDLQPILTT
+271 SDFQAALTSAKSVNDSTAATQKQVDSALEALTT
-280 AKDIV
+280 AM
-285 AGKSSANPS
+285 A
-294 EILTKLKNAIVNLI
+294 NLI

-346 LTEANAYLDALFQ
+346 LTEANAYLESLFQ
-359 KDAETGKVEPTTEN
+359 KNDETGKVEPTTEN

-409 DAIPALCELADKA
+409 DAIPALCDLADKA

-475 LGLTNTADSITVN
+475 LDLTNTADSITVN
-488 VRVTDSASLKK
+488 VRVTDSASLKD
-499 PTGFPQGEWA
+499 PDFYHVDSEWT

-532 TDKGKLYYGGKIDN
+532 GSKLYNKGRLDG

-551 YAAIING
+551 YAALING
-558 VYPHSLQSFNSY
+558 VYAHSLQSFSYY
-570 FSDDYYEN
+570 FSDDYNEN

-591 DGDMVELALLPTPE
+591 DGDTVELVLLPQPKI
-605 VSSYA
+605 SSYA
-610 GAGNSLNENYTMRYM
+610 GAPNPLAENYTMRYM
-625 QTARFEQDGEPVT
+625 QTARFEQDGVPVT

-673 KLYVSPENSG
+673 ELYVSPENSG
-683 TTAAAAG
+683 TTAATAG
-690 EAAAPTFDTGYQTD
+690 DAAAPSLDTGYQTD
-704 ENGNVTVTLYGSGW
+704 ANGDVTVTLYGSGW
-718 VHLYAVDP
+718 VHLYAADL
-726 RDGKGFWGNTDVSG
+726 RDDKGYFGNTDVSG

-745 ELPSMTVGA
+745 ELPSMTAGA
-754 SVWIYVNAKSG
+754 SVWVYVNPKSG
-765 DELTA
+765 DELA
-770 GLAAL
+770 SGLAAL

-789 LFTNDEL
+789 LFTEAEL
-796 KQIDDTYAEKREAF
+796 KQIDDTYNESCEKF
-810 QTVTN
+810 KSLDN
-815 LTNAKNLVR
+815 LTDAKKLVR
-824 EFDALVAQLE
+824 EFDALVAQLS
-834 KAHKNSDFPKERSIQ
+834 KQHQGSDAWRANNLRY
-849 GALNC
+849 ALDM
-854 LPDDVRDFTQGFAE
+854 LPDDLNDFTQGFAE
-868 RFRYLQSMI
+868 RFRWLQSEMAL
-877 DSATQH
+877 ATEH
-883 QINQMTTAQKAK
+883 QINQMSTAQKAK
-895 YEKLKEAYGEDGTNL
+895 YEKLKEAYGTDGSTLKEAVN
-910 PAEVDPT
+910 PT
-917 VTVKVMGDTD
+917 VTVTVADGAE
-927 YQNDFIVAND
+927 YQNDFIVANN
-937 RSYSYVPSDYA
+937 RSYSYVSDEYA
-948 KDDSRVNVPGS
+948 NGNERVNIPSATG
-959 DDNRIRTSA
+959 NLRKEA
-968 ALGAFDGTDGYRV
+968 ALGAFDATDYRV
-981 QEGSYYQLIIARKLE
+981 QEGATYQLTIARKLE
-996 GGAYE
+996 SGAYE
-1001 CSYNATVVKVE
+1001 CSYSAKVVKVE

-1023 VTVRTPN
+1023 VTVQTPN

-1056 ANGMK
+1056 ESGMK

-1068 CVMPHNIVVKV
+1068 CVMPRNIVVKV

-1193 HFEVNL
+1193 HFEVGL

-1212 LDQHGWSQ
+1212 LNEHGWSQ

-1249 NDWFTN
+1249 NDWFNN

-1276 MYTRTGYGE
+1276 MYTRTGYGA
-1285 DLGGTWN
+1285 DLGGTWGGEDA
-1292 NQNTTLRALDVT
+1292 QNTTLKALEVT
-1304 NGTIFPAFTSGTIGS
+1304 GGTIFPDFTSGTIGS
-1319 TNEYTLQIDD
+1319 TNEYTLQIAD

-1356 NNTEGVSFYKRT
+1356 DNTEGVSFYKRT

-1396 NTQTANG
+1396 NTQTSGG

-1417 GSAYVMGLIDKYCVK
+1417 GSAYVMGLIDKYCIK

-1442 NGLSITRAAYE
+1442 SGLSITRAAYD
-1453 ALSDTSKQNVT
+1453 ALSEDSQKNVT

-1471 AEAGVASFKKTADLS
+1471 AEAGVASFKKTAELS

-1505 IKSVQEIYESLTQE
+1505 IKSVQETYESLTQE

-1552 DSTAIGPID
+1552 DIAAIGPID
-1561 EITLESAKQIQKA
+1561 EITLESAEQIQKA

-1589 EYAKPVNY
+1589 ECAEPVSY
-1597 YTLLDAEVKLK
+1597 YTLLEAEAKLK
-1608 ELQDAAA
+1608 ELQEAAA

-1785 TEDQKALVTRYS
+1785 TADQKALVKHYD
-1797 DLVRAEKEYSAI
+1797 DLIKAEAEFAAI
-1809 PPLTPS
+1809 PPLRPVGPTKPSKPS
-1815 TPAKPSQKPDTSKDN
+1815 TPDTSKDN
-1830 LSFTDVTSGSWY
+1830 LPFTDVTSGSWY
-1842 YDGVKYVCDNGLMN
+1842 YDGVKYACDNGLMN
-1856 GTSAN
+1856 GTGAN
-1861 EFNPNANTTRS
+1861 AFNPNADTTRS

-1889 ETWYARGREW
+1889 ATWYTAGRAWAMEN
-1899 SMGAGISDGTNM
+1899 GISDGTNM
-1911 TGKITREQLAAMLYR
+1911 EGKITREQLAAMLYR

-1949 VSGWATDAM
+1949 VSGWAKEAM
-1958 RWAVSAGLINGRT
+1958 QWAVGSGLIQGS
-1971 ATTLAPQGNATRAEV
+1971 GNALTPQANASRAQI
-1986 ASILMRFM
+1986 ATILMRFA
-1994 QKYTK
+1994 QSIAK

>member
-1 MLENNASE
+1 MGKWFLGDAERHRPFHTRSIALALAILITFGLFSPLCVAATSPYEIDSGNIVGSQNIGTLNGYNLYLVNISKQYDTIKLQEGNDSSTGELVSFLYGDGDYDGITGGSITRNSTNFEKTAAYFQKEKSNISAVTFSEQSDYLLCRLTEFDWVVTFMPVTVGYILIAWEKAASVDKTALDTKITEAESKNASN
-9 SHACQ
+9 C
-14 FFSETKMGQKNRPR
+14 
-28 GKIRKTI
+28 
-35 SVLLCFALVLALIPI
+35 
-50 SVLATAL
+50 
-57 HFYPVITYTENGQTK
+57 
-72 TLSLS
+72 
-77 NDDSV
+77 
-82 GLWNYGGDN
+82 
-91 DADLFLISLPS
+91 
-102 GAEIQNISIPD
+102 
-113 MSQYVIEM
+113 
-121 EIDGVDD
+121 
-128 VLDATSYYSQ
+128 
-138 KTFPTLQTIKEQVTI
+138 
-153 ISDTGFRTPDSNA
+153 
-166 DEGYSYALADDETG
+166 
-180 ITEEMLN
+180 
-187 KIPNK
+187 
-192 SVEGYLL
+192 
-199 VFYVKD
+199 
-205 SRDNWIAL
+205 
-213 PGIIIQYPTGNS
+213 
-225 SVPETPEIKEI
+225 
-236 KTEIAKVDG
+236 KTED
-245 EAASKWIQSGDRYN
+245 DRYN
-259 GKTTSQNEAGFW
+259 AGTKAVSENGFW
-271 SDLQPILTT
+271 SDFQTALTSAESINNSAAATQDQVDSALETLT
-280 AKDIV
+280 A
-285 AGKSSANPS
+285 AMA
-294 EILTKLKNAIVNLI
+294 NLI

-373 VAGNQGKADG
+373 VADNQGKADD
-383 YATKLTNA
+383 YATTLSKATA
-391 YKELASALD
+391 ELAPTLD
-400 RYGSVSLAL
+400 RYGDVSLAL
-409 DAIPALCELADKA
+409 DAIPALCKLADKA
-422 IGNTALDGRDTLKT
+422 ISNTALNGRDTLKT

-442 AVWQEYVETQLNLN
+442 AVWQKYEETQLNLN
-456 ASEYREIRTAY
+456 ASEYKEIRTAY
-467 RELFDAYY
+467 RDLFDAYY
-475 LGLTNTADSITVN
+475 LGLTNTAESITVN
-488 VRVTDSASLKK
+488 VRVTDTASLNN
-499 PTGFPQGEWA
+499 PDGFKDDWT

-524 LGALETQL
+524 LGALETQIA
-532 TDKGKLYYGGKIDN
+532 DKLYWGGKMDGF
-546 YGAAS
+546 GAVS

-558 VYPHSLQSFNSY
+558 VYPHSLQSFNGY
-570 FSDDYYEN
+570 FSDNYYEN
-578 GTRVYYSDRYVLH
+578 GTLLVYYSDRYVLH
-591 DGDMVELALLPTPE
+591 DGDTVELALLPHPTVSAYVGE
-605 VSSYA
+605 VS
-610 GAGNSLNENYTMRYM
+610 LDTNYTMRYM
-625 QTARFEQDGEPVT
+625 QTARFEQDDVPVS
-638 GTLTVNE
+638 GTLTVTE

-673 KLYVSPENSG
+673 KLYASPENSG
-683 TTAAAAG
+683 TTAATAG

-704 ENGNVTVTLYGSGW
+704 ANGDVTVTLYGSGW

-740 GPQIE
+740 GPQIK

-789 LFTNDEL
+789 LFTDDEL
-796 KQIDDTYAEKREAF
+796 KQIDETYAEKCEAF

-815 LTNAKNLVR
+815 LTDAKNLVR

-834 KAHKNSDFPKERSIQ
+834 KAHKNSDFPKETSIQ
-849 GALNC
+849 SALNC
-854 LPDDVRDFTQGFAE
+854 LPDDVRDFTQGFAA

-959 DDNRIRTSA
+959 KESSIRTSA

-1018 NPIEG
+1018 SPIEG
-1023 VTVRTPN
+1023 VTVQTPN

-1056 ANGMK
+1056 ENGMK

-1187 EGTPIN
+1187 EGAPIN
-1193 HFEVNL
+1193 HFEVDL
-1199 TAASTMMT
+1199 TETSTMMT

-1212 LDQHGWSQ
+1212 LDQHGWAQ

-1227 ISSINGLSAFD
+1227 ISSINGLAAFD

-1255 EGFGNFTVANGK
+1255 EGFGNFSVANGK

-1285 DLGGTWN
+1285 DLGGTWS
-1292 NQNTTLRALDVT
+1292 NQNTTLAALDVT
-1304 NGTIFPAFTSGTIGS
+1304 NGTIFPDFTSGTIGS

-1329 EKAEIKITPTATNKN
+1329 EKAEIKITPTAANKN

-1356 NNTEGVSFYKRT
+1356 DNTEGVSFYKRT

-1390 MNTQAG
+1390 MNAQAG
-1396 NTQTANG
+1396 NTQTSNG

-1417 GSAYVMGLIDKYCVK
+1417 GSAYVMGLIDKYCIK

-1442 NGLSITRAAYE
+1442 SGLSITRAAYE
-1453 ALSDTSKQNVT
+1453 ALSETSKQNVT

-1505 IKSVQEIYESLTQE
+1505 IKSVQETYESLTQE

-1552 DSTAIGPID
+1552 DIAAIGPID
-1561 EITLESAKQIQKA
+1561 EITLESAEQIQKA

-1589 EYAKPVNY
+1589 ECAEPVSY
-1597 YTLLDAEVKLK
+1597 YTLLEAEARLK
-1608 ELQDAAA
+1608 ELQEAAA

-1624 AAAVDNLID
+1624 AAAVDSLID
-1633 AIGEVTLK
+1633 EIGDVTLE

-1664 TKLDTLTAAETA
+1664 TKLDTLTAAEAA

-1682 RKAADDVIEKI
+1682 QKAADDVMEKI
-1693 NAIGKVTLES
+1693 NEIGEVTLDS
-1703 KTAIEAARAAYNALT
+1703 KTAIEAARAAYDALT
-1718 NDQKLLVENYDV
+1718 NDQKPLVENYNV

-1745 KDKADR
+1745 KYEADLA
-1751 EAAAQVDEM
+1751 AAAQVDEM
-1760 IERLFPVTRYS
+1760 IERLFPVNRYS
-1771 GPAIRMARAAYEAL
+1771 GPAIRMARAAYDAL
-1785 TEDQKALVTRYS
+1785 TEDQKALVKHYD
-1797 DLVRAEKEYSAI
+1797 DLVKAEAEFAAI
-1809 PPLTPS
+1809 PPLRPVGPSKPSKPS
-1815 TPAKPSQKPDTSKDN
+1815 TPDTSKGD
-1830 LSFTDVTSGSWY
+1830 LPFTDVVSGSWY
-1842 YDGVKYVCDNGLMN
+1842 YDGVKYAYDNGLMN
-1856 GTSAN
+1856 GTGTNAFS
-1861 EFNPNANTTRS
+1861 PNADTTRG

-1889 ETWYARGREW
+1889 ATWYARGREW
-1899 SMGAGISDGTNM
+1899 ATENGISDGTNM
-1911 TGKITREQLAAMLYR
+1911 EGKITREQLAAMLYR

-1949 VSGWATDAM
+1949 VSGWAKEAM
-1958 RWAVSAGLINGRT
+1958 QWAVGSGLIQGSNNALTPQANASRAQI
-1971 ATTLAPQGNATRAEV
+1971 AT
-1986 ASILMRFM
+1986 ILMRFA
-1994 QKYTK
+1994 QNIAK

>member
-1 MLENNASE
+1 
-9 SHACQ
+9 
-14 FFSETKMGQKNRPR
+14 MGQKEPSPR
-28 GKIRKTI
+28 RSIALALAILITFGLFSPLCVAATPSYEIDSGNIVGSQNIGTLNGYNLYLVNISKQYDTIKLQEGNDSSTGELVSFLYGDGDYDGITGGSITRNSTNFEKTATYFQKEKSNI
-35 SVLLCFALVLALIPI
+35 SAVTFSEQSDYLLCRLTEFDWVVTFAPVTVGYILIVWEKAA
-50 SVLATAL
+50 SVDKTAL
-57 HFYPVITYTENGQTK
+57 DTKITEAKNKNSSNCKTEN
-72 TLSLS
+72 
-77 NDDSV
+77 
-82 GLWNYGGDN
+82 
-91 DADLFLISLPS
+91 
-102 GAEIQNISIPD
+102 
-113 MSQYVIEM
+113 
-121 EIDGVDD
+121 
-128 VLDATSYYSQ
+128 
-138 KTFPTLQTIKEQVTI
+138 
-153 ISDTGFRTPDSNA
+153 
-166 DEGYSYALADDETG
+166 
-180 ITEEMLN
+180 
-187 KIPNK
+187 
-192 SVEGYLL
+192 
-199 VFYVKD
+199 
-205 SRDNWIAL
+205 
-213 PGIIIQYPTGNS
+213 
-225 SVPETPEIKEI
+225 
-236 KTEIAKVDG
+236 
-245 EAASKWIQSGDRYN
+245 DRYN
-259 GKTTSQNEAGFW
+259 AGTKAVSEKGFW
-271 SDLQPILTT
+271 SDFQTALTSAKSVNENT
-280 AKDIV
+280 AATQQQVD
-285 AGKSSANPS
+285 SAL
-294 EILTKLKNAIVNLI
+294 EALTAAMANLI
-308 PIGQINPTNLYETIE
+308 PAEQINPTNLYETIE

-335 NDKTVNAYRTA
+335 TEKTVNAYRTA

-359 KDAETGKVEPTTEN
+359 KNAEGIVEPTTEN
-373 VAGNQGKADG
+373 VADNQGKADG
-383 YATKLTNA
+383 YADALDEATA
-391 YKELASALD
+391 ELARTPD
-400 RYGSVSLAL
+400 RYGDVSLAL
-409 DAIPALCELADKA
+409 DAIPALCKLADKA
-422 IGNTALDGRDTLKT
+422 ISNTALNGRDTLKA

-442 AVWQEYVETQLNLN
+442 AVWQKYAETQLNLN
-456 ASEYREIRTAY
+456 ASEYKEIRTAY
-467 RELFDAYY
+467 RALFDAYY
-475 LGLTNTADSITVN
+475 LGLTNTAESITVN
-488 VRVTDSASLKK
+488 VRVTDTASLED
-499 PTGFPQGEWA
+499 PDFYHVDSTWT
-509 STTWTGSVTLTGDQT
+509 STTWTGPVTLTGDQT

-532 TDKGKLYYGGKIDN
+532 GSKLYNKGRQDGF
-546 YGAAS
+546 GAVS

-558 VYPHSLQSFNSY
+558 VYPHSLQNFSSY
-570 FSDDYYEN
+570 FIDDYYEDHADD
-578 GTRVYYSDRYVLH
+578 YYSDQYVLH
-591 DGDMVELALLPTPE
+591 DGDTVELALLPTPT
-605 VSSYA
+605 VSAYV
-610 GAGNSLNENYTMRYM
+610 GEISLNTNYTMRYM
-625 QTARFEQDGEPVT
+625 QTARFEQDDVPVS
-638 GTLTVNE
+638 GTLTVTE

-683 TTAAAAG
+683 TTAATAG

-704 ENGNVTVTLYGSGW
+704 ANGNVTVTLYGSGW

-726 RDGKGFWGNTDVSG
+726 RDGKGFFGNTDVSG

-789 LFTNDEL
+789 LFTDDER
-796 KQIDDTYAEKREAF
+796 KQIDEAYAEKCEAF

-815 LTNAKNLVR
+815 LTAAKNLVR

-834 KAHKNSDFPKERSIQ
+834 KAHKNSDFPKETSIQ
-849 GALNC
+849 SALNC

-937 RSYSYVPSDYA
+937 RSYNYVPSDYA
-948 KDDSRVNVPGS
+948 NADSRVNVPGS
-959 DDNRIRTSA
+959 KDSRIRTSA

-1023 VTVRTPN
+1023 VTVQTPN

-1056 ANGMK
+1056 ENGMK

-1086 PDELTAAK
+1086 PDELTKAK

-1111 NYSNTNW
+1111 NYSNANW

-1131 IGKAEDVTTATA
+1131 IEKAADVTAATE
-1143 AKTAALEAMAAVDA
+1143 AKNAALAAMAAVDA

-1212 LDQHGWSQ
+1212 LDEHGWSQ

-1356 NNTEGVSFYKRT
+1356 DNTEGVSFYKRT

-1396 NTQTANG
+1396 NTQTSGG

-1417 GSAYVMGLIDKYCVK
+1417 GSAYVMGLIDKYCIK

-1442 NGLSITRAAYE
+1442 SGLSITRAAYD

-1464 NYQKLLD
+1464 NYQKLVD
-1471 AEAGVASFKKTADLS
+1471 AENGVASFKKTADLS

-1497 ATLEDVEQ
+1497 ATLEDVEP

-1540 GLNQAAADKVIA
+1540 RLNQAAADKVIA
-1552 DSTAIGPID
+1552 DIAAIGPID

-1574 RAGYDALNKYAQYIV
+1574 RAGYDALNKYAQDIV
-1589 EYAKPVNY
+1589 ECAKPVNY

-1682 RKAADDVIEKI
+1682 QKAADDVMEKI
-1693 NAIGKVTLES
+1693 NEIGEVTLDS
-1703 KTAIEAARAAYNALT
+1703 KTAIEAARVAYDALT
-1718 NDQKLLVENYDV
+1718 NDQKTLVENYDV

-1785 TEDQKALVTRYS
+1785 TEDQKALVKHYD
-1797 DLVRAEKEYSAI
+1797 DLVKAEAEFAAI
-1809 PPLTPS
+1809 PPITPVGPSKPSKPS
-1815 TPAKPSQKPDTSKDN
+1815 TPDTSKDN
-1830 LSFTDVTSGSWY
+1830 LPFTDVIFGSWY
-1842 YDGVKYVCDNGLMN
+1842 YDGVKYACDNGLMN

-1861 EFNPNANTTRS
+1861 AFSPNADTTRS

-1889 ETWYARGREW
+1889 ATWYTAGRAWAMEN
-1899 SMGAGISDGTNM
+1899 GISDGTNM
-1911 TGKITREQLAAMLYR
+1911 EGKITREQLAAMLYR

>member
-1 MLENNASE
+1 MGKWFLGDAERHRPFHTRSIALALAILITFGLFSPLCVAATSPYEIDSGNIVGSQNIGTLNGYNLYLVNISKQYDTIKLQEGNDSSTGELVSFLYGDGDYDGITGGSITRNSTNFEKTAAYFQKEKSNISAVTFSEQSDYLLCRLTEFDWVVTFMPVTVGYILIAWEKAASVDKTALDTKITEAESKNASN
-9 SHACQ
+9 C
-14 FFSETKMGQKNRPR
+14 
-28 GKIRKTI
+28 
-35 SVLLCFALVLALIPI
+35 
-50 SVLATAL
+50 
-57 HFYPVITYTENGQTK
+57 
-72 TLSLS
+72 
-77 NDDSV
+77 
-82 GLWNYGGDN
+82 
-91 DADLFLISLPS
+91 
-102 GAEIQNISIPD
+102 
-113 MSQYVIEM
+113 
-121 EIDGVDD
+121 
-128 VLDATSYYSQ
+128 
-138 KTFPTLQTIKEQVTI
+138 
-153 ISDTGFRTPDSNA
+153 
-166 DEGYSYALADDETG
+166 
-180 ITEEMLN
+180 
-187 KIPNK
+187 
-192 SVEGYLL
+192 
-199 VFYVKD
+199 
-205 SRDNWIAL
+205 
-213 PGIIIQYPTGNS
+213 
-225 SVPETPEIKEI
+225 
-236 KTEIAKVDG
+236 KTED
-245 EAASKWIQSGDRYN
+245 DRYN
-259 GKTTSQNEAGFW
+259 AGTKAVSENGFW
-271 SDLQPILTT
+271 SDFQTALTSAKSVNENT
-280 AKDIV
+280 AATQQQVD
-285 AGKSSANPS
+285 SAL
-294 EILTKLKNAIVNLI
+294 EALTAAMANLI
-308 PIGQINPTNLYETIE
+308 PAEQINPTNLYETIE

-834 KAHKNSDFPKERSIQ
+834 KAHKNSDFPKETSIQ

-854 LPDDVRDFTQGFAE
+854 LPDDVRDFTQGFAA
-868 RFRYLQSMI
+868 RFQYLQSMI

-937 RSYSYVPSDYA
+937 RSYNYVPSDYA
-948 KDDSRVNVPGS
+948 NADSRVNVPGS
-959 DDNRIRTSA
+959 KDSRIRTSA

-1012 VEDEDG
+1012 VEDEAG

-1023 VTVRTPN
+1023 VTVQTPN

-1035 PDSSRRRF
+1035 QYSSRRRF

-1056 ANGMK
+1056 EAGMK

-1086 PDELTAAK
+1086 PDELTKAK

-1187 EGTPIN
+1187 EGAPIN
-1193 HFEVNL
+1193 HFEVGL

-1212 LDQHGWSQ
+1212 LDEHGWSQ

-1390 MNTQAG
+1390 MNAQAG

-1442 NGLSITRAAYE
+1442 SGLSITRAAYD

-1464 NYQKLLD
+1464 NYQKLVD
-1471 AEAGVASFKKTADLS
+1471 AENGVASFKKTADLS

-1505 IKSVQEIYESLTQE
+1505 IKSVQKIYESLTQE

-1552 DSTAIGPID
+1552 DIAAIGPID

-1589 EYAKPVNY
+1589 ECAEPVNY
-1597 YTLLDAEVKLK
+1597 YTLLDAEAKLK

-1615 EQERIDRAA
+1615 EQERIDKAA
-1624 AAAVDNLID
+1624 AAAVDSLVD
-1633 AIGEVTLK
+1633 EIGDVTLD

-1664 TKLDTLTAAETA
+1664 TKLNTLTAAEAA
-1676 YKALVD
+1676 YKNLVD
-1682 RKAADDVIEKI
+1682 QKAADDVMEKI
-1693 NAIGKVTLES
+1693 NEIGEVTLDS
-1703 KTAIEAARAAYNALT
+1703 KTAIEAARAAYNALAP
-1718 NDQKLLVENYDV
+1718 DQKPLVENYNV
-1730 LTAAEAELARLEAEA
+1730 LTDAEAELARLEAEA
-1745 KDKADR
+1745 KYEADLA
-1751 EAAAQVDEM
+1751 AAAQVDEM
-1760 IERLFPVTRYS
+1760 IERLFPVNRYS
-1771 GPAIRMARAAYEAL
+1771 GPAIRMARAAYDAL
-1785 TEDQKALVTRYS
+1785 TEDQKALVKHYD
-1797 DLVRAEKEYSAI
+1797 DLVKAEAEFAAI
-1809 PPLTPS
+1809 PPITPVGPSKPSKPS
-1815 TPAKPSQKPDTSKDN
+1815 TPDTSKDN
-1830 LSFTDVTSGSWY
+1830 LPFTDVASGSWY
-1842 YDGVKYVCDNGLMN
+1842 YDGVKYACDNGLMN

-1861 EFNPNANTTRS
+1861 AFSPNADTTRS

-1889 ETWYARGREW
+1889 ATWYTAGRAWAMEN
-1899 SMGAGISDGTNM
+1899 GISDGTNM
-1911 TGKITREQLAAMLYR
+1911 EGKITREQLAAMLYR

-1943 YTDASS
+1943 YTDASG
-1949 VSGWATDAM
+1949 VSGWAKEAM
-1958 RWAVSAGLINGRT
+1958 QWAVGSGLIQGS
-1971 ATTLAPQGNATRAEV
+1971 GNALTPQANASRAQI
-1986 ASILMRFM
+1986 ATILMRFA
-1994 QKYTK
+1994 QSIAK